1 MSKISRIR
9 ILNLGYNHDTIKIDD
24 QTFNF
29 GGESTLISLRNGGG
43 KSVLVQMIMSQFV
56 NKSFRDLGDRQFKS
70 YFTSNRPTFIMTEW
84 QLDNNVTRFLS
95 GMMVRKN
102 QKEDNDAEELEMYT
116 FTGSYSHGCRYD
128 IDNIPI
134 VKQEGNKKIL
144 KGFVECKNLLENI
157 SKDKNGD
164 FRLYD
169 MGSSYG
175 RRQYF
180 GTLRQYQ
187 INNKEWESIIRKVN
201 QKESGLSE
209 LFSNSKDEKDLVEN
223 WFLRP
228 IEDKL
233 NQEKNRID
241 EFRKL
246 TFQFIEQYRS
256 NQSKIERKALI
267 EKYFEDTKPLK
278 EDIDRYVKLDDD
290 RREHIARMSAYV
302 KKLNDTIEKLTVNLD
317 DKSSLLSV
325 IENDINQIIYEKIS
339 NDIYGHYDSK
349 AEVVLER
356 TEQEVEI
363 TRLKQVEDKLTR
375 QLCVYDCNKL
385 YLELKDIKAE
395 KAEIEGKIEI
405 LLRDAENSRIQI
417 EKIGHALYNYY
428 SSEMEKNIHIC
439 DNNDNNV
446 CETESIL
453 NNLTTD
459 KDNIERL
466 IREKSTEKG
475 SLQNS
480 VSSYDDVEETFNRQ
494 FLCNIKRNIL
504 GLYEEGIL
512 EVKKKEMDE
521 ERQQENNKLS
531 RLYKKKNE
539 LDIKVKK
546 LSQEEVD
553 IVAELSDVK
562 HEISEQINVLTDL
575 EQQKNYRIRVIKYA
589 GLKESDLDRTDTIT
603 SSLANKIQELEI
615 DKKKLIMSQ
624 SELEKQYAQLKEGKT
639 IELPDNVRSYC
650 ERNDIHFVYG
660 MEWLNKNG
668 RTKEDNTKLVE
679 NNPFIPYSI
688 IMDRSVFERI
698 RATDEKVYTSF
709 PIPIIIRDELEKTFD
724 TVKDNITT
732 YGNVHFFIMFNN
744 HLLDKAEL
752 DKMLF
757 EIQDNINNLVVQIQ
771 LKNSD
776 IEVFNK
782 YRMEIENQT
791 FSTELYKATEKKIN
805 EIKEQQVHLKQRQM
819 QIMSENDLLSEENEE
834 NNRCIQKSEKL
845 ITKYNIRT
853 EEYNKLC
860 DKYKNYNMNLNSL
873 IRVENELQDLE
884 KKNKSID
891 NEIDEARDKL
901 INLKS
906 KKNKLKDIINSNKIK
921 IEAFSSYKDY
931 DSAGTD
937 SNIIP
942 EELEAKFNALTKEV
956 SYSLEELNSRLKKLT
971 VRMTTKEKDLA
982 KKNNRHIAE
991 EEYKKVYYSEE
1002 QYDQLEEQI
1011 DKTRNNLNAA
1021 IEHNDK
1027 LAGVLAGINK
1037 DIEYN
1042 YKQLVEKTG
1051 YKELLPKEL
1060 ITDAE
1065 FDKRINLKR
1074 HDSSVIKKE
1083 IESLES
1089 RKNELSG
1096 KLSGVSEY
1104 SDIKS
1109 EVTRDKMSEIL
1120 NDIPDLMTID
1130 KSELDRYQ
1138 AEIRRK
1144 LAGVKERLS
1153 KEQNNISEIIRNIG
1167 GKNEYQDVY
1176 FKKTFES
1183 LLLQVGNPHNLSLQY
1198 DVNKSTYESQ
1208 LEKLIVDLANIDS
1221 EQKNVEEM
1229 FLEYIKNVNAN
1240 IAMID
1245 KNSTI
1250 NVRGRNIK
1258 MLRIQVPDWEGEK
1271 EHYKIQLHEFFERVV
1286 RHGIET
1292 IENNK
1297 NLAEY
1302 LGSIISTNNL
1312 YDDVIGIGNI
1322 KIKLYKIEA
1331 EKEVPISW
1339 TEVSSNSGG
1348 EGFLSAFVILT
1359 CLLSYMRRDENDL
1372 FSTAEEGKV
1381 LIMDNPFAQTYSVHL
1396 LKPLME
1402 MAKKTNT
1409 QLICLSGLGG
1419 DSIYNRF
1426 DNIYVLKLVDSN
1438 IRKGVQRVEGEHI
1451 KGEEV
1456 KKMVL
1461 SDFKTEQ
1468 ISLFDMVEEE

>member
-24 QTFNF
+24 ETFDF

-84 QLDNNVTRFLS
+84 QLDNNITRFIS

-116 FTGSYSHGCRYD
+116 FTGSYSAACCYD
-128 IDNIPI
+128 IDNIPV
-134 VKQEGNKKIL
+134 VKQEENRRIL
-144 KGFVECKNLLENI
+144 KGFVECRNLLDNI

-180 GTLRQYQ
+180 ATLRQYQ

-209 LFSNSKDEKDLVEN
+209 LFSNSKDEKELVVN

-256 NQSKIERKALI
+256 NQSKIEKKSLV

-278 EDIDRYVKLDDD
+278 DDIDRYVALYEDKC
-290 RREHIARMSAYV
+290 EYTAKMAAYV
-302 KKLNDTIEKLTVNLD
+302 KKLNDTISDLTSGIEEKNN
-317 DKSSLLSV
+317 SLAD
-325 IENDINQIIYEKIS
+325 IKNIINQIIYEKIS
-339 NDIYGHYDSK
+339 YEIYHYYDSK
-349 AEVVLER
+349 EEVVSER
-356 TEQEVEI
+356 TQQEAEI
-363 TRLKQVEDKLTR
+363 TRLSYVNDKLAR
-375 QLCVYDCNKL
+375 QKCVYDCNKL
-385 YLELKDIKAE
+385 YLELKDIKTE
-395 KAEIEGKIEI
+395 KAEVEEKIDI
-405 LLRDAENSRIQI
+405 LLKDSENNRAEI
-417 EKIGHALYNYY
+417 EKIGHALYEHY
-428 SSEMEKNIHIC
+428 SLAVKNSIQKNEI
-439 DNNDNNV
+439 NDNSISD
-446 CETESIL
+446 TENAL
-453 NNLTTD
+453 NKYIND
-459 KDNIERL
+459 KKDNEKI
-466 IREKSTEKG
+466 IRQKSTETG

-480 VSSYDDVEETFNRQ
+480 VDSYNDAEEKFNTR
-494 FLCNIKRNIL
+494 FHCDIKRNIL
-504 GLYEEGIL
+504 GLYEEGTL
-512 EVKKKEMDE
+512 EVRKKEFDE
-521 ERQQENNKLS
+521 EKQEESNRLS

-539 LDIKVKK
+539 LDIKTKM

-553 IVAELSDVK
+553 IAGKLSDVK
-562 HEISEQINVLTDL
+562 HEISDQNNLLMDY
-575 EQQKNYRIRVIKYA
+575 EQQKSYRLRVIKYA
-589 GLKESDLDRTDTIT
+589 GLKESDIDRTDIIIN
-603 SSLANKIQELEI
+603 SLANKLQELEI
-615 DKKKLIMSQ
+615 DKKKLIMAQ
-624 SELEKQYAQLKEGKT
+624 SGLEKQHEQLKEGKT
-639 IELPDNVRSYC
+639 IELPDNVINYC
-650 ERNDIHFVYG
+650 MQNDIRYVYG
-660 MEWLNKNG
+660 MEWLNKNS
-668 RTKEDNTKLVE
+668 RKLDDKARLVE
-679 NNPFIPYSI
+679 NNPFIPYSV
-688 IMDRSVFERI
+688 IMEKTAFERMRNI
-698 RATDEKVYTSF
+698 DEKLYTSF
-709 PIPIIIRDELEKTFD
+709 PIPIIIKEDLEKT
-724 TVKDNITT
+724 TGTINGNITT

-744 HLLDKAEL
+744 RLLDKAEL
-752 DKMLF
+752 DKMLE
-757 EIQDNINNLVVQIQ
+757 EIQDRISNLTDKLQAKNN
-771 LKNSD
+771 D
-776 IEVFNK
+776 IETYNK
-782 YRMEIENQT
+782 YRIGIEEQT
-791 FSTELYKATEKKIN
+791 FSMDAVASAKKKVSECN
-805 EIKEQQVHLKQRQM
+805 EEEAQLKQRQA
-819 QIMSENDLLSEENEE
+819 QIRSEKDSISAEYEE
-834 NNRCIQKSEKL
+834 NNRSIRSSENI
-845 ITKYNIRT
+845 ITNYNIRSD
-853 EEYNKLC
+853 EFDKLC
-860 DKYKNYNMNLNSL
+860 EKYKLYNMNLKSL
-873 IRVENELQDLE
+873 IRLQNELKELE
-884 KKNKSID
+884 NKNRSFD
-891 NEIDEARDKL
+891 NEIATNRDEL
-901 INLKS
+901 MNLKS
-906 KKNKLKDIINSNKIK
+906 KRAKLKEIIDSNKIK
-921 IEAFSSYKDY
+921 TEEFKIYKENNCTE
-931 DSAGTD
+931 SD
-937 SNIIP
+937 SNIVP
-942 EELEAKFNALTKEV
+942 EEYEAKYYALTKVV
-956 SYSLEELNSRLKKLT
+956 SDSFDELNGRLKKLT
-971 VRMTTKEKDLA
+971 VRVTTKEKDLA
-982 KKNNRHIAE
+982 KKNYKHIAE
-991 EEYKKVYYSEE
+991 EEYKNIYCSEE

-1011 DKTRNNLNAA
+1011 KKNGVSLNAA
-1021 IEHNDK
+1021 IESNDK

-1037 DIEYN
+1037 DIEYGFRRLN
-1042 YKQLVEKTG
+1042 EQTG
-1051 YKELLPKEL
+1051 YKELLPKET
-1060 ITDAE
+1060 IVDTE
-1065 FDKRINLKR
+1065 FDKRINLRK
-1074 HDSSVIKKE
+1074 HDIGIIRKE
-1083 IESLES
+1083 IGNLEA

-1104 SDIKS
+1104 ADVKIY
-1109 EVTRDKMSEIL
+1109 VIQDKMSEIF
-1120 NDIPDLMTID
+1120 NDIPDLMTIE
-1130 KSELDRYQ
+1130 KTELDRYQ
-1138 AEIRRK
+1138 ADMRRK
-1144 LAGVKERLS
+1144 LSSIKEQLS
-1153 KEQNNISEIIRNIG
+1153 KEQNDISEMIRNIA
-1167 GKNEYQDVY
+1167 GKNEYQDAY

-1183 LLLQVGNPHNLSLQY
+1183 LLVQVGNPQNLSKQY
-1198 DVNKSTYESQ
+1198 AINRATYESQ
-1208 LEKLIVDLANIDS
+1208 LEKLIIDLANIDS

-1240 IAMID
+1240 IAMVD

-1258 MLRIQVPDWEGEK
+1258 MLRIQVPDWESEK

-1302 LGSIISTNNL
+1302 IGSIISTKNL

-1339 TEVSSNSGG
+1339 AEVSSNSGG

-1359 CLLSYMRRDENDL
+1359 CLLSCMRRDENDL

-1381 LIMDNPFAQTYSVHL
+1381 LIMDNPFAQTYSAHL

-1468 ISLFDMVEEE
+1468 MDLFEMVEE

>member
-24 QTFNF
+24 ETFDF

-84 QLDNNVTRFLS
+84 QLDNNITRFIS

-116 FTGSYSHGCRYD
+116 FTGSYSAACCYD
-128 IDNIPI
+128 IDNIPV
-134 VKQEGNKKIL
+134 VKQEENRRIL
-144 KGFVECKNLLENI
+144 KGFVECRNLLDNI

-180 GTLRQYQ
+180 ATLRQYQ

-209 LFSNSKDEKDLVEN
+209 LFSNSKDEKELVVN

-256 NQSKIERKALI
+256 NQSKIEKKSLV

-278 EDIDRYVKLDDD
+278 DDIDRYVALYEDKC
-290 RREHIARMSAYV
+290 EYTAKMAAYV
-302 KKLNDTIEKLTVNLD
+302 KKLNDTISDLTSGIEEKNN
-317 DKSSLLSV
+317 SLAD
-325 IENDINQIIYEKIS
+325 IKNIINQIIYEKIS
-339 NDIYGHYDSK
+339 YEIYHYYDSK
-349 AEVVLER
+349 EEVVSER
-356 TEQEVEI
+356 TQQEAEI
-363 TRLKQVEDKLTR
+363 TRLSYVNDKLAR
-375 QLCVYDCNKL
+375 QKCVYDCNKL
-385 YLELKDIKAE
+385 YLELKDIKTE
-395 KAEIEGKIEI
+395 KAEVEEKIDI
-405 LLRDAENSRIQI
+405 LLKDSENNRAEI
-417 EKIGHALYNYY
+417 EKIGHALYEHY
-428 SSEMEKNIHIC
+428 SLAVKNSIQKNEI
-439 DNNDNNV
+439 NDNSISD
-446 CETESIL
+446 TENAL
-453 NNLTTD
+453 NKYIND
-459 KDNIERL
+459 KKDNEKI
-466 IREKSTEKG
+466 IRQKSTETG

-480 VSSYDDVEETFNRQ
+480 VDSYNDAEEKFNTR
-494 FLCNIKRNIL
+494 FHCDIKRNIL
-504 GLYEEGIL
+504 GLYEEGTL
-512 EVKKKEMDE
+512 EVRKKEFDE
-521 ERQQENNKLS
+521 EKQEESNRLS

-539 LDIKVKK
+539 LDIKTKM

-553 IVAELSDVK
+553 IAGKLSDVK
-562 HEISEQINVLTDL
+562 HEISDQNNLLMDY
-575 EQQKNYRIRVIKYA
+575 EQQKSYRLRVIKYA
-589 GLKESDLDRTDTIT
+589 GLKESDIDRTDIIIN
-603 SSLANKIQELEI
+603 SLANKLQELEI
-615 DKKKLIMSQ
+615 DKKKLIMAQ
-624 SELEKQYAQLKEGKT
+624 SGLEKQHEQLKEGKT
-639 IELPDNVRSYC
+639 IELPDNVINYC
-650 ERNDIHFVYG
+650 MQNDIRYVYG
-660 MEWLNKNG
+660 MEWLNKNS
-668 RTKEDNTKLVE
+668 RKLDDKARLVE
-679 NNPFIPYSI
+679 NNPFIPYSV
-688 IMDRSVFERI
+688 IMEKTAFERMRNI
-698 RATDEKVYTSF
+698 DEKLYTSF
-709 PIPIIIRDELEKTFD
+709 PIPIIIKEDLEKT
-724 TVKDNITT
+724 TGTINGNITT

-744 HLLDKAEL
+744 RLLDKAEL
-752 DKMLF
+752 DKMLE
-757 EIQDNINNLVVQIQ
+757 EIQDRISNLTDKLQAKNN
-771 LKNSD
+771 D
-776 IEVFNK
+776 IETYNK
-782 YRMEIENQT
+782 YRIGIEEQT
-791 FSTELYKATEKKIN
+791 FSMDAVASAKKKVSECN
-805 EIKEQQVHLKQRQM
+805 EEEAQLKQRQA
-819 QIMSENDLLSEENEE
+819 QIRSEKDSISAEYEE
-834 NNRCIQKSEKL
+834 NNRSIRSSENI
-845 ITKYNIRT
+845 ITNYNIRSD
-853 EEYNKLC
+853 EFDKLC
-860 DKYKNYNMNLNSL
+860 EKYKLYNMNLKSL
-873 IRVENELQDLE
+873 IRLQNELKELE
-884 KKNKSID
+884 NKNRSFD
-891 NEIDEARDKL
+891 NEIATNRDEL
-901 INLKS
+901 MNLKS
-906 KKNKLKDIINSNKIK
+906 KRAKLKEIIDSNKIK
-921 IEAFSSYKDY
+921 TEEFKIYKENNCTE
-931 DSAGTD
+931 SD
-937 SNIIP
+937 SNIVP
-942 EELEAKFNALTKEV
+942 EEYEAKYYALTKVV
-956 SYSLEELNSRLKKLT
+956 SDSFDELNGRLKKLT
-971 VRMTTKEKDLA
+971 VRVTTKEKDLA
-982 KKNNRHIAE
+982 KKNYKHIAE
-991 EEYKKVYYSEE
+991 EEYKNIYCSEE

-1011 DKTRNNLNAA
+1011 KKNGVSLNAA
-1021 IEHNDK
+1021 IESNDK

-1037 DIEYN
+1037 DIEYGFRRLN
-1042 YKQLVEKTG
+1042 EQTG
-1051 YKELLPKEL
+1051 YKELLPKET
-1060 ITDAE
+1060 IVDTE
-1065 FDKRINLKR
+1065 FDKRINLRK
-1074 HDSSVIKKE
+1074 HDIGIIRKE
-1083 IESLES
+1083 IGNLEA

-1104 SDIKS
+1104 ADVKIY
-1109 EVTRDKMSEIL
+1109 VIQDKMSEIF
-1120 NDIPDLMTID
+1120 NDIPDLMTIE
-1130 KSELDRYQ
+1130 KTELDRYQ
-1138 AEIRRK
+1138 ADMRRK
-1144 LAGVKERLS
+1144 LSSIKEQLS
-1153 KEQNNISEIIRNIG
+1153 KEQNDISEMIRNIA
-1167 GKNEYQDVY
+1167 GKNEYQDAY

-1183 LLLQVGNPHNLSLQY
+1183 LLVQVGNPQNLSKQY
-1198 DVNKSTYESQ
+1198 AINRATYESQ
-1208 LEKLIVDLANIDS
+1208 LEKLIIDLANIDS

-1240 IAMID
+1240 IAMVD

-1258 MLRIQVPDWEGEK
+1258 MLRIQVPDWESEK

-1302 LGSIISTNNL
+1302 IGSIISTKNL

-1339 TEVSSNSGG
+1339 AEVSSNSGG

-1381 LIMDNPFAQTYSVHL
+1381 LIMDNPFAQTYSAHL

-1468 ISLFDMVEEE
+1468 MDLFEMVEE

>member
-24 QTFNF
+24 ETFDF

-84 QLDNNVTRFLS
+84 QLDNNITRFIS

-116 FTGSYSHGCRYD
+116 FTGSYSAACCYD
-128 IDNIPI
+128 IDNIPV
-134 VKQEGNKKIL
+134 VKQEGNRRIL
-144 KGFVECKNLLENI
+144 KGFVECRNLLDNI

-180 GTLRQYQ
+180 ATLRQYQ

-209 LFSNSKDEKDLVEN
+209 LFSNSKDEKELVVN

-256 NQSKIERKALI
+256 NQSKIEKKSLV

-278 EDIDRYVKLDDD
+278 DDIDRYVALYEDKC
-290 RREHIARMSAYV
+290 EYTAKMAAYV
-302 KKLNDTIEKLTVNLD
+302 KKLNDTISDLTSGIEEKNN
-317 DKSSLLSV
+317 SLAD
-325 IENDINQIIYEKIS
+325 IKNIINQIIYEKIS
-339 NDIYGHYDSK
+339 YEIYHYYDSK
-349 AEVVLER
+349 DEVVSER
-356 TEQEVEI
+356 TQQEAEI
-363 TRLKQVEDKLTR
+363 TRLSYVNDKLAR
-375 QLCVYDCNKL
+375 QKCVYDCNKL
-385 YLELKDIKAE
+385 YLELKDIKTE
-395 KAEIEGKIEI
+395 KAEVEEKIDI
-405 LLRDAENSRIQI
+405 LLKDSENNRVEI
-417 EKIGHALYNYY
+417 EKIGHALYEHY
-428 SSEMEKNIHIC
+428 SLAVKNSIQKNEI
-439 DNNDNNV
+439 NDNSISD
-446 CETESIL
+446 TENAL
-453 NNLTTD
+453 NKYIND
-459 KDNIERL
+459 KKDNEKL
-466 IREKSTEKG
+466 IRQKSTETG

-480 VSSYDDVEETFNRQ
+480 VDSYNDAEETFNTR
-494 FLCNIKRNIL
+494 FHCDIKRNIL
-504 GLYEEGIL
+504 GLYEEGTL
-512 EVKKKEMDE
+512 EVRKKEFDE
-521 ERQQENNKLS
+521 EKQEESNRLS

-539 LDIKVKK
+539 LDIKTKI

-553 IVAELSDVK
+553 IAGKLSDVK
-562 HEISEQINVLTDL
+562 HEISDQNNLLMDY
-575 EQQKNYRIRVIKYA
+575 EQQKSYRLRVIKYA
-589 GLKESDLDRTDTIT
+589 GLKESDIDRTDIIIN
-603 SSLANKIQELEI
+603 SLANKLQELEI
-615 DKKKLIMSQ
+615 DKKKLIMAQ
-624 SELEKQYAQLKEGKT
+624 SGLEKQHEQLKEGKT
-639 IELPDNVRSYC
+639 IELPDNVRNYC
-650 ERNDIHFVYG
+650 MQNDIRYVYG
-660 MEWLNKNG
+660 MEWLNKNS
-668 RTKEDNTKLVE
+668 RKLDDKARLVE
-679 NNPFIPYSI
+679 NNPFIPYSV
-688 IMDRSVFERI
+688 IMEKTAFERMRNI
-698 RATDEKVYTSF
+698 DEKLYTSF
-709 PIPIIIRDELEKTFD
+709 PIPIIIKEDLEKTTG
-724 TVKDNITT
+724 TVNGNITT

-752 DKMLF
+752 DKMLE
-757 EIQDNINNLVVQIQ
+757 EIQDRISNLTDKLQAKNN
-771 LKNSD
+771 D
-776 IEVFNK
+776 IETYNK
-782 YRMEIENQT
+782 YRIGIEEQT
-791 FSTELYKATEKKIN
+791 FSMDAVASAKKKVSECN
-805 EIKEQQVHLKQRQM
+805 EEEAQLKQRQA
-819 QIMSENDLLSEENEE
+819 QIRSEKDSISAEYEE
-834 NNRCIQKSEKL
+834 NNRSIRSSENI
-845 ITKYNIRT
+845 ITNYNIRSD
-853 EEYNKLC
+853 EFDKLC
-860 DKYKNYNMNLNSL
+860 EKYKLYNMNLKSL
-873 IRVENELQDLE
+873 IRLQNELKELE
-884 KKNKSID
+884 NKNRSFD
-891 NEIDEARDKL
+891 NEIATNRDEL
-901 INLKS
+901 MNLKS
-906 KKNKLKDIINSNKIK
+906 KRAKLKEIIDSNKIK
-921 IEAFSSYKDY
+921 TEEFKIYKGNNY
-931 DSAGTD
+931 TESD
-937 SNIIP
+937 SNIVP
-942 EELEAKFNALTKEV
+942 EEYEAKYYALTKVV
-956 SYSLEELNSRLKKLT
+956 SDSIDELNGRLKKLT
-971 VRMTTKEKDLA
+971 VRVTTKEKDLA
-982 KKNNRHIAE
+982 KKNDKHIAE
-991 EEYKKVYYSEE
+991 EEYKNIYCSEE

-1011 DKTRNNLNAA
+1011 KKNGVSLNAA
-1021 IEHNDK
+1021 IESNDK

-1037 DIEYN
+1037 DIEYGFRRLN
-1042 YKQLVEKTG
+1042 EQTG
-1051 YKELLPKEL
+1051 YKELLPKET
-1060 ITDAE
+1060 IVDTE
-1065 FDKRINLKR
+1065 FDKKINLRK
-1074 HDSSVIKKE
+1074 HDIGIIRKE
-1083 IESLES
+1083 IGNLEA

-1104 SDIKS
+1104 ADVKIY
-1109 EVTRDKMSEIL
+1109 VTQDKMSEIF
-1120 NDIPDLMTID
+1120 NDIPDLMTIE
-1130 KSELDRYQ
+1130 KTELDRYQ
-1138 AEIRRK
+1138 ADMRRK
-1144 LAGVKERLS
+1144 LSSIKEQLS
-1153 KEQNNISEIIRNIG
+1153 KEQNDISEMIRNIAS
-1167 GKNEYQDVY
+1167 KNEYQDAY

-1183 LLLQVGNPHNLSLQY
+1183 LLVQVGNPQNLSKQY
-1198 DVNKSTYESQ
+1198 AINRATYESQ
-1208 LEKLIVDLANIDS
+1208 LEKLIIDLANIDS

-1258 MLRIQVPDWEGEK
+1258 MLRIQVPDWESEK

-1302 LGSIISTNNL
+1302 IGSIISTKNL

-1339 TEVSSNSGG
+1339 AEVSSNSGG

-1372 FSTAEEGKV
+1372 FSAAEEGKV
-1381 LIMDNPFAQTYSVHL
+1381 LIMDNPFAQTYSAHL

-1438 IRKGVQRVEGEHI
+1438 IRKGVKRVEGEHI

-1468 ISLFDMVEEE
+1468 MDLFEMVEE

>member
-24 QTFNF
+24 ETFDF

-84 QLDNNVTRFLS
+84 QLDNNITRFIS

-116 FTGSYSHGCRYD
+116 FTGSYSAACCYD
-128 IDNIPI
+128 IDNIPV
-134 VKQEGNKKIL
+134 VKQEENRRIL
-144 KGFVECKNLLENI
+144 KGFVECRNLLDNI

-180 GTLRQYQ
+180 ATLRQYQ

-209 LFSNSKDEKDLVEN
+209 LFSNSKDEKELVVN

-256 NQSKIERKALI
+256 NQSKIEKKSLV

-278 EDIDRYVKLDDD
+278 DDIDRYVALYEDKC
-290 RREHIARMSAYV
+290 EYTAKMAAYV
-302 KKLNDTIEKLTVNLD
+302 KKLNDTISDLTSGIEEKNN
-317 DKSSLLSV
+317 SLAD
-325 IENDINQIIYEKIS
+325 IKNIINQIIYEKIS
-339 NDIYGHYDSK
+339 YEIYHYYDSK
-349 AEVVLER
+349 EEVVSER
-356 TEQEVEI
+356 TQQEAEI
-363 TRLKQVEDKLTR
+363 TRLSYVNDKLAR
-375 QLCVYDCNKL
+375 QKCVYDCNKL
-385 YLELKDIKAE
+385 YLELKDIKTE
-395 KAEIEGKIEI
+395 KAEVEEKIDI
-405 LLRDAENSRIQI
+405 LLKDSENNRAEI
-417 EKIGHALYNYY
+417 EKIGHALYEHY
-428 SSEMEKNIHIC
+428 SLAVKNSIQKNEI
-439 DNNDNNV
+439 NDNSISD
-446 CETESIL
+446 TENAL
-453 NNLTTD
+453 NKYIND
-459 KDNIERL
+459 KKDNEKI
-466 IREKSTEKG
+466 IRQKSTETG

-480 VSSYDDVEETFNRQ
+480 VDSYNDAEEKFNTR
-494 FLCNIKRNIL
+494 FHCDIKRNIL
-504 GLYEEGIL
+504 GLYEEGTL
-512 EVKKKEMDE
+512 EVRKKEFDE
-521 ERQQENNKLS
+521 EKQEESNRLS

-539 LDIKVKK
+539 LDIKTKM

-553 IVAELSDVK
+553 IAGKLSDVK
-562 HEISEQINVLTDL
+562 HEISDQNNLLMDY
-575 EQQKNYRIRVIKYA
+575 EQQKSYRLRVIKYA
-589 GLKESDLDRTDTIT
+589 GLKESDIDRTDIIIN
-603 SSLANKIQELEI
+603 SLANKLQELEI
-615 DKKKLIMSQ
+615 DKKKLIMAQ
-624 SELEKQYAQLKEGKT
+624 SGLEKQHEQLKEGKT
-639 IELPDNVRSYC
+639 IELPDNVINYC
-650 ERNDIHFVYG
+650 MQNDIRYVYG
-660 MEWLNKNG
+660 MEWLNKNS
-668 RTKEDNTKLVE
+668 RKLDDKARLVE
-679 NNPFIPYSI
+679 NNPFIPYSV
-688 IMDRSVFERI
+688 IMEKTAFERMRNI
-698 RATDEKVYTSF
+698 DEKLYTSF
-709 PIPIIIRDELEKTFD
+709 PIPIIIKEDLEKT
-724 TVKDNITT
+724 TGTINGNITT

-744 HLLDKAEL
+744 RLLDKAEL
-752 DKMLF
+752 DKMLE
-757 EIQDNINNLVVQIQ
+757 EIQDRISNLTDKLQAKNN
-771 LKNSD
+771 D
-776 IEVFNK
+776 IETYNK
-782 YRMEIENQT
+782 YRIGIEEQT
-791 FSTELYKATEKKIN
+791 FSMDAVASAKKKVSECN
-805 EIKEQQVHLKQRQM
+805 EEEAQLKQRQA
-819 QIMSENDLLSEENEE
+819 QIRSEKDSISAEYEE
-834 NNRCIQKSEKL
+834 NNRSIRSSENI
-845 ITKYNIRT
+845 ITNYNIRSD
-853 EEYNKLC
+853 EFDKLC
-860 DKYKNYNMNLNSL
+860 EKYKLYNMNLKSL
-873 IRVENELQDLE
+873 IRLQNELKELE
-884 KKNKSID
+884 NKNRSFD
-891 NEIDEARDKL
+891 NEIATNRDEL
-901 INLKS
+901 MNLKS
-906 KKNKLKDIINSNKIK
+906 KRAKLKEIIDSNKIK
-921 IEAFSSYKDY
+921 TEEFKIYKENNCTE
-931 DSAGTD
+931 SD
-937 SNIIP
+937 SNIVP
-942 EELEAKFNALTKEV
+942 EEYEAKYYALTKVV
-956 SYSLEELNSRLKKLT
+956 SDSFDELNGRLKKLT
-971 VRMTTKEKDLA
+971 VRVTTKEKDLA
-982 KKNNRHIAE
+982 KKNYKHIAE
-991 EEYKKVYYSEE
+991 EEYKNIYCSEE

-1011 DKTRNNLNAA
+1011 KKNGVSLNAA
-1021 IEHNDK
+1021 IESNDK

-1037 DIEYN
+1037 DIEYGFRRLN
-1042 YKQLVEKTG
+1042 EQTG
-1051 YKELLPKEL
+1051 YKELLPKET
-1060 ITDAE
+1060 IVDTE
-1065 FDKRINLKR
+1065 FDKRINLRK
-1074 HDSSVIKKE
+1074 HDIGIIRKE
-1083 IESLES
+1083 IGNLEA

-1104 SDIKS
+1104 ADVKIY
-1109 EVTRDKMSEIL
+1109 VIQDKMSEIF
-1120 NDIPDLMTID
+1120 NDIPDLMTIE
-1130 KSELDRYQ
+1130 KTELDRYQ
-1138 AEIRRK
+1138 ADMRRK
-1144 LAGVKERLS
+1144 LSSIKEQLS
-1153 KEQNNISEIIRNIG
+1153 KEQNDILEMIRNIA
-1167 GKNEYQDVY
+1167 GKNEYQDAY

-1183 LLLQVGNPHNLSLQY
+1183 LLVQVGNPQNLSKQY
-1198 DVNKSTYESQ
+1198 AINRATYESQ
-1208 LEKLIVDLANIDS
+1208 LEKLIIDLANIDS

-1240 IAMID
+1240 IAMVD

-1258 MLRIQVPDWEGEK
+1258 MLRIQVPDWESEK

-1302 LGSIISTNNL
+1302 IGSIISTKNL

-1339 TEVSSNSGG
+1339 AEVSSNSGG

-1381 LIMDNPFAQTYSVHL
+1381 LIMDNPFAQTYSAHL

-1468 ISLFDMVEEE
+1468 MDLFEMVEE

>member
-24 QTFNF
+24 ETFDF

-56 NKSFRDLGDRQFKS
+56 NKSFRNLGDRQFKS

-84 QLDNNVTRFLS
+84 QLDNNITRFIS

-116 FTGSYSHGCRYD
+116 FTGSYSAACCYD
-128 IDNIPI
+128 IDNIPV
-134 VKQEGNKKIL
+134 VKQEGNRRIL
-144 KGFVECKNLLENI
+144 KGFVESRNLLDNI

-180 GTLRQYQ
+180 ATLRQYQ

-209 LFSNSKDEKDLVEN
+209 LFSNSKDEKELVVN

-256 NQSKIERKALI
+256 NQSKIEKKSLV

-278 EDIDRYVKLDDD
+278 DDIDRYVALYEDKC
-290 RREHIARMSAYV
+290 EYAAKMAAYV
-302 KKLNDTIEKLTVNLD
+302 KKLNDTISDLTSGIEEKNN
-317 DKSSLLSV
+317 SLAD
-325 IENDINQIIYEKIS
+325 IKNIINQIIYEKIS
-339 NDIYGHYDSK
+339 YEIYHYYDSK
-349 AEVVLER
+349 DEVVSER
-356 TEQEVEI
+356 TQQETEI
-363 TRLKQVEDKLTR
+363 IRLSYVNDKLAR
-375 QLCVYDCNKL
+375 QKCVYDCNKL
-385 YLELKDIKAE
+385 YLELKDIKTE
-395 KAEIEGKIEI
+395 KAEVEEKIDI
-405 LLRDAENSRIQI
+405 LLKDSENNRAEI
-417 EKIGHALYNYY
+417 EKIGHALYEHY
-428 SSEMEKNIHIC
+428 SLAVKNSIQKNEI
-439 DNNDNNV
+439 NDNSISD
-446 CETESIL
+446 TENAL
-453 NNLTTD
+453 NKYIND
-459 KDNIERL
+459 KKDNEKL
-466 IREKSTEKG
+466 IRQKSTETG

-480 VSSYDDVEETFNRQ
+480 VDSYNDAEETFNTR
-494 FLCNIKRNIL
+494 FHCDIKRNIL
-504 GLYEEGIL
+504 GLYEEGTL
-512 EVKKKEMDE
+512 EVRKKEFDE
-521 ERQQENNKLS
+521 EKQEESNRLS

-539 LDIKVKK
+539 LDIKTKM

-553 IVAELSDVK
+553 IAGKLSDVK
-562 HEISEQINVLTDL
+562 HEISDQNNLLMDY
-575 EQQKNYRIRVIKYA
+575 EQQKSYRLRVIKYA
-589 GLKESDLDRTDTIT
+589 GLKESDINRTDIIIN
-603 SSLANKIQELEI
+603 SLANKLQELEI
-615 DKKKLIMSQ
+615 DKKKLIMAQ
-624 SELEKQYAQLKEGKT
+624 SGLEKQHEQLKEGKT
-639 IELPDNVRSYC
+639 IELPDNVRNYC
-650 ERNDIHFVYG
+650 MQNDIRYVYG
-660 MEWLNKNG
+660 MEWLNKNS
-668 RTKEDNTKLVE
+668 RKLDDKARLVE
-679 NNPFIPYSI
+679 NNPFIPYSV
-688 IMDRSVFERI
+688 IMEKTAFERMRNI
-698 RATDEKVYTSF
+698 DEKLYTSF
-709 PIPIIIRDELEKTFD
+709 PIPIIIKEDLEKTTG
-724 TVKDNITT
+724 TVNGNITT

-752 DKMLF
+752 DKMLE
-757 EIQDNINNLVVQIQ
+757 EIQDRISNLTDKLQAKNN
-771 LKNSD
+771 D
-776 IEVFNK
+776 IETYNK
-782 YRMEIENQT
+782 YRIGIEEQT
-791 FSTELYKATEKKIN
+791 FSMDAVASAKKKVSECN
-805 EIKEQQVHLKQRQM
+805 EEEAQLKQRQA
-819 QIMSENDLLSEENEE
+819 QIRSEKDSISAEYEE
-834 NNRCIQKSEKL
+834 NNRSIRSSENI
-845 ITKYNIRT
+845 ITNYNMRS
-853 EEYNKLC
+853 EEFDKLC
-860 DKYKNYNMNLNSL
+860 EKYKLYNMNLKSL
-873 IRVENELQDLE
+873 IRLQNELKELE
-884 KKNKSID
+884 NKNRSFD
-891 NEIDEARDKL
+891 NEIATNRDEL
-901 INLKS
+901 MNLKS
-906 KKNKLKDIINSNKIK
+906 KRAKLKEIIDSNKIK
-921 IEAFSSYKDY
+921 TEEFKIYKENNCTE
-931 DSAGTD
+931 SD
-937 SNIIP
+937 SNIVP
-942 EELEAKFNALTKEV
+942 EEYEAKYYALTKVV
-956 SYSLEELNSRLKKLT
+956 SDSIDELNGRLKRLT
-971 VRMTTKEKDLA
+971 VRVTTKEKDLA
-982 KKNNRHIAE
+982 KKNDKHIAE
-991 EEYKKVYYSEE
+991 EEYKNIYCLEE

-1011 DKTRNNLNAA
+1011 KKNGVSLNAA
-1021 IEHNDK
+1021 IESNDK

-1037 DIEYN
+1037 DIEYGFRRLN
-1042 YKQLVEKTG
+1042 EQTG
-1051 YKELLPKEL
+1051 YKELLPKET
-1060 ITDAE
+1060 IVDTE
-1065 FDKRINLKR
+1065 FDKRINLRK
-1074 HDSSVIKKE
+1074 HDIGIIRKE
-1083 IESLES
+1083 IGNLEA

-1104 SDIKS
+1104 ADVKIY
-1109 EVTRDKMSEIL
+1109 VAQDKMSEIF
-1120 NDIPDLMTID
+1120 NDIPDLMTIE
-1130 KSELDRYQ
+1130 KTELDRYQ
-1138 AEIRRK
+1138 ADMRRK
-1144 LAGVKERLS
+1144 LSSIKEQLS
-1153 KEQNNISEIIRNIG
+1153 KEQNDISEMIRNIA
-1167 GKNEYQDVY
+1167 GKNEYQDAY

-1183 LLLQVGNPHNLSLQY
+1183 LLVQVGNPQNLSKQY
-1198 DVNKSTYESQ
+1198 AINRATYESQ
-1208 LEKLIVDLANIDS
+1208 LEKLIIDLANIDS

-1258 MLRIQVPDWEGEK
+1258 MLRIQVPDWESEK

-1302 LGSIISTNNL
+1302 IGSIISTKNL

-1339 TEVSSNSGG
+1339 AEVSSNSGG

-1372 FSTAEEGKV
+1372 FSAAEEGKV
-1381 LIMDNPFAQTYSVHL
+1381 LIMDNPFAQTYSAHL

-1468 ISLFDMVEEE
+1468 MDLFEMVEE

>member
-24 QTFNF
+24 ETFDF

-56 NKSFRDLGDRQFKS
+56 NKSFRDLGDRQFKN

-84 QLDNNVTRFLS
+84 QLDNNITRFIS

-116 FTGSYSHGCRYD
+116 FTGSYSAACCYD
-128 IDNIPI
+128 IDNIPV
-134 VKQEGNKKIL
+134 VKQEENRRIL
-144 KGFVECKNLLENI
+144 KGFVECRNLLDNI

-180 GTLRQYQ
+180 ATLRQYQ

-209 LFSNSKDEKDLVEN
+209 LFSNSKNEKELVVN

-256 NQSKIERKALI
+256 NQSKIEKKSLV

-278 EDIDRYVKLDDD
+278 DDIDRYVALYEDKC
-290 RREHIARMSAYV
+290 EYTAKMAAYV
-302 KKLNDTIEKLTVNLD
+302 KKLNDTISDLTSGIEEKNN
-317 DKSSLLSV
+317 SLAD
-325 IENDINQIIYEKIS
+325 IKNIINQIIYEKIS
-339 NDIYGHYDSK
+339 YEIYHYYDSK
-349 AEVVLER
+349 DEVVSER
-356 TEQEVEI
+356 TQQEAEI
-363 TRLKQVEDKLTR
+363 TRLSYVNDKLAR
-375 QLCVYDCNKL
+375 QKCVYDCNKL
-385 YLELKDIKAE
+385 YLELKDIKTE
-395 KAEIEGKIEI
+395 KVEVEEKIDI
-405 LLRDAENSRIQI
+405 LLKDSENNRAEI
-417 EKIGHALYNYY
+417 EKIGHALYEHY
-428 SSEMEKNIHIC
+428 SLAVKNSIQKNEI
-439 DNNDNNV
+439 NDNSISD
-446 CETESIL
+446 TENAL
-453 NNLTTD
+453 NKYIND
-459 KDNIERL
+459 KKDNEKI
-466 IREKSTEKG
+466 IRQKSTETG

-480 VSSYDDVEETFNRQ
+480 VDSYNDAEETFNTR
-494 FLCNIKRNIL
+494 FHCDIKRNIL
-504 GLYEEGIL
+504 GLYEEGTL
-512 EVKKKEMDE
+512 EVRKKEFDE
-521 ERQQENNKLS
+521 EKQEESNRLS

-539 LDIKVKK
+539 LDIKTKM

-553 IVAELSDVK
+553 IAGKLSDVK
-562 HEISEQINVLTDL
+562 HEISDQNNLLMDY
-575 EQQKNYRIRVIKYA
+575 EQQKSYRLRVIKYA
-589 GLKESDLDRTDTIT
+589 GLKESDIDRTDIIIN
-603 SSLANKIQELEI
+603 SLANKLQELEI
-615 DKKKLIMSQ
+615 DKKKLIMAQ
-624 SELEKQYAQLKEGKT
+624 SGLEKQHEQLKEGKT
-639 IELPDNVRSYC
+639 IELPDNVRNYC
-650 ERNDIHFVYG
+650 MQNDIRYVYG
-660 MEWLNKNG
+660 MEWLNKNS
-668 RTKEDNTKLVE
+668 RKLDDKARLVE
-679 NNPFIPYSI
+679 NNPFIPYSV
-688 IMDRSVFERI
+688 IMEKTAFERMRNI
-698 RATDEKVYTSF
+698 DEKLYTSF
-709 PIPIIIRDELEKTFD
+709 PIPIIIKEDLEKTTG
-724 TVKDNITT
+724 TVNGNITT

-744 HLLDKAEL
+744 RLLDKAEL
-752 DKMLF
+752 DKMLE
-757 EIQDNINNLVVQIQ
+757 EIQDRISNLTDKLQAKNN
-771 LKNSD
+771 D
-776 IEVFNK
+776 IETYNK
-782 YRMEIENQT
+782 YRIGIEEQT
-791 FSTELYKATEKKIN
+791 FSMDAVATAKKKVSECN
-805 EIKEQQVHLKQRQM
+805 EEEAQLKQRQA
-819 QIMSENDLLSEENEE
+819 QIRSEKDSISAEYEE
-834 NNRCIQKSEKL
+834 NNRSIRSSENI
-845 ITKYNIRT
+845 ITNYNIRSD
-853 EEYNKLC
+853 EFDKLC
-860 DKYKNYNMNLNSL
+860 EKYKLYNMNLKSL
-873 IRVENELQDLE
+873 IRLQNELKELE
-884 KKNKSID
+884 NKNRSFD
-891 NEIDEARDKL
+891 NEIATNRDEL
-901 INLKS
+901 MNLKS
-906 KKNKLKDIINSNKIK
+906 KRAKLKEIIDSNKIK
-921 IEAFSSYKDY
+921 TEEFKIYKENNCTE
-931 DSAGTD
+931 SD
-937 SNIIP
+937 SNIVP
-942 EELEAKFNALTKEV
+942 EEYEAKYYALTKVV
-956 SYSLEELNSRLKKLT
+956 SDSIDELNGRLKKLT
-971 VRMTTKEKDLA
+971 VRVTTKEKDLA
-982 KKNNRHIAE
+982 KKNYKHIAE
-991 EEYKKVYYSEE
+991 EEYKNIYCSEE

-1011 DKTRNNLNAA
+1011 KKNGVSLNAA
-1021 IEHNDK
+1021 IESNDK

-1037 DIEYN
+1037 DIEYGFRRLN
-1042 YKQLVEKTG
+1042 EQTG
-1051 YKELLPKEL
+1051 YKELLLKET
-1060 ITDAE
+1060 IVDTE
-1065 FDKRINLKR
+1065 FDKRINLRK
-1074 HDSSVIKKE
+1074 HDIGIIRKE
-1083 IESLES
+1083 IGNLEA

-1104 SDIKS
+1104 ADVKIY
-1109 EVTRDKMSEIL
+1109 VTQDKMSEIF
-1120 NDIPDLMTID
+1120 NDIPDLMTIE
-1130 KSELDRYQ
+1130 KTELDRYQ
-1138 AEIRRK
+1138 ADMRRK
-1144 LAGVKERLS
+1144 LSSIKEQLS
-1153 KEQNNISEIIRNIG
+1153 KEQNDISEMIRNIA
-1167 GKNEYQDVY
+1167 GKNEYQDAY

-1183 LLLQVGNPHNLSLQY
+1183 LLVQVGNPQNLSKQY
-1198 DVNKSTYESQ
+1198 AINRATYESQ
-1208 LEKLIVDLANIDS
+1208 LEKLIIDLANIDS

-1258 MLRIQVPDWEGEK
+1258 MLRIQVPDWESEK

-1302 LGSIISTNNL
+1302 IGSIISTKNL

-1339 TEVSSNSGG
+1339 AEVSSNSGG

-1372 FSTAEEGKV
+1372 FSAAEEGKV
-1381 LIMDNPFAQTYSVHL
+1381 LIMDNTFAQTYSAHL

-1468 ISLFDMVEEE
+1468 MDLFEMVEE

>member
-24 QTFNF
+24 ETFDF

-84 QLDNNVTRFLS
+84 QLDNNITRFIS

-116 FTGSYSHGCRYD
+116 FTGSYSDACRYD
-128 IDNIPI
+128 IDNIPV
-134 VKQEGNKKIL
+134 VKQDGNRRIL
-144 KGFVECKNLLENI
+144 KGFVECKNLLEDI

-180 GTLRQYQ
+180 ATLRQYQ

-209 LFSNSKDEKDLVEN
+209 LFSNSKDEKELVEN

-256 NQSKIERKALI
+256 NQSKIEKKSLI

-278 EDIDRYVKLDDD
+278 DDIDRYVTLYEDKC
-290 RREHIARMSAYV
+290 EYTAKMSAYV
-302 KKLNDTIEKLTVNLD
+302 KKLNDTI
-317 DKSSLLSV
+317 SSLATSIEEKNIKLAD
-325 IENDINQIIYEKIS
+325 IENIINQIIYEKIS
-339 NDIYGHYDSK
+339 YEIYHYYDSK
-349 AEVVLER
+349 DEVVSER
-356 TEQEVEI
+356 TQQEAEI
-363 TRLKQVEDKLTR
+363 TRLSYVNDKLAR
-375 QLCVYDCNKL
+375 QQCVYDCNKL
-385 YLELKDIKAE
+385 YLELKDIKTE
-395 KAEIEGKIEI
+395 KAEVEEKIDI
-405 LLRDAENSRIQI
+405 LLKDSENNRTQI
-417 EKIGHALYNYY
+417 EKIGHILYEHYFL
-428 SSEMEKNIHIC
+428 EVKNSIQKNEINNNIIADAENVLNKHI
-439 DNNDNNV
+439 N
-446 CETESIL
+446 
-453 NNLTTD
+453 D
-459 KDNIERL
+459 KDDNEKL
-466 IREKSTEKG
+466 IREKSTETG
-475 SLQNS
+475 RLQNS
-480 VSSYDDVEETFNRQ
+480 VDSYNDVEETFNTRFQ
-494 FLCNIKRNIL
+494 CNIKRNIL
-504 GLYEEGIL
+504 GLYEDGTL
-512 EVKKKEMDE
+512 EVRKKEFDE
-521 ERQQENNKLS
+521 EKQEENNRLS

-539 LDIKVKK
+539 LDIKAKM

-553 IVAELSDVK
+553 IAGKLSDVK
-562 HEISEQINVLTDL
+562 HEISEQNNLLIDY
-575 EQQKNYRIRVIKYA
+575 EQQKNYRLRVIKYA
-589 GLKESDLDRTDTIT
+589 GLKESDIDRTDIIIN
-603 SSLANKIQELEI
+603 SLTNKIQELET
-615 DKKKLIMSQ
+615 DKKKLIMAQ
-624 SELEKQYAQLKEGKT
+624 SRLEKQYAQLKEGKT
-639 IELPDNVRSYC
+639 IELPDNVSNYC
-650 ERNDIHFVYG
+650 KQNDIMYVYG

-668 RTKEDNTKLVE
+668 RKLDDNARLVE
-679 NNPFIPYSI
+679 NNPFIPYSV
-688 IMDRSVFERI
+688 IMEKNAFERI
-698 RATDEKVYTSF
+698 RNIDEKLYTSF
-709 PIPIIIRDELEKTFD
+709 PIPIIIKEDLEKTAG
-724 TVKDNITT
+724 TVNGNITT

-744 HLLDKAEL
+744 HLLDRAEL
-752 DKMLF
+752 EKMLE
-757 EIQDNINNLVVQIQ
+757 EIQIRISNLANQMQ
-771 LKNSD
+771 AKNSD
-776 IEVFNK
+776 IETFNK
-782 YRMEIENQT
+782 YRIGIEGQT
-791 FSTELYKATEKKIN
+791 FSMEAVASAQKKVSECN
-805 EIKEQQVHLKQRQM
+805 EQEILLKQRQA
-819 QIMSENDLLSEENEE
+819 QIRGEKDALSAEYEE
-834 NNRCIQKSEKL
+834 NNRSIRRSENV
-845 ITKYNIRT
+845 ITNYNIRSD
-853 EEYNKLC
+853 EFDKLC
-860 DKYKNYNMNLNSL
+860 EKYKLYNMNLRSL
-873 IRVENELQDLE
+873 IRLKDELKELE
-884 KKNKSID
+884 NKSRNFD
-891 NEIDEARDKL
+891 NEIAAKRDEL
-901 INLKS
+901 MNLKS
-906 KKNKLKDIINSNKIK
+906 KRAKLKEIIDRNKIK
-921 IEAFSSYKDY
+921 TEEFKIYKE
-931 DSAGTD
+931 SNCAESD
-937 SNIIP
+937 SNIVP
-942 EELEAKFNALTKEV
+942 EEYEAKYYALTKVV
-956 SYSLEELNSRLKKLT
+956 SDSLDELNGRLKKLT
-971 VRMTTKEKDLA
+971 IRVTTKEKELA
-982 KKNNRHIAE
+982 KKNDKHIAE
-991 EEYKKVYYSEE
+991 EEYKNVYCSEE

-1011 DKTRNNLNAA
+1011 KKNGVSLNAA
-1021 IEHNDK
+1021 IESNDK

-1037 DIEYN
+1037 DIEYGFRRLN
-1042 YKQLVEKTG
+1042 EQTG
-1051 YKELLPKEL
+1051 YKELLPKET
-1060 ITDAE
+1060 IVDTE
-1065 FDKRINLKR
+1065 FDKRINLSR
-1074 HDSSVIKKE
+1074 HDISIIKKE
-1083 IESLES
+1083 IGNLEA
-1089 RKNELSG
+1089 RMNELSG

-1104 SDIKS
+1104 TDIKIYI
-1109 EVTRDKMSEIL
+1109 TQDRMTEIFK
-1120 NDIPDLMTID
+1120 DIPDLMTIE
-1130 KSELDRYQ
+1130 KTELDRYQ
-1138 AEIRRK
+1138 ADLRRK
-1144 LAGVKERLS
+1144 LSSVKEQLS
-1153 KEQNNISEIIRNIG
+1153 KEQNDISEIIRNIA
-1167 GKNEYQDVY
+1167 GKNEYQDAY

-1183 LLLQVGNPHNLSLQY
+1183 LLVQVGNPQNLSKQY
-1198 DVNKSTYESQ
+1198 AVNRTTYESQ
-1208 LEKLIVDLANIDS
+1208 LEKLIIDLANIDS

-1258 MLRIQVPDWEGEK
+1258 MLRIQVSDWEGEK

-1286 RHGIET
+1286 RQGIET
-1292 IENNK
+1292 IENNN

-1302 LGSIISTNNL
+1302 IGSIISTKNL

-1339 TEVSSNSGG
+1339 AEVSSNSGG

-1372 FSTAEEGKV
+1372 FQTAEEGKV
-1381 LIMDNPFAQTYSVHL
+1381 LIMDNPFAQTYSAHL

-1409 QLICLSGLGG
+1409 QLICLSGIGG

-1426 DNIYVLKLVDSN
+1426 DNIYVLKLIDSN

-1468 ISLFDMVEEE
+1468 IDLFEMVEE

>member
-24 QTFNF
+24 ETFDF

-84 QLDNNVTRFLS
+84 QLDNNITRFIS

-116 FTGSYSHGCRYD
+116 FTGSYSAACCYD
-128 IDNIPI
+128 IDNIPV
-134 VKQEGNKKIL
+134 VKQEGNRRIL
-144 KGFVECKNLLENI
+144 KGFVECRNLLDNI

-180 GTLRQYQ
+180 ATLRQYQ

-209 LFSNSKDEKDLVEN
+209 LFSNSKDEKELVVN

-233 NQEKNRID
+233 NHEKNRID

-256 NQSKIERKALI
+256 NQSKIEKKSLV

-278 EDIDRYVKLDDD
+278 DDIDRYVALYEDKC
-290 RREHIARMSAYV
+290 EYTAKMAAYV
-302 KKLNDTIEKLTVNLD
+302 KKLNDTISDLTSGIEEKNN
-317 DKSSLLSV
+317 SLAD
-325 IENDINQIIYEKIS
+325 IKNIINQIIYEKIS
-339 NDIYGHYDSK
+339 YEIYHYYDSK
-349 AEVVLER
+349 DEVVSER
-356 TEQEVEI
+356 TQQEAEI
-363 TRLKQVEDKLTR
+363 TRLSYVNDKLAR
-375 QLCVYDCNKL
+375 QKCVYDCNKL
-385 YLELKDIKAE
+385 YLELKDIKTE
-395 KAEIEGKIEI
+395 KAEVEEKIDI
-405 LLRDAENSRIQI
+405 LLKDSENNRAEI
-417 EKIGHALYNYY
+417 EKIGHALYEHY
-428 SSEMEKNIHIC
+428 SLAVKNSIQKNEI
-439 DNNDNNV
+439 NDNSISD
-446 CETESIL
+446 TENAL
-453 NNLTTD
+453 NKYIND
-459 KDNIERL
+459 KKDNEKI
-466 IREKSTEKG
+466 IRQKSTETG

-480 VSSYDDVEETFNRQ
+480 VDSYNDAEETFNTR
-494 FLCNIKRNIL
+494 FHCDIKRNIL
-504 GLYEEGIL
+504 GLYEEGTL
-512 EVKKKEMDE
+512 EVRKKEFDE
-521 ERQQENNKLS
+521 EKQEESNRLS

-539 LDIKVKK
+539 LDIKTKM

-553 IVAELSDVK
+553 IAGKLSDVK
-562 HEISEQINVLTDL
+562 HEISDQNNLLMDY
-575 EQQKNYRIRVIKYA
+575 EQQKSYRLRVIKYA
-589 GLKESDLDRTDTIT
+589 GLKESDIDRTDIIIN
-603 SSLANKIQELEI
+603 SLANKLQELEI
-615 DKKKLIMSQ
+615 DKKKLIMAQ
-624 SELEKQYAQLKEGKT
+624 SGLEKQHEQLKEGKT
-639 IELPDNVRSYC
+639 IELPDNVRNYC
-650 ERNDIHFVYG
+650 MQNDIRYVYG
-660 MEWLNKNG
+660 MEWLNKNS
-668 RTKEDNTKLVE
+668 RKLDDKARLVE
-679 NNPFIPYSI
+679 NNPFIPYSV
-688 IMDRSVFERI
+688 IMEKTAFERMRNI
-698 RATDEKVYTSF
+698 DEKLYTSF
-709 PIPIIIRDELEKTFD
+709 PIPIIIKEDLEKTTG
-724 TVKDNITT
+724 TVNGNITT

-752 DKMLF
+752 DKMLE
-757 EIQDNINNLVVQIQ
+757 EIQDRISNLTDKLQAKNN
-771 LKNSD
+771 D
-776 IEVFNK
+776 IETYNK
-782 YRMEIENQT
+782 YRIGIEEQT
-791 FSTELYKATEKKIN
+791 FSMDAVASAKKKVSECN
-805 EIKEQQVHLKQRQM
+805 EEEAQLKQRQA
-819 QIMSENDLLSEENEE
+819 QIRSEKDSISAEYEE
-834 NNRCIQKSEKL
+834 NNRSIRSSENI
-845 ITKYNIRT
+845 ITNYNIRSD
-853 EEYNKLC
+853 EFDKLC
-860 DKYKNYNMNLNSL
+860 EKYKLYNMNLKSL
-873 IRVENELQDLE
+873 IRLQNELKELE
-884 KKNKSID
+884 NKNRSFD
-891 NEIDEARDKL
+891 NEIATNRDEL
-901 INLKS
+901 MNLKS
-906 KKNKLKDIINSNKIK
+906 KRAKLKEIIDSNKIK
-921 IEAFSSYKDY
+921 IEEFKIYKENNCTE
-931 DSAGTD
+931 SD
-937 SNIIP
+937 SNIVP
-942 EELEAKFNALTKEV
+942 EEYEAKYYALTKVV
-956 SYSLEELNSRLKKLT
+956 SDSIDELNGRLKKLT
-971 VRMTTKEKDLA
+971 VRVTTKEKDLA
-982 KKNNRHIAE
+982 KKNDKHIAE
-991 EEYKKVYYSEE
+991 EEYKNIYCSEE

-1011 DKTRNNLNAA
+1011 KKNGVSLNAA
-1021 IEHNDK
+1021 IESNDK

-1037 DIEYN
+1037 DIEYGFRRLN
-1042 YKQLVEKTG
+1042 EQTG
-1051 YKELLPKEL
+1051 YKELLPKET
-1060 ITDAE
+1060 IVDTE
-1065 FDKRINLKR
+1065 FDKRINLRK
-1074 HDSSVIKKE
+1074 HDIGIIRKE
-1083 IESLES
+1083 IGNLEA

-1104 SDIKS
+1104 ADVKIY
-1109 EVTRDKMSEIL
+1109 VTQDKMSEIF
-1120 NDIPDLMTID
+1120 NDIPDLMTIE
-1130 KSELDRYQ
+1130 KTELDRYQ
-1138 AEIRRK
+1138 ADMRRK
-1144 LAGVKERLS
+1144 LSSIKEQLS
-1153 KEQNNISEIIRNIG
+1153 KEQNDISEMIRNIA
-1167 GKNEYQDVY
+1167 GKNEYQDAY

-1183 LLLQVGNPHNLSLQY
+1183 LLVQVGNPQNLSKQY
-1198 DVNKSTYESQ
+1198 AINRATYESQ
-1208 LEKLIVDLANIDS
+1208 LEKLIIDLANIDS

-1258 MLRIQVPDWEGEK
+1258 MLRIQVPDWESEK

-1302 LGSIISTNNL
+1302 IGSIISTKNL

-1339 TEVSSNSGG
+1339 AEVSSNSGG

-1372 FSTAEEGKV
+1372 FSAAEEGKV
-1381 LIMDNPFAQTYSVHL
+1381 LIMDNPFAQTYSAHL

-1468 ISLFDMVEEE
+1468 MDLFEMVEE

>member
-24 QTFNF
+24 ETFDF

-84 QLDNNVTRFLS
+84 QLDNNITRFIS

-116 FTGSYSHGCRYD
+116 FTGSYSAACCYD
-128 IDNIPI
+128 IDNIPV
-134 VKQEGNKKIL
+134 VKQEGNRRIL
-144 KGFVECKNLLENI
+144 KGFVECRNLLDNI

-180 GTLRQYQ
+180 ATLRQYQ

-209 LFSNSKDEKDLVEN
+209 LFSNSKDEKELVVN

-256 NQSKIERKALI
+256 NQSKIEKKSLV

-278 EDIDRYVKLDDD
+278 DDIDRYVALYEDKC
-290 RREHIARMSAYV
+290 EYTAKMAAYV
-302 KKLNDTIEKLTVNLD
+302 KKLNDTISDLTSGIEEKNN
-317 DKSSLLSV
+317 SLAD
-325 IENDINQIIYEKIS
+325 IKNIINQIIYEKIS
-339 NDIYGHYDSK
+339 YEIYHYYDSK
-349 AEVVLER
+349 DEVVSER
-356 TEQEVEI
+356 TQQEAEI
-363 TRLKQVEDKLTR
+363 TRLSYVNDKLAR
-375 QLCVYDCNKL
+375 QKCVYDCNKL
-385 YLELKDIKAE
+385 YLELKDIKTE
-395 KAEIEGKIEI
+395 KAEVEEKIDI
-405 LLRDAENSRIQI
+405 LLKDSENNRAEI
-417 EKIGHALYNYY
+417 EKIGHALYEHY
-428 SSEMEKNIHIC
+428 SLAVKNSIQKNEI
-439 DNNDNNV
+439 NDNSISD
-446 CETESIL
+446 TENAL
-453 NNLTTD
+453 NKYIND
-459 KDNIERL
+459 KKDNEKI
-466 IREKSTEKG
+466 IRQKSTETG

-480 VSSYDDVEETFNRQ
+480 VDSYNDAEETFNTR
-494 FLCNIKRNIL
+494 FHCDIKRNIL
-504 GLYEEGIL
+504 GLYEEGTL
-512 EVKKKEMDE
+512 EVRKKEFDE
-521 ERQQENNKLS
+521 EKQEESNRLS

-539 LDIKVKK
+539 LDIKTKM

-553 IVAELSDVK
+553 IAGKLSDVK
-562 HEISEQINVLTDL
+562 HEISDQNNLLMDY
-575 EQQKNYRIRVIKYA
+575 EQQKSYRLRVIKYA
-589 GLKESDLDRTDTIT
+589 GLKESDIDRTDTIIN
-603 SSLANKIQELEI
+603 SLANKLQELEI
-615 DKKKLIMSQ
+615 DKKKLIMAQ
-624 SELEKQYAQLKEGKT
+624 SGLEKQHEQLKEGKT
-639 IELPDNVRSYC
+639 IELPDNVRNYC
-650 ERNDIHFVYG
+650 MQNDIRYVYG
-660 MEWLNKNG
+660 MEWLNKNS
-668 RTKEDNTKLVE
+668 RKLDDKDRLVE
-679 NNPFIPYSI
+679 NNPFIPYSV
-688 IMDRSVFERI
+688 IMEKTAFERMRNI
-698 RATDEKVYTSF
+698 DEKLYTSF
-709 PIPIIIRDELEKTFD
+709 PIPIIIKEDLEKTTG
-724 TVKDNITT
+724 TVNGNITT

-752 DKMLF
+752 DKMLE
-757 EIQDNINNLVVQIQ
+757 EIQDRISNLTDKLQAKNN
-771 LKNSD
+771 D
-776 IEVFNK
+776 IETYNK
-782 YRMEIENQT
+782 YRIGIEEQT
-791 FSTELYKATEKKIN
+791 FSMDAVASAKKKVSECN
-805 EIKEQQVHLKQRQM
+805 EEEAHLKQRQA
-819 QIMSENDLLSEENEE
+819 QIRSEKDSISAEYEE
-834 NNRCIQKSEKL
+834 NNRSIRSSENI
-845 ITKYNIRT
+845 ITNYNIRSD
-853 EEYNKLC
+853 EFDKLC
-860 DKYKNYNMNLNSL
+860 EKYKLYNMNLKSL
-873 IRVENELQDLE
+873 IRLQNELKELE
-884 KKNKSID
+884 NKNRSFD
-891 NEIDEARDKL
+891 NEIATNRDEL
-901 INLKS
+901 MNLKS
-906 KKNKLKDIINSNKIK
+906 KRAKLKEIIDSNKIK
-921 IEAFSSYKDY
+921 TEEFKIYKENNCTE
-931 DSAGTD
+931 SD
-937 SNIIP
+937 SNIVP
-942 EELEAKFNALTKEV
+942 EEYEAKYYALTKVV
-956 SYSLEELNSRLKKLT
+956 SDSIDELNGRLKKLT
-971 VRMTTKEKDLA
+971 VRVTTKEKDLA
-982 KKNNRHIAE
+982 KKNDKHIAE
-991 EEYKKVYYSEE
+991 EEYKNIYCSEE

-1011 DKTRNNLNAA
+1011 KKNGVSLNAA
-1021 IEHNDK
+1021 IESNDK

-1037 DIEYN
+1037 DIEYGFRRLN
-1042 YKQLVEKTG
+1042 EQTG
-1051 YKELLPKEL
+1051 YKELLPKET
-1060 ITDAE
+1060 IVDTE
-1065 FDKRINLKR
+1065 FDKRINLRK
-1074 HDSSVIKKE
+1074 HDIGIIRKE
-1083 IESLES
+1083 IGNLEA

-1104 SDIKS
+1104 ADVKIY
-1109 EVTRDKMSEIL
+1109 VTQDKMSEIF
-1120 NDIPDLMTID
+1120 NDIPDLMTIE
-1130 KSELDRYQ
+1130 KTELDRYQ
-1138 AEIRRK
+1138 ADMRRK
-1144 LAGVKERLS
+1144 LSSIKEQLS
-1153 KEQNNISEIIRNIG
+1153 KEQNDISEMIRNIA
-1167 GKNEYQDVY
+1167 GKNEYQDAY

-1183 LLLQVGNPHNLSLQY
+1183 LLVQVGNPQNLSKQY
-1198 DVNKSTYESQ
+1198 AINRATYESQ
-1208 LEKLIVDLANIDS
+1208 LEKLIIDLANIDS

-1258 MLRIQVPDWEGEK
+1258 MLRIQVPDWESEK

-1286 RHGIET
+1286 RHGIEI

-1302 LGSIISTNNL
+1302 IGSIISTKNL

-1339 TEVSSNSGG
+1339 AEVSSNSGG

-1372 FSTAEEGKV
+1372 FSAAEEGKV
-1381 LIMDNPFAQTYSVHL
+1381 LIMDNPFAQTYSAHL

-1468 ISLFDMVEEE
+1468 MDLFEMVEE

>member
-24 QTFNF
+24 ETFDF

-84 QLDNNVTRFLS
+84 QLDNNITRFIS

-116 FTGSYSHGCRYD
+116 FTGSYSAACCYD
-128 IDNIPI
+128 IDNIPV
-134 VKQEGNKKIL
+134 VKQEGNRRIL
-144 KGFVECKNLLENI
+144 KGFVECRNLLDNI

-180 GTLRQYQ
+180 ATLRQYQ

-209 LFSNSKDEKDLVEN
+209 LFSNSKDEKELVVN

-256 NQSKIERKALI
+256 NQSKIEKKSLV

-278 EDIDRYVKLDDD
+278 DDIDRYVALYEDKC
-290 RREHIARMSAYV
+290 EYTAKMAAYV
-302 KKLNDTIEKLTVNLD
+302 KKLNDTISDLTSGIEEKNN
-317 DKSSLLSV
+317 SLAD
-325 IENDINQIIYEKIS
+325 IKNIINQIIYEKIS
-339 NDIYGHYDSK
+339 YEIYHYYDSK
-349 AEVVLER
+349 DEVVSER
-356 TEQEVEI
+356 TQQEAEI
-363 TRLKQVEDKLTR
+363 TRLSYVNDKLAR
-375 QLCVYDCNKL
+375 QKCVYDCNKL
-385 YLELKDIKAE
+385 YLELKDIKTE
-395 KAEIEGKIEI
+395 KAEVEEKIDI
-405 LLRDAENSRIQI
+405 LLKDSENNRAEI
-417 EKIGHALYNYY
+417 EKIGHALYEHY
-428 SSEMEKNIHIC
+428 SLAVKNSIQKNEI
-439 DNNDNNV
+439 NDNSISD
-446 CETESIL
+446 TENAL
-453 NNLTTD
+453 NKYIND
-459 KDNIERL
+459 KKDNEKL
-466 IREKSTEKG
+466 IRQKSTETG

-480 VSSYDDVEETFNRQ
+480 VDSYNDAEETFNTR
-494 FLCNIKRNIL
+494 FHCDIKRNIL
-504 GLYEEGIL
+504 GLYEEGTL
-512 EVKKKEMDE
+512 EVRKKEFDE
-521 ERQQENNKLS
+521 EKQEESNRLS

-539 LDIKVKK
+539 LDIKTKM

-553 IVAELSDVK
+553 IAGKLSDVK
-562 HEISEQINVLTDL
+562 HEISDQNNLLMDY
-575 EQQKNYRIRVIKYA
+575 EQQKSYRLRVIKYA
-589 GLKESDLDRTDTIT
+589 GLKESDIDRTDIIIN
-603 SSLANKIQELEI
+603 SLANKLQELEI
-615 DKKKLIMSQ
+615 DKKKLIMAQ
-624 SELEKQYAQLKEGKT
+624 SGLEKQHEQLKEGKT
-639 IELPDNVRSYC
+639 IELPDNVRNYC
-650 ERNDIHFVYG
+650 MQNDIRYVYG
-660 MEWLNKNG
+660 MEWLNKNS
-668 RTKEDNTKLVE
+668 RKLDDKARLVE
-679 NNPFIPYSI
+679 NNPFIPYSV
-688 IMDRSVFERI
+688 IMEKTAFERMRNI
-698 RATDEKVYTSF
+698 DEKLYTSF
-709 PIPIIIRDELEKTFD
+709 PIPIIIKEDLEKTTG
-724 TVKDNITT
+724 TVNGNITT

-752 DKMLF
+752 DKMLE
-757 EIQDNINNLVVQIQ
+757 EIQDRISNLTDKLQAKNN
-771 LKNSD
+771 D
-776 IEVFNK
+776 IETYNK
-782 YRMEIENQT
+782 YRIGIEEQT
-791 FSTELYKATEKKIN
+791 FSMDAVASAKKKVSECN
-805 EIKEQQVHLKQRQM
+805 EEEAQLKQRQV
-819 QIMSENDLLSEENEE
+819 QIRSEKDSISAEYEE
-834 NNRCIQKSEKL
+834 NNRSIRSSENI
-845 ITKYNIRT
+845 ITNYNIRSD
-853 EEYNKLC
+853 EFDKLC
-860 DKYKNYNMNLNSL
+860 EKYKLYNMNLKSL
-873 IRVENELQDLE
+873 IRLQNELKELE
-884 KKNKSID
+884 NKNRSFD
-891 NEIDEARDKL
+891 NEIATNRDEL
-901 INLKS
+901 MNLKS
-906 KKNKLKDIINSNKIK
+906 KRAKLKEIIDSNKIK
-921 IEAFSSYKDY
+921 TEEFKIYKENNCTE
-931 DSAGTD
+931 SD
-937 SNIIP
+937 SNIVP
-942 EELEAKFNALTKEV
+942 EEYEAKYYALTKVV
-956 SYSLEELNSRLKKLT
+956 SDSIDELNGRLKKLT
-971 VRMTTKEKDLA
+971 VRVTTKEKDLA
-982 KKNNRHIAE
+982 KKNDKHIAE
-991 EEYKKVYYSEE
+991 EEYKNIYCSEE

-1011 DKTRNNLNAA
+1011 KKNGVSLNAA
-1021 IEHNDK
+1021 IESNDK

-1037 DIEYN
+1037 DIEYGFRRLN
-1042 YKQLVEKTG
+1042 EQTG
-1051 YKELLPKEL
+1051 YKELLPKET
-1060 ITDAE
+1060 IVDTE
-1065 FDKRINLKR
+1065 FDKRINLRK
-1074 HDSSVIKKE
+1074 HDIGIIRKE
-1083 IESLES
+1083 IGNLEA

-1104 SDIKS
+1104 ADVKIY
-1109 EVTRDKMSEIL
+1109 VTQDKMSEIF
-1120 NDIPDLMTID
+1120 NDIPDLMTIE
-1130 KSELDRYQ
+1130 KTELDRYQ
-1138 AEIRRK
+1138 AGMRRK
-1144 LAGVKERLS
+1144 LSSIKEQLS
-1153 KEQNNISEIIRNIG
+1153 KEQNDISEMIRNIA
-1167 GKNEYQDVY
+1167 GKNEYQDAY

-1183 LLLQVGNPHNLSLQY
+1183 LLVQVGNPQNLSKQY
-1198 DVNKSTYESQ
+1198 AINRATYESQ
-1208 LEKLIVDLANIDS
+1208 LEKLIIDLANIDS

-1258 MLRIQVPDWEGEK
+1258 MLRIQVPDWESEK

-1302 LGSIISTNNL
+1302 IGSIISTKNL

-1339 TEVSSNSGG
+1339 AEVSSNSGG

-1372 FSTAEEGKV
+1372 FSAAEEGKV
-1381 LIMDNPFAQTYSVHL
+1381 LIMDNPFAQTYSAHL

-1468 ISLFDMVEEE
+1468 MDLFEMVEE

>member
-24 QTFNF
+24 ETFDF

-84 QLDNNVTRFLS
+84 QLDNNITRFIS

-102 QKEDNDAEELEMYT
+102 QKEDNDAEELGMYT
-116 FTGSYSHGCRYD
+116 FTGSYSAACCYD
-128 IDNIPI
+128 IDNIPV
-134 VKQEGNKKIL
+134 VKQEENRRIL
-144 KGFVECKNLLENI
+144 KGFVECRNLLDNI

-180 GTLRQYQ
+180 ATLRQYQ

-209 LFSNSKDEKDLVEN
+209 LFSNSKDEKELVVN

-256 NQSKIERKALI
+256 NQSKIEKKSLV

-278 EDIDRYVKLDDD
+278 DDIDRYVALYEDKC
-290 RREHIARMSAYV
+290 EYTAKMAAYV
-302 KKLNDTIEKLTVNLD
+302 KKLNDTISDLTSGIEEKNN
-317 DKSSLLSV
+317 SLAD
-325 IENDINQIIYEKIS
+325 IKNIINQIIYEKIS
-339 NDIYGHYDSK
+339 YEIYHYYDSK
-349 AEVVLER
+349 EEVVSER
-356 TEQEVEI
+356 TQQEAEI
-363 TRLKQVEDKLTR
+363 TRLSYVNDKLAR
-375 QLCVYDCNKL
+375 QKCVYDCNKL
-385 YLELKDIKAE
+385 YLELKDIKTE
-395 KAEIEGKIEI
+395 KAEVEEKIDI
-405 LLRDAENSRIQI
+405 LLKDSENNRAEI
-417 EKIGHALYNYY
+417 EKIGHALYEHY
-428 SSEMEKNIHIC
+428 SLAVKNSIQKNEI
-439 DNNDNNV
+439 NDNSISD
-446 CETESIL
+446 TENAL
-453 NNLTTD
+453 NKYIND
-459 KDNIERL
+459 KKDNEKI
-466 IREKSTEKG
+466 IRQKSTETG

-480 VSSYDDVEETFNRQ
+480 VDSYNDAEEKFNTR
-494 FLCNIKRNIL
+494 FHCDIKRNIL
-504 GLYEEGIL
+504 GLYEEGTL
-512 EVKKKEMDE
+512 EVRKKEFDE
-521 ERQQENNKLS
+521 EKQEESNRLS

-539 LDIKVKK
+539 LDIKTKM

-553 IVAELSDVK
+553 IAGKLSDVK
-562 HEISEQINVLTDL
+562 HEISDQNNLLMDY
-575 EQQKNYRIRVIKYA
+575 EQQKSYRLRVIKYA
-589 GLKESDLDRTDTIT
+589 GLKESDIDRTDIIIN
-603 SSLANKIQELEI
+603 SLANKLQELEI
-615 DKKKLIMSQ
+615 DKKKLIMAQ
-624 SELEKQYAQLKEGKT
+624 SGLEKQHEQLKEGKT
-639 IELPDNVRSYC
+639 IELPDNVINYC
-650 ERNDIHFVYG
+650 MQNDIRYVYG
-660 MEWLNKNG
+660 MEWLNKNS
-668 RTKEDNTKLVE
+668 RKLDDKARLVE
-679 NNPFIPYSI
+679 NNPFIPYSV
-688 IMDRSVFERI
+688 IMEKTAFERMRNI
-698 RATDEKVYTSF
+698 DEKLYTSF
-709 PIPIIIRDELEKTFD
+709 PIPIIIKEDLEKT
-724 TVKDNITT
+724 TGTINGNITT

-744 HLLDKAEL
+744 RLLDKAEL
-752 DKMLF
+752 DKMLE
-757 EIQDNINNLVVQIQ
+757 EIQDRISNLTDKLQAKNN
-771 LKNSD
+771 D
-776 IEVFNK
+776 IETYNK
-782 YRMEIENQT
+782 YRIGIEEQT
-791 FSTELYKATEKKIN
+791 FSMDAVASAKKKVSECN
-805 EIKEQQVHLKQRQM
+805 EEEAQLKQRQA
-819 QIMSENDLLSEENEE
+819 QIRSEKDSISAEYEE
-834 NNRCIQKSEKL
+834 NNRSIRSSENI
-845 ITKYNIRT
+845 ITNYNIRSD
-853 EEYNKLC
+853 EFDKLC
-860 DKYKNYNMNLNSL
+860 EKYKLYNMNLKSL
-873 IRVENELQDLE
+873 IRLQNELKELE
-884 KKNKSID
+884 NKNRSFD
-891 NEIDEARDKL
+891 NEIATNRDEL
-901 INLKS
+901 MNLKS
-906 KKNKLKDIINSNKIK
+906 KRAKLKEIIDSNKIK
-921 IEAFSSYKDY
+921 TEEFKIYKENNCTE
-931 DSAGTD
+931 SD
-937 SNIIP
+937 SNIVP
-942 EELEAKFNALTKEV
+942 EEYEAKYYALTKVV
-956 SYSLEELNSRLKKLT
+956 SDSFDELNGRLKKLT
-971 VRMTTKEKDLA
+971 VRVTTKEKDLA
-982 KKNNRHIAE
+982 KKNYKHIAE
-991 EEYKKVYYSEE
+991 EEYKNIYCSEE

-1011 DKTRNNLNAA
+1011 KKNGVSLNAA
-1021 IEHNDK
+1021 IESNDK

-1037 DIEYN
+1037 DIEYGFRRLN
-1042 YKQLVEKTG
+1042 EQTG
-1051 YKELLPKEL
+1051 YKELLPKET
-1060 ITDAE
+1060 IVDTE
-1065 FDKRINLKR
+1065 FDKRINLRK
-1074 HDSSVIKKE
+1074 HDIGIIRKE
-1083 IESLES
+1083 IGNLEA

-1104 SDIKS
+1104 ADVKIY
-1109 EVTRDKMSEIL
+1109 VIQDKMSEIF
-1120 NDIPDLMTID
+1120 NDIPDLMTIE
-1130 KSELDRYQ
+1130 KTELDRYQ
-1138 AEIRRK
+1138 ADMRRK
-1144 LAGVKERLS
+1144 LSSIKEQLS
-1153 KEQNNISEIIRNIG
+1153 KEQNDISEMIRNIA
-1167 GKNEYQDVY
+1167 GKNEYQDAY

-1183 LLLQVGNPHNLSLQY
+1183 LLVQVGNPQNLSKQY
-1198 DVNKSTYESQ
+1198 AINRATYESQ
-1208 LEKLIVDLANIDS
+1208 LEKLIIDLANIDS

-1240 IAMID
+1240 IAMVD

-1258 MLRIQVPDWEGEK
+1258 MLRIQVPDWESEK

-1302 LGSIISTNNL
+1302 IGSIISTKNL

-1339 TEVSSNSGG
+1339 AEVSSNSGG

-1381 LIMDNPFAQTYSVHL
+1381 LIMDNPFAQTYSAHL

-1468 ISLFDMVEEE
+1468 MDLFEMVEE

>member
-24 QTFNF
+24 ETFDF

-84 QLDNNVTRFLS
+84 QLDNNITRFIS

-116 FTGSYSHGCRYD
+116 FTGSYSAACCYD
-128 IDNIPI
+128 IDNIPV
-134 VKQEGNKKIL
+134 VKQEENRRIL
-144 KGFVECKNLLENI
+144 KGFVECRNLLDNI

-180 GTLRQYQ
+180 ATLRQYQ

-209 LFSNSKDEKDLVEN
+209 LFSNSKDEKELVVN

-256 NQSKIERKALI
+256 NQSKIEKKSLV

-278 EDIDRYVKLDDD
+278 DDIDRYVALYEDKC
-290 RREHIARMSAYV
+290 EYTAKMAAYV
-302 KKLNDTIEKLTVNLD
+302 KKLNDTISDLTSGIEEKNN
-317 DKSSLLSV
+317 SLAD
-325 IENDINQIIYEKIS
+325 IKNIINQIIYEKIS
-339 NDIYGHYDSK
+339 YEIYHYYDSK
-349 AEVVLER
+349 EEVVSER
-356 TEQEVEI
+356 TQQEAEI
-363 TRLKQVEDKLTR
+363 TRLSYVNDKLAR
-375 QLCVYDCNKL
+375 QKCVYDCNKL
-385 YLELKDIKAE
+385 YLELKDIKTE
-395 KAEIEGKIEI
+395 KAEVEEKIDI
-405 LLRDAENSRIQI
+405 LLKDSENNRAEI
-417 EKIGHALYNYY
+417 EKIGHALYEHY
-428 SSEMEKNIHIC
+428 SLAVKNSIQKNEI
-439 DNNDNNV
+439 NDNSISD
-446 CETESIL
+446 TENAL
-453 NNLTTD
+453 NKYIND
-459 KDNIERL
+459 KKDNEKI
-466 IREKSTEKG
+466 IRQKSTETG

-480 VSSYDDVEETFNRQ
+480 VDSYNDAEEKFNTR
-494 FLCNIKRNIL
+494 FHCDIKRNIL
-504 GLYEEGIL
+504 GLYEEGTL
-512 EVKKKEMDE
+512 EVRKKEFDE
-521 ERQQENNKLS
+521 EKQEESNRLS

-539 LDIKVKK
+539 LDIKTKM

-553 IVAELSDVK
+553 IAGKLSDVK
-562 HEISEQINVLTDL
+562 HEISDQNNLLMDY
-575 EQQKNYRIRVIKYA
+575 EQQKSYRLRVIKYA
-589 GLKESDLDRTDTIT
+589 GLKESDIDRTDIIIN
-603 SSLANKIQELEI
+603 SLANKLQELEI
-615 DKKKLIMSQ
+615 DKKKLIMAQ
-624 SELEKQYAQLKEGKT
+624 SGLEKQHEQLKEGKT
-639 IELPDNVRSYC
+639 IELPDNVINYC
-650 ERNDIHFVYG
+650 MQNDIRYVYG
-660 MEWLNKNG
+660 MEWLNKNS
-668 RTKEDNTKLVE
+668 RKLDDKARLVE
-679 NNPFIPYSI
+679 NNPFIPYSV
-688 IMDRSVFERI
+688 IMEKTAFERMRNI
-698 RATDEKVYTSF
+698 DEKLYTSF
-709 PIPIIIRDELEKTFD
+709 PIPIIIKEDLEKT
-724 TVKDNITT
+724 TGTINGNITT

-744 HLLDKAEL
+744 RLLDKAEL
-752 DKMLF
+752 DKMLE
-757 EIQDNINNLVVQIQ
+757 EIQDRISNLTDKLQAKNN
-771 LKNSD
+771 D
-776 IEVFNK
+776 IETYNK
-782 YRMEIENQT
+782 YRIGIEEQT
-791 FSTELYKATEKKIN
+791 FSMDAVASAKKKVSECN
-805 EIKEQQVHLKQRQM
+805 EEEAQLKQRQA
-819 QIMSENDLLSEENEE
+819 QIRSEKDSISAEYEE
-834 NNRCIQKSEKL
+834 NNRSIRSSENI
-845 ITKYNIRT
+845 ITNYNIRSD
-853 EEYNKLC
+853 EFDKLC
-860 DKYKNYNMNLNSL
+860 EKYKLYNMNLKSL
-873 IRVENELQDLE
+873 IRLQNELKELE
-884 KKNKSID
+884 NKNRSFD
-891 NEIDEARDKL
+891 NEIATNRDEL
-901 INLKS
+901 MNLKS
-906 KKNKLKDIINSNKIK
+906 KRAKLKEIIDSNKIK
-921 IEAFSSYKDY
+921 TEEFKIYKENNCTE
-931 DSAGTD
+931 SD
-937 SNIIP
+937 SNIVP
-942 EELEAKFNALTKEV
+942 EEYEAKYYALTKVV
-956 SYSLEELNSRLKKLT
+956 SDSFDELNGRLKKLT
-971 VRMTTKEKDLA
+971 VRVTTKEKDLA
-982 KKNNRHIAE
+982 KKNYKHIAE
-991 EEYKKVYYSEE
+991 EEYKNIYCSEE

-1011 DKTRNNLNAA
+1011 KKNGVSLNVA
-1021 IEHNDK
+1021 IESNDK

-1037 DIEYN
+1037 DIEYGFRRLN
-1042 YKQLVEKTG
+1042 EQTG
-1051 YKELLPKEL
+1051 YKELLPKET
-1060 ITDAE
+1060 IVDTE
-1065 FDKRINLKR
+1065 FDKRINLRK
-1074 HDSSVIKKE
+1074 HDIGIIRKE
-1083 IESLES
+1083 IGNLEA

-1104 SDIKS
+1104 ADVKIY
-1109 EVTRDKMSEIL
+1109 VIQDKMSEIF
-1120 NDIPDLMTID
+1120 NDIPDLMTIE
-1130 KSELDRYQ
+1130 KTELDRYQ
-1138 AEIRRK
+1138 ADMRRK
-1144 LAGVKERLS
+1144 LSSIKEQLS
-1153 KEQNNISEIIRNIG
+1153 KEQNDISEMIRNIA
-1167 GKNEYQDVY
+1167 GKNEYQDAY

-1183 LLLQVGNPHNLSLQY
+1183 LLVQVGNPQNLSKQY
-1198 DVNKSTYESQ
+1198 AINRATYESQ
-1208 LEKLIVDLANIDS
+1208 LEKLIIDLANIDS

-1240 IAMID
+1240 IAMVD

-1258 MLRIQVPDWEGEK
+1258 MLRIQVPDWESEK

-1302 LGSIISTNNL
+1302 IGSIISTKNL

-1339 TEVSSNSGG
+1339 AEVSSNSGG

-1381 LIMDNPFAQTYSVHL
+1381 LIMDNPFAQTYSAHL

-1468 ISLFDMVEEE
+1468 MDLFEMVEE

>member
-24 QTFNF
+24 ETFDF

-84 QLDNNVTRFLS
+84 QLDNNITRFIS

-116 FTGSYSHGCRYD
+116 FTGSYSAACCYD
-128 IDNIPI
+128 IDNIPV
-134 VKQEGNKKIL
+134 VKQEENRRIL
-144 KGFVECKNLLENI
+144 KGFVECRNLLDNI

-180 GTLRQYQ
+180 ATLRQYQ

-209 LFSNSKDEKDLVEN
+209 LFSNSKDEKELVVN

-256 NQSKIERKALI
+256 NQSKIEKKSLV

-278 EDIDRYVKLDDD
+278 DDIDRYVALYEDKC
-290 RREHIARMSAYV
+290 EYTAKMAAYV
-302 KKLNDTIEKLTVNLD
+302 KKLNDTISDLTSGIEEKNN
-317 DKSSLLSV
+317 SLAD
-325 IENDINQIIYEKIS
+325 IKNIINQIIYEKIS
-339 NDIYGHYDSK
+339 YEIYHYYDSK
-349 AEVVLER
+349 EEVVSER
-356 TEQEVEI
+356 TQQEAEI
-363 TRLKQVEDKLTR
+363 TRLSYVNDKLAR
-375 QLCVYDCNKL
+375 QKCVYDCNKL
-385 YLELKDIKAE
+385 YLELKDIKTE
-395 KAEIEGKIEI
+395 KAEVEEKIDI
-405 LLRDAENSRIQI
+405 LLKDSENNRAEI
-417 EKIGHALYNYY
+417 EKIGHALYEHY
-428 SSEMEKNIHIC
+428 SLAVKNSIQKNEI
-439 DNNDNNV
+439 NDNSISD
-446 CETESIL
+446 TENAL
-453 NNLTTD
+453 NKYIND
-459 KDNIERL
+459 KKDNEKI
-466 IREKSTEKG
+466 IRQKSTETG

-480 VSSYDDVEETFNRQ
+480 VDSYNDAEEKFNTR
-494 FLCNIKRNIL
+494 FHCDIKRNIL
-504 GLYEEGIL
+504 GLYEEGTL
-512 EVKKKEMDE
+512 EVRKKEFDE
-521 ERQQENNKLS
+521 EKQEESNRLS

-539 LDIKVKK
+539 LDIKTKM

-553 IVAELSDVK
+553 IAGKLSDVK
-562 HEISEQINVLTDL
+562 HEISDQNNLLMDY
-575 EQQKNYRIRVIKYA
+575 EQQKSYRLRVIKYA
-589 GLKESDLDRTDTIT
+589 GLKESDIDRTDIIIN
-603 SSLANKIQELEI
+603 SLANKLQELEI
-615 DKKKLIMSQ
+615 DKKKLIMAQ
-624 SELEKQYAQLKEGKT
+624 SGLEKQHEQLKEGKT
-639 IELPDNVRSYC
+639 IELPDNVINYC
-650 ERNDIHFVYG
+650 MQNDIRYVYG
-660 MEWLNKNG
+660 MEWLNKNS
-668 RTKEDNTKLVE
+668 RKLDDKARLVE
-679 NNPFIPYSI
+679 NNPFIPYSV
-688 IMDRSVFERI
+688 IMEKTAFERMRNI
-698 RATDEKVYTSF
+698 DEKLYTSF
-709 PIPIIIRDELEKTFD
+709 PIPIIIKEDLEKT
-724 TVKDNITT
+724 TGTINGNITT
-732 YGNVHFFIMFNN
+732 YSNVHFFIMFNN
-744 HLLDKAEL
+744 RLLDKAEL
-752 DKMLF
+752 DKMLE
-757 EIQDNINNLVVQIQ
+757 EIQDRISNLTDKLQAKNN
-771 LKNSD
+771 D
-776 IEVFNK
+776 IETYNK
-782 YRMEIENQT
+782 YRIGIEEQT
-791 FSTELYKATEKKIN
+791 FSMDAVASAKKKVSECN
-805 EIKEQQVHLKQRQM
+805 EEEAQLKQRQA
-819 QIMSENDLLSEENEE
+819 QIRSEKDSISAEYEE
-834 NNRCIQKSEKL
+834 NNRSIRSSENI
-845 ITKYNIRT
+845 ITNYNIRSD
-853 EEYNKLC
+853 EFDKLC
-860 DKYKNYNMNLNSL
+860 EKYKLYNMNLKSL
-873 IRVENELQDLE
+873 IRLQNELKELE
-884 KKNKSID
+884 NKNRSFD
-891 NEIDEARDKL
+891 NEIATNRDEL
-901 INLKS
+901 MNLKS
-906 KKNKLKDIINSNKIK
+906 KRAKLKEIIDSNKIK
-921 IEAFSSYKDY
+921 TEEFKIYKENNCTE
-931 DSAGTD
+931 SD
-937 SNIIP
+937 SNIVP
-942 EELEAKFNALTKEV
+942 EEYEAKYYALTKVV
-956 SYSLEELNSRLKKLT
+956 SDSFDELNGRLKKLT
-971 VRMTTKEKDLA
+971 VRVTTKEKDLA
-982 KKNNRHIAE
+982 KKNYKHIAE
-991 EEYKKVYYSEE
+991 EEYKNIYCSEE

-1011 DKTRNNLNAA
+1011 KKNGVSLNAA
-1021 IEHNDK
+1021 IESNDK

-1037 DIEYN
+1037 DIEYGFRRLN
-1042 YKQLVEKTG
+1042 EQTG
-1051 YKELLPKEL
+1051 YKELLPKET
-1060 ITDAE
+1060 IVDTE
-1065 FDKRINLKR
+1065 FDKRINLRK
-1074 HDSSVIKKE
+1074 HDIGIIRKE
-1083 IESLES
+1083 IGNLEA

-1104 SDIKS
+1104 ADVKIY
-1109 EVTRDKMSEIL
+1109 VIQDKMSEIF
-1120 NDIPDLMTID
+1120 NDIPDLMTIE
-1130 KSELDRYQ
+1130 KTELDRYQ
-1138 AEIRRK
+1138 ADMRRK
-1144 LAGVKERLS
+1144 LSSIKEQLS
-1153 KEQNNISEIIRNIG
+1153 KEQNDISEMIRNIA
-1167 GKNEYQDVY
+1167 GKNEYQDAY

-1183 LLLQVGNPHNLSLQY
+1183 LLVQVGNPQNLSKQY
-1198 DVNKSTYESQ
+1198 AINRATYESQ
-1208 LEKLIVDLANIDS
+1208 LEKLIIDLANIDS

-1240 IAMID
+1240 IAMVD

-1258 MLRIQVPDWEGEK
+1258 MLRIQVPDWESEK

-1302 LGSIISTNNL
+1302 IGSIISTKNL

-1339 TEVSSNSGG
+1339 AEVSSNSGG

-1381 LIMDNPFAQTYSVHL
+1381 LIMDNPFAQTYSAHL

-1468 ISLFDMVEEE
+1468 MDLFEMVEE

>member
-24 QTFNF
+24 ETFDF

-56 NKSFRDLGDRQFKS
+56 NKSFRDLG
-70 YFTSNRPTFIMTEW
+70 NRPTFIMTEW
-84 QLDNNVTRFLS
+84 QLDNNITRFIS

-116 FTGSYSHGCRYD
+116 FTGSYSAACCYD
-128 IDNIPI
+128 IDNIPV
-134 VKQEGNKKIL
+134 VKQEENRRIL
-144 KGFVECKNLLENI
+144 KGFVECRNLLDNI

-180 GTLRQYQ
+180 ATLRQYQ

-209 LFSNSKDEKDLVEN
+209 LFSNSKDEKELVVN

-256 NQSKIERKALI
+256 NQSKIEKKSLV

-278 EDIDRYVKLDDD
+278 DDIDRYVALYEDKC
-290 RREHIARMSAYV
+290 EYTAKMAAYV
-302 KKLNDTIEKLTVNLD
+302 KKLNDTISDLTSGIEEKNN
-317 DKSSLLSV
+317 SLAD
-325 IENDINQIIYEKIS
+325 IKNIINQIIYEKIS
-339 NDIYGHYDSK
+339 YEIYHYYDSK
-349 AEVVLER
+349 EEVVSER
-356 TEQEVEI
+356 TQQEAEI
-363 TRLKQVEDKLTR
+363 TRLSYVNDKLAR
-375 QLCVYDCNKL
+375 QKCVYDCNKL
-385 YLELKDIKAE
+385 YLELKDIKTE
-395 KAEIEGKIEI
+395 KAEVEEKIDI
-405 LLRDAENSRIQI
+405 LLKDSENNRAEI
-417 EKIGHALYNYY
+417 EKIGHALYEHY
-428 SSEMEKNIHIC
+428 SLAVKNSIQKNEI
-439 DNNDNNV
+439 NDNSISD
-446 CETESIL
+446 TENAL
-453 NNLTTD
+453 NKYIND
-459 KDNIERL
+459 KKDNEKI
-466 IREKSTEKG
+466 IRQKSTETG

-480 VSSYDDVEETFNRQ
+480 VDSYNDAEEKFNTR
-494 FLCNIKRNIL
+494 FHCDIKRNIL
-504 GLYEEGIL
+504 GLYEEGTL
-512 EVKKKEMDE
+512 EVRKKEFDE
-521 ERQQENNKLS
+521 EKQEESNRLS

-539 LDIKVKK
+539 LDIKTKM

-553 IVAELSDVK
+553 IAGKLSDVK
-562 HEISEQINVLTDL
+562 HEISDQNNLLMDY
-575 EQQKNYRIRVIKYA
+575 EQQKSYRLRVIKYA
-589 GLKESDLDRTDTIT
+589 GLKESDIDRTDIIIN
-603 SSLANKIQELEI
+603 SLANKLQELEI
-615 DKKKLIMSQ
+615 DKKKLIMAQ
-624 SELEKQYAQLKEGKT
+624 SGLEKQHEQLKEGKT
-639 IELPDNVRSYC
+639 IELPDNVINYC
-650 ERNDIHFVYG
+650 MQNDIRYVYG
-660 MEWLNKNG
+660 MEWLNKNS
-668 RTKEDNTKLVE
+668 RKLDDKARLVE
-679 NNPFIPYSI
+679 NNPFIPYSV
-688 IMDRSVFERI
+688 IMEKTAFERMRNI
-698 RATDEKVYTSF
+698 DEKLYTSF
-709 PIPIIIRDELEKTFD
+709 PIPIIIKEDLEKT
-724 TVKDNITT
+724 TGTINGNITT

-744 HLLDKAEL
+744 RLLDKAEL
-752 DKMLF
+752 DKMLE
-757 EIQDNINNLVVQIQ
+757 EIQDRISNLTDKLQAKNN
-771 LKNSD
+771 D
-776 IEVFNK
+776 IETYNK
-782 YRMEIENQT
+782 YRIGIEEQT
-791 FSTELYKATEKKIN
+791 FSMDAVASAKKKVSECN
-805 EIKEQQVHLKQRQM
+805 EEEAQLKQRQA
-819 QIMSENDLLSEENEE
+819 QIRSEKDSISAEYEE
-834 NNRCIQKSEKL
+834 NNRSIRSSENI
-845 ITKYNIRT
+845 ITNYNIRSD
-853 EEYNKLC
+853 EFDKLC
-860 DKYKNYNMNLNSL
+860 EKYKLYNMNLKSL
-873 IRVENELQDLE
+873 IRLQNELKELE
-884 KKNKSID
+884 NKNRSFD
-891 NEIDEARDKL
+891 NEIATNRDEL
-901 INLKS
+901 MNLKS
-906 KKNKLKDIINSNKIK
+906 KRAKLKEIIDSNKIK
-921 IEAFSSYKDY
+921 TEEFKIYKENNCTE
-931 DSAGTD
+931 SD
-937 SNIIP
+937 SNIVP
-942 EELEAKFNALTKEV
+942 EEYEAKYYALTKVV
-956 SYSLEELNSRLKKLT
+956 SDSFDELNGRLKKLT
-971 VRMTTKEKDLA
+971 VRVTTKEKDLA
-982 KKNNRHIAE
+982 KKNYKHIAE
-991 EEYKKVYYSEE
+991 EEYKNIYCSEE

-1011 DKTRNNLNAA
+1011 KKNGVSLNAA
-1021 IEHNDK
+1021 IESNDK

-1037 DIEYN
+1037 DIEYGFRRLN
-1042 YKQLVEKTG
+1042 EQTG
-1051 YKELLPKEL
+1051 YKELLPKET
-1060 ITDAE
+1060 IVDTE
-1065 FDKRINLKR
+1065 FDKRINLRK
-1074 HDSSVIKKE
+1074 HDIGIIRKE
-1083 IESLES
+1083 IGNLEA

-1104 SDIKS
+1104 ADVKIY
-1109 EVTRDKMSEIL
+1109 VIQDKMSEIF
-1120 NDIPDLMTID
+1120 NDIPDLMTIE
-1130 KSELDRYQ
+1130 KTELDRYQ
-1138 AEIRRK
+1138 ADMRRK
-1144 LAGVKERLS
+1144 LSSIKEQLS
-1153 KEQNNISEIIRNIG
+1153 KEQNDISEMIRNIA
-1167 GKNEYQDVY
+1167 GKNEYQDAY

-1183 LLLQVGNPHNLSLQY
+1183 LLVQVGNPQNLSKQY
-1198 DVNKSTYESQ
+1198 AINRATYESQ
-1208 LEKLIVDLANIDS
+1208 LEKLIIDLANIDS

-1240 IAMID
+1240 IAMVD

-1258 MLRIQVPDWEGEK
+1258 MLRIQVPDWESEK

-1302 LGSIISTNNL
+1302 IGSIISTKNL

-1339 TEVSSNSGG
+1339 AEVSSNSGG

-1381 LIMDNPFAQTYSVHL
+1381 LIMDNPFAQTYSAHL

-1468 ISLFDMVEEE
+1468 MDLFEMVEE

>member
-24 QTFNF
+24 ETFDF

-84 QLDNNVTRFLS
+84 QLDNNITRFIS

-116 FTGSYSHGCRYD
+116 FTGSYSAACCYD
-128 IDNIPI
+128 IDNIPV
-134 VKQEGNKKIL
+134 VKQEGNRRIL
-144 KGFVECKNLLENI
+144 KGFVECRNLLDNI

-180 GTLRQYQ
+180 ATLRQYQ

-209 LFSNSKDEKDLVEN
+209 LFSNSKDEKELVVN

-256 NQSKIERKALI
+256 NQSKIEKKSLV

-278 EDIDRYVKLDDD
+278 DDIDRYVALYEDKC
-290 RREHIARMSAYV
+290 EYTAKMAAYV
-302 KKLNDTIEKLTVNLD
+302 KKLNDTISDLTSGIEEKNN
-317 DKSSLLSV
+317 SLAD
-325 IENDINQIIYEKIS
+325 IKNIINQIIYEKIS
-339 NDIYGHYDSK
+339 YEIYHYYDSK
-349 AEVVLER
+349 DEVVSER
-356 TEQEVEI
+356 TQQEAEI
-363 TRLKQVEDKLTR
+363 TRLSYVNDKLAR
-375 QLCVYDCNKL
+375 QKCVYDCNKL
-385 YLELKDIKAE
+385 YLELKDIKTE
-395 KAEIEGKIEI
+395 KAEVEEKIDI
-405 LLRDAENSRIQI
+405 LLKDSENNRAEI
-417 EKIGHALYNYY
+417 EKIGHALYEHY
-428 SSEMEKNIHIC
+428 SLAVKNSIQKNEI
-439 DNNDNNV
+439 NDNSISD
-446 CETESIL
+446 TENAL
-453 NNLTTD
+453 NKYIND
-459 KDNIERL
+459 KKDNEKI
-466 IREKSTEKG
+466 IRQKSTETG

-480 VSSYDDVEETFNRQ
+480 VDSYNDAEETFNTR
-494 FLCNIKRNIL
+494 FHCDIKRNIL
-504 GLYEEGIL
+504 GLYEEGTL
-512 EVKKKEMDE
+512 EVRKKEFDE
-521 ERQQENNKLS
+521 EKQEESNRLS

-539 LDIKVKK
+539 LDIKTKM

-553 IVAELSDVK
+553 IAGKLSDVK
-562 HEISEQINVLTDL
+562 HEISDQNNLLMDY
-575 EQQKNYRIRVIKYA
+575 EQQKSYRLRVIRYA
-589 GLKESDLDRTDTIT
+589 GLKESDIDRTDIIIN
-603 SSLANKIQELEI
+603 SLANKLQELEI
-615 DKKKLIMSQ
+615 DKKKLIMAQ
-624 SELEKQYAQLKEGKT
+624 SGLEKQHEQLKEGKT
-639 IELPDNVRSYC
+639 IELPDNVRNYC
-650 ERNDIHFVYG
+650 MQNDIRYVYG
-660 MEWLNKNG
+660 MEWLNKNS
-668 RTKEDNTKLVE
+668 RKLDDKARLVE
-679 NNPFIPYSI
+679 NNPFIPYSV
-688 IMDRSVFERI
+688 IMEKTAFERMRNI
-698 RATDEKVYTSF
+698 DEKLYTSF
-709 PIPIIIRDELEKTFD
+709 PIPIIIKEDLEKTTG
-724 TVKDNITT
+724 TVNGNITT

-752 DKMLF
+752 DKMLE
-757 EIQDNINNLVVQIQ
+757 EIQDRISNLTDKLQAKNN
-771 LKNSD
+771 D
-776 IEVFNK
+776 IETYNK
-782 YRMEIENQT
+782 YRIGIEEQT
-791 FSTELYKATEKKIN
+791 FSMDAVASAKKKVSECN
-805 EIKEQQVHLKQRQM
+805 EEEAQLKQRQA
-819 QIMSENDLLSEENEE
+819 QIRSEKDSISAEYEE
-834 NNRCIQKSEKL
+834 NNRRIRSSENI
-845 ITKYNIRT
+845 ITNYNIRSD
-853 EEYNKLC
+853 EFDKLC
-860 DKYKNYNMNLNSL
+860 EKYKLYNMNLKSL
-873 IRVENELQDLE
+873 IRLQNELKELE
-884 KKNKSID
+884 NKNRSFD
-891 NEIDEARDKL
+891 NEIATNRDEL
-901 INLKS
+901 MNLKS
-906 KKNKLKDIINSNKIK
+906 KRAKLKEIIDSNKIK
-921 IEAFSSYKDY
+921 TEEFKIYKENNCTE
-931 DSAGTD
+931 SD
-937 SNIIP
+937 SNIVP
-942 EELEAKFNALTKEV
+942 EEYEAKYYALTKVV
-956 SYSLEELNSRLKKLT
+956 SDSFDELNGRLKKLT
-971 VRMTTKEKDLA
+971 VRVTTKEKDLA
-982 KKNNRHIAE
+982 KKNYKHIAE
-991 EEYKKVYYSEE
+991 EEYKNIYCSEE

-1011 DKTRNNLNAA
+1011 KKNGVSLNAA
-1021 IEHNDK
+1021 IESNDK

-1037 DIEYN
+1037 DIEYGFRRLN
-1042 YKQLVEKTG
+1042 EQTG
-1051 YKELLPKEL
+1051 YKELLPKET
-1060 ITDAE
+1060 IVDTE
-1065 FDKRINLKR
+1065 FDKRINLRK
-1074 HDSSVIKKE
+1074 HDIGIIRKE
-1083 IESLES
+1083 IGNLEA

-1104 SDIKS
+1104 ADVKIY
-1109 EVTRDKMSEIL
+1109 VTQDKMSEIF
-1120 NDIPDLMTID
+1120 NDIPDLMTIE
-1130 KSELDRYQ
+1130 KTELDRYQ
-1138 AEIRRK
+1138 ADMRRK
-1144 LAGVKERLS
+1144 LSSIKEQLS
-1153 KEQNNISEIIRNIG
+1153 KEQNDISEMIRNIA
-1167 GKNEYQDVY
+1167 GKNEYQDAY

-1183 LLLQVGNPHNLSLQY
+1183 LLVQVGNPQNLSKQY
-1198 DVNKSTYESQ
+1198 AINRATYESQ
-1208 LEKLIVDLANIDS
+1208 LEKLIIDLANIDS

-1258 MLRIQVPDWEGEK
+1258 MLRIQVPDWESEK

-1302 LGSIISTNNL
+1302 IGSIISTKNL

-1339 TEVSSNSGG
+1339 AEVSSNSGG

-1372 FSTAEEGKV
+1372 FSAAEEGKV
-1381 LIMDNPFAQTYSVHL
+1381 LIMDNPFAQTYSAHL

-1468 ISLFDMVEEE
+1468 MDLFEMVEE

>member
-24 QTFNF
+24 ETFDF

-84 QLDNNVTRFLS
+84 QLDNNITRFIS

-116 FTGSYSHGCRYD
+116 FTGSYSAACCYD
-128 IDNIPI
+128 IDNIPV
-134 VKQEGNKKIL
+134 VKQEENRRIL
-144 KGFVECKNLLENI
+144 KGFVECRNLLDNI

-180 GTLRQYQ
+180 ATLRQYQ

-209 LFSNSKDEKDLVEN
+209 LFSNSKDEKELVVN

-256 NQSKIERKALI
+256 NQSKIEKKSLV

-278 EDIDRYVKLDDD
+278 DDIDRYVALYEDKC
-290 RREHIARMSAYV
+290 EYTAKMAAYV
-302 KKLNDTIEKLTVNLD
+302 KKLNDTISDLTSGIEEKNN
-317 DKSSLLSV
+317 SLAD
-325 IENDINQIIYEKIS
+325 IKNIINQIIYEKIS
-339 NDIYGHYDSK
+339 YEIYHYYDSK
-349 AEVVLER
+349 EEVVSVR
-356 TEQEVEI
+356 TQQEAEI
-363 TRLKQVEDKLTR
+363 TRLSYVNDKLAR
-375 QLCVYDCNKL
+375 QKCVYDCNKL
-385 YLELKDIKAE
+385 YLELKDIKTE
-395 KAEIEGKIEI
+395 KAEVEEKIDI
-405 LLRDAENSRIQI
+405 LLKDSENNRAEI
-417 EKIGHALYNYY
+417 EKIGHALYEHY
-428 SSEMEKNIHIC
+428 SLAVKNSIQKNEI
-439 DNNDNNV
+439 NDNSISD
-446 CETESIL
+446 TENAL
-453 NNLTTD
+453 NKYIND
-459 KDNIERL
+459 KKDNEKI
-466 IREKSTEKG
+466 IRQKSTETG

-480 VSSYDDVEETFNRQ
+480 VDSYNDAEEKFNTR
-494 FLCNIKRNIL
+494 FHCDIKRNIL
-504 GLYEEGIL
+504 GLYEEGTL
-512 EVKKKEMDE
+512 EVRKKEFDE
-521 ERQQENNKLS
+521 EKQEESNRLS

-539 LDIKVKK
+539 LDIKTKM

-553 IVAELSDVK
+553 IAGKLSDVK
-562 HEISEQINVLTDL
+562 HEISDQNNLLMDY
-575 EQQKNYRIRVIKYA
+575 EQQKSYRLRVIKYA
-589 GLKESDLDRTDTIT
+589 GLKESDIDRTDIIIN
-603 SSLANKIQELEI
+603 SLANKLQELEI
-615 DKKKLIMSQ
+615 DKKKLIMAQ
-624 SELEKQYAQLKEGKT
+624 SGLEKQHEQLKEGKT
-639 IELPDNVRSYC
+639 IELPDNVINYC
-650 ERNDIHFVYG
+650 MQNDIRYVYG
-660 MEWLNKNG
+660 MEWLNKNS
-668 RTKEDNTKLVE
+668 RKLDDKARLVE
-679 NNPFIPYSI
+679 NNPFIPYSV
-688 IMDRSVFERI
+688 IMEKTAFERMRNI
-698 RATDEKVYTSF
+698 DEKLYTSF
-709 PIPIIIRDELEKTFD
+709 PIPIIIKEDLEKT
-724 TVKDNITT
+724 TGTINGNITT

-744 HLLDKAEL
+744 RLLDKAEL
-752 DKMLF
+752 DKMLE
-757 EIQDNINNLVVQIQ
+757 EIQDRISNLTDKLQAKNN
-771 LKNSD
+771 D
-776 IEVFNK
+776 IETYNK
-782 YRMEIENQT
+782 YRIGIEEQT
-791 FSTELYKATEKKIN
+791 FSMDAVASAKKKVSECN
-805 EIKEQQVHLKQRQM
+805 EEEAQLKQRQA
-819 QIMSENDLLSEENEE
+819 QIRSEKDSISAEYEE
-834 NNRCIQKSEKL
+834 NNRSIRSSENI
-845 ITKYNIRT
+845 ITNYNIRSD
-853 EEYNKLC
+853 EFDKLC
-860 DKYKNYNMNLNSL
+860 EKYKLYNMNLKSL
-873 IRVENELQDLE
+873 IRLQNELKELE
-884 KKNKSID
+884 NKNRSFD
-891 NEIDEARDKL
+891 NEIATNRDEL
-901 INLKS
+901 MNLKS
-906 KKNKLKDIINSNKIK
+906 KRAKLKEIIDSNKIK
-921 IEAFSSYKDY
+921 TEEFKIYKENNCTE
-931 DSAGTD
+931 SD
-937 SNIIP
+937 SNIVP
-942 EELEAKFNALTKEV
+942 EEYEAKYYALTKVV
-956 SYSLEELNSRLKKLT
+956 SDSFDELNGRLKKLT
-971 VRMTTKEKDLA
+971 VRVTTKEKDLA
-982 KKNNRHIAE
+982 KKNYKHIAE
-991 EEYKKVYYSEE
+991 EEYKNIYCSEE

-1011 DKTRNNLNAA
+1011 KKNGVSLNAA
-1021 IEHNDK
+1021 IESNDK

-1037 DIEYN
+1037 DIEYGFRRLN
-1042 YKQLVEKTG
+1042 EQTG
-1051 YKELLPKEL
+1051 YKELLPKET
-1060 ITDAE
+1060 IVDTE
-1065 FDKRINLKR
+1065 FDKRINLRK
-1074 HDSSVIKKE
+1074 HDIGIIRKE
-1083 IESLES
+1083 IGNLEA

-1104 SDIKS
+1104 ADVKIY
-1109 EVTRDKMSEIL
+1109 VIQDKMSEIF
-1120 NDIPDLMTID
+1120 NDIPDLMTIE
-1130 KSELDRYQ
+1130 KTELDRYQ
-1138 AEIRRK
+1138 ADMRRK
-1144 LAGVKERLS
+1144 LSSIKEQLS
-1153 KEQNNISEIIRNIG
+1153 KEQNDISEMIRNIA
-1167 GKNEYQDVY
+1167 GKNEYQDAY

-1183 LLLQVGNPHNLSLQY
+1183 LLVQVGNPQNLSKQY
-1198 DVNKSTYESQ
+1198 AINRATYESQ
-1208 LEKLIVDLANIDS
+1208 LEKLIIDLANIDS

-1240 IAMID
+1240 IAMVD

-1258 MLRIQVPDWEGEK
+1258 MLRIQVPDWESEK

-1302 LGSIISTNNL
+1302 IGSIISTKNL

-1339 TEVSSNSGG
+1339 AEVSSNSGG

-1381 LIMDNPFAQTYSVHL
+1381 LIMDNPFAQTYSAHL

-1468 ISLFDMVEEE
+1468 MDLFEMVEE

>member
-24 QTFNF
+24 ETFDF

-84 QLDNNVTRFLS
+84 QLDNNITRFIS

-116 FTGSYSHGCRYD
+116 FTGSYSAACCYD
-128 IDNIPI
+128 IDNIPV
-134 VKQEGNKKIL
+134 VKQEENRRIL
-144 KGFVECKNLLENI
+144 KGFVECRNLLDNI

-180 GTLRQYQ
+180 ATLRQYQ

-209 LFSNSKDEKDLVEN
+209 LFSNSKDEKELVVN

-256 NQSKIERKALI
+256 NQSKIEKKSLV

-278 EDIDRYVKLDDD
+278 DDIDRYVALYEDKC
-290 RREHIARMSAYV
+290 EYTAKMAAYV
-302 KKLNDTIEKLTVNLD
+302 KKLNDTISDLTSGIEEKNN
-317 DKSSLLSV
+317 SLAD
-325 IENDINQIIYEKIS
+325 IKNIINQIIYEKIS
-339 NDIYGHYDSK
+339 YEIYHYYDSK
-349 AEVVLER
+349 EEVVSER
-356 TEQEVEI
+356 TQQEAEI
-363 TRLKQVEDKLTR
+363 TRLSYVNDKLAR
-375 QLCVYDCNKL
+375 QKCVYDCNKL
-385 YLELKDIKAE
+385 YLELKDIKTE
-395 KAEIEGKIEI
+395 KAEVEEKIDI
-405 LLRDAENSRIQI
+405 LLKDSENNRAEI
-417 EKIGHALYNYY
+417 EKIGHALYEHY
-428 SSEMEKNIHIC
+428 SLAVKNSIQKNEI
-439 DNNDNNV
+439 NDNSISD
-446 CETESIL
+446 TENAL
-453 NNLTTD
+453 NKYIND
-459 KDNIERL
+459 KKDNEKI
-466 IREKSTEKG
+466 IRQKSTETG

-480 VSSYDDVEETFNRQ
+480 VDSYNDAEEKFNTR
-494 FLCNIKRNIL
+494 FHCDIKRNIL
-504 GLYEEGIL
+504 GLYEEGTL
-512 EVKKKEMDE
+512 EVRKKEFDE
-521 ERQQENNKLS
+521 EKQEESNRLS

-539 LDIKVKK
+539 LDIKTKM

-553 IVAELSDVK
+553 IAGKLSDVK
-562 HEISEQINVLTDL
+562 HEISDQNNLLMDY
-575 EQQKNYRIRVIKYA
+575 EQQKSYRLRVIKYA
-589 GLKESDLDRTDTIT
+589 GLKESDIDRTDIIIN
-603 SSLANKIQELEI
+603 SLANKLQELEI
-615 DKKKLIMSQ
+615 DKKKLIMAQ
-624 SELEKQYAQLKEGKT
+624 SGLEKQHEQLKEGKT
-639 IELPDNVRSYC
+639 IELPDNVINYC
-650 ERNDIHFVYG
+650 MQNDIRYVYG
-660 MEWLNKNG
+660 MEWLNKNS
-668 RTKEDNTKLVE
+668 RKLDDKARLVE
-679 NNPFIPYSI
+679 NNPFIPYSV
-688 IMDRSVFERI
+688 IMEKTAFERMRNI
-698 RATDEKVYTSF
+698 DEKLYTSF
-709 PIPIIIRDELEKTFD
+709 PIPIIIKEDLEKT
-724 TVKDNITT
+724 TGTINGNITT

-744 HLLDKAEL
+744 RLLDKAEL
-752 DKMLF
+752 DKMLE
-757 EIQDNINNLVVQIQ
+757 EIQDRISNLTDKLQAKNN
-771 LKNSD
+771 D
-776 IEVFNK
+776 IETYNK
-782 YRMEIENQT
+782 YRIGIEEQT
-791 FSTELYKATEKKIN
+791 FSMDAVASAKKKVSECN
-805 EIKEQQVHLKQRQM
+805 EEEAQLKQRQA
-819 QIMSENDLLSEENEE
+819 QIRSEKDSISAEYEE
-834 NNRCIQKSEKL
+834 NNRSIRSSENI
-845 ITKYNIRT
+845 ITNYNIRSD
-853 EEYNKLC
+853 EFDKLC
-860 DKYKNYNMNLNSL
+860 EKYKLYNMNLKSL
-873 IRVENELQDLE
+873 IRLQNELKELE
-884 KKNKSID
+884 NKNRSFD
-891 NEIDEARDKL
+891 NEIATNRDEL
-901 INLKS
+901 MNLKS
-906 KKNKLKDIINSNKIK
+906 KRAKLKEIIDSNKIK
-921 IEAFSSYKDY
+921 TEEFKIYKENNCTE
-931 DSAGTD
+931 SD
-937 SNIIP
+937 SNIVP
-942 EELEAKFNALTKEV
+942 EEYEAKYYALTKVV
-956 SYSLEELNSRLKKLT
+956 SDSFDELNGRLKKLT
-971 VRMTTKEKDLA
+971 VRVTTKEKDLA
-982 KKNNRHIAE
+982 KINYKHIAE
-991 EEYKKVYYSEE
+991 EEYKNIYCSEE

-1011 DKTRNNLNAA
+1011 KKNGVSLNAA
-1021 IEHNDK
+1021 IESNDK

-1037 DIEYN
+1037 DIEYGFRRLN
-1042 YKQLVEKTG
+1042 EQTG
-1051 YKELLPKEL
+1051 YKELLPKET
-1060 ITDAE
+1060 IVDTE
-1065 FDKRINLKR
+1065 FDKRINLRK
-1074 HDSSVIKKE
+1074 HDIGIIRKE
-1083 IESLES
+1083 IGNLEA

-1104 SDIKS
+1104 ADVKIY
-1109 EVTRDKMSEIL
+1109 VIQDKMSEIF
-1120 NDIPDLMTID
+1120 NDIPDLMTIE
-1130 KSELDRYQ
+1130 KTELDRYQ
-1138 AEIRRK
+1138 ADMRRK
-1144 LAGVKERLS
+1144 LSSIKEQLS
-1153 KEQNNISEIIRNIG
+1153 KEQNDISEMIRNIA
-1167 GKNEYQDVY
+1167 GKNEYQDAY

-1183 LLLQVGNPHNLSLQY
+1183 LLVQVGNPQNLSKQY
-1198 DVNKSTYESQ
+1198 AINRATYESQ
-1208 LEKLIVDLANIDS
+1208 LEKLIIDLANIDS

-1240 IAMID
+1240 IAMVD

-1258 MLRIQVPDWEGEK
+1258 MLRIQVPDWESEK

-1302 LGSIISTNNL
+1302 IGSIISTKNL

-1339 TEVSSNSGG
+1339 AEVSSNSGG

-1381 LIMDNPFAQTYSVHL
+1381 LIMDNPFAQTYSAHL

-1468 ISLFDMVEEE
+1468 MDLFEMVEE

>member
-24 QTFNF
+24 ETFDF

-84 QLDNNVTRFLS
+84 QLDNNITRFIS

-116 FTGSYSHGCRYD
+116 FTGSYSAACCYD
-128 IDNIPI
+128 IDNIPV
-134 VKQEGNKKIL
+134 VKQEENRRIL
-144 KGFVECKNLLENI
+144 KGFVECRNLLDNI

-180 GTLRQYQ
+180 ATLRQYQ

-209 LFSNSKDEKDLVEN
+209 LFSNSKDEKELVVN

-256 NQSKIERKALI
+256 NQSKIEKKSLV

-278 EDIDRYVKLDDD
+278 DDIDRYVALYEDKC
-290 RREHIARMSAYV
+290 EYTAKMAAYV
-302 KKLNDTIEKLTVNLD
+302 KKLNDTISDLTSGIEEKNN
-317 DKSSLLSV
+317 SLAD
-325 IENDINQIIYEKIS
+325 IKNIINQIIYEKIS
-339 NDIYGHYDSK
+339 YEIYHYYDSK
-349 AEVVLER
+349 EEVVSER
-356 TEQEVEI
+356 TQQEAEI
-363 TRLKQVEDKLTR
+363 TRLSYVNDKLAR
-375 QLCVYDCNKL
+375 QKCVYDCNKL
-385 YLELKDIKAE
+385 YLELKDIKTE
-395 KAEIEGKIEI
+395 KAEVEEKIDI
-405 LLRDAENSRIQI
+405 LLKDSENNRAEI
-417 EKIGHALYNYY
+417 EKIGHALYEHY
-428 SSEMEKNIHIC
+428 SLAVKNSIKKNEI
-439 DNNDNNV
+439 NDNSISD
-446 CETESIL
+446 TENAL
-453 NNLTTD
+453 NKYIND
-459 KDNIERL
+459 KKDNEKL
-466 IREKSTEKG
+466 IRQKSTETG

-480 VSSYDDVEETFNRQ
+480 VDSYNDAEETFNTR
-494 FLCNIKRNIL
+494 FHCDIKRNIL
-504 GLYEEGIL
+504 GLYEEGTL
-512 EVKKKEMDE
+512 EVRKKEFDE
-521 ERQQENNKLS
+521 EKQEESNRLS

-539 LDIKVKK
+539 LDIKTKM

-553 IVAELSDVK
+553 IAGKLSDVK
-562 HEISEQINVLTDL
+562 HEISDQNNLLMDY
-575 EQQKNYRIRVIKYA
+575 EQQKSYRLRVIKYA
-589 GLKESDLDRTDTIT
+589 GLKESDIDRTDIIIN
-603 SSLANKIQELEI
+603 SLANKLQELEI
-615 DKKKLIMSQ
+615 DKKKLIMAQ
-624 SELEKQYAQLKEGKT
+624 SGLEKQHEQLKEGKT
-639 IELPDNVRSYC
+639 IELPDNVRNYC
-650 ERNDIHFVYG
+650 MQNDIRYVYG
-660 MEWLNKNG
+660 MEWLNKNS
-668 RTKEDNTKLVE
+668 RKLDDKARLVE
-679 NNPFIPYSI
+679 NNPFIPYSV
-688 IMDRSVFERI
+688 IMEKTAFERMRNI
-698 RATDEKVYTSF
+698 DEKLYTSF
-709 PIPIIIRDELEKTFD
+709 PIPIIIKEDLEKTTG
-724 TVKDNITT
+724 TVNGNITT

-744 HLLDKAEL
+744 HLLDKSEL
-752 DKMLF
+752 DKMLE
-757 EIQDNINNLVVQIQ
+757 EIQDRISNLTDKLQAKNN
-771 LKNSD
+771 D
-776 IEVFNK
+776 IETYNK
-782 YRMEIENQT
+782 YRIGIEEQT
-791 FSTELYKATEKKIN
+791 FSMDAVASAKKKVSECN
-805 EIKEQQVHLKQRQM
+805 EEEAQLKQRQA
-819 QIMSENDLLSEENEE
+819 QIRSEKDSISAEYEE
-834 NNRCIQKSEKL
+834 NNRSIRSSENI
-845 ITKYNIRT
+845 ITNYNIRSD
-853 EEYNKLC
+853 EFDKLC
-860 DKYKNYNMNLNSL
+860 EKYKLYNMNLKSL
-873 IRVENELQDLE
+873 IRLQNELKELE
-884 KKNKSID
+884 NKNRSFD
-891 NEIDEARDKL
+891 NEIATNRDEL
-901 INLKS
+901 MNLKS
-906 KKNKLKDIINSNKIK
+906 KRAKLKEIIDSNKIK
-921 IEAFSSYKDY
+921 TEEFKIYKENNCTE
-931 DSAGTD
+931 SD
-937 SNIIP
+937 SNIVP
-942 EELEAKFNALTKEV
+942 EEYEAKYYALTKVV
-956 SYSLEELNSRLKKLT
+956 SDSIDELNGRLKKLT
-971 VRMTTKEKDLA
+971 VRVTTKEKDLA
-982 KKNNRHIAE
+982 KKNDKHIAE
-991 EEYKKVYYSEE
+991 EEYKNIYCSEE

-1011 DKTRNNLNAA
+1011 KKNGVSLNAA
-1021 IEHNDK
+1021 IESNDK

-1037 DIEYN
+1037 DIEYGFRRLN
-1042 YKQLVEKTG
+1042 EQTG
-1051 YKELLPKEL
+1051 YKELLPKET
-1060 ITDAE
+1060 IVDTE
-1065 FDKRINLKR
+1065 FDKRINLRK
-1074 HDSSVIKKE
+1074 HDMGVIRKE
-1083 IESLES
+1083 IGNLEA

-1104 SDIKS
+1104 ADVKIY
-1109 EVTRDKMSEIL
+1109 VTQDKMSEIF
-1120 NDIPDLMTID
+1120 NDIPDLMTIE
-1130 KSELDRYQ
+1130 KTELDRYQ
-1138 AEIRRK
+1138 ADMRRK
-1144 LAGVKERLS
+1144 LSSIKEQLS
-1153 KEQNNISEIIRNIG
+1153 KEQNDISEMIRNIA
-1167 GKNEYQDVY
+1167 GKNEYQDAY

-1183 LLLQVGNPHNLSLQY
+1183 LLVQVGNPQNLSKQY
-1198 DVNKSTYESQ
+1198 AINRATYESQ
-1208 LEKLIVDLANIDS
+1208 LEKLIIDLANIDS

-1258 MLRIQVPDWEGEK
+1258 MLRIQVPDWESEK

-1302 LGSIISTNNL
+1302 IGSIISTKNL

-1339 TEVSSNSGG
+1339 AEVSSNSGG

-1372 FSTAEEGKV
+1372 FSAAEEGKV
-1381 LIMDNPFAQTYSVHL
+1381 LIMDNPFAQTYSAHL

-1468 ISLFDMVEEE
+1468 MDLFEMVEE

>member
-24 QTFNF
+24 ETFDF

-84 QLDNNVTRFLS
+84 QLDNNITRFIS

-116 FTGSYSHGCRYD
+116 FTGSYSAACCYD
-128 IDNIPI
+128 IDNIPV
-134 VKQEGNKKIL
+134 VKQEENRRIL
-144 KGFVECKNLLENI
+144 KGFVECRNLLDNI

-180 GTLRQYQ
+180 ATLRQYQ

-209 LFSNSKDEKDLVEN
+209 LFSNSKDEKELVVN

-256 NQSKIERKALI
+256 NQSKIEKKSLV

-278 EDIDRYVKLDDD
+278 DDIDRYVALYEDKC
-290 RREHIARMSAYV
+290 EYTAKMAAYV
-302 KKLNDTIEKLTVNLD
+302 KKLNDTISDLTSGIEEKNN
-317 DKSSLLSV
+317 SLAD
-325 IENDINQIIYEKIS
+325 IKNIINQIIYEKIS
-339 NDIYGHYDSK
+339 YEIYHYYDSK
-349 AEVVLER
+349 EEVVSER
-356 TEQEVEI
+356 TQQEAEI
-363 TRLKQVEDKLTR
+363 TRLSYVNDKLAR
-375 QLCVYDCNKL
+375 QKCVYDCNKL
-385 YLELKDIKAE
+385 YFELKDIKTE
-395 KAEIEGKIEI
+395 KAEVEEKIDI
-405 LLRDAENSRIQI
+405 LLKDSENNRAEI
-417 EKIGHALYNYY
+417 EKIGHALYEHY
-428 SSEMEKNIHIC
+428 SLAVKNSIQKNEI
-439 DNNDNNV
+439 NDNSISD
-446 CETESIL
+446 TENAL
-453 NNLTTD
+453 NKYIND
-459 KDNIERL
+459 KKDNEKI
-466 IREKSTEKG
+466 IRQKSTETG

-480 VSSYDDVEETFNRQ
+480 VDSYNDAEEKFNTR
-494 FLCNIKRNIL
+494 FHCDIKRNIL
-504 GLYEEGIL
+504 GLYEEGTL
-512 EVKKKEMDE
+512 EVRKKEFDE
-521 ERQQENNKLS
+521 EKQEESNRLS

-539 LDIKVKK
+539 LDIKTKM

-553 IVAELSDVK
+553 IAGKLSDVK
-562 HEISEQINVLTDL
+562 HEISDQNNLLMDY
-575 EQQKNYRIRVIKYA
+575 EQQKSYRLRVIKYA
-589 GLKESDLDRTDTIT
+589 GLKESDIDRTDIIIN
-603 SSLANKIQELEI
+603 SLANKLQELEI
-615 DKKKLIMSQ
+615 DKKKLIMAQ
-624 SELEKQYAQLKEGKT
+624 SGLEKQHEQLKEGKT
-639 IELPDNVRSYC
+639 IELPDNVINYC
-650 ERNDIHFVYG
+650 MQNDIRYVYG
-660 MEWLNKNG
+660 MEWLNKNS
-668 RTKEDNTKLVE
+668 RKLDDKARLVE
-679 NNPFIPYSI
+679 NNPFIPYSV
-688 IMDRSVFERI
+688 IMEKTAFERMRNI
-698 RATDEKVYTSF
+698 DEKLYTSF
-709 PIPIIIRDELEKTFD
+709 PIPIIIKEDLEKT
-724 TVKDNITT
+724 TGTINGNITT

-744 HLLDKAEL
+744 RLLDKAEL
-752 DKMLF
+752 DKMLE
-757 EIQDNINNLVVQIQ
+757 EIQDRISNLTDKLQAKNN
-771 LKNSD
+771 D
-776 IEVFNK
+776 IETYNK
-782 YRMEIENQT
+782 YRIGIEEQT
-791 FSTELYKATEKKIN
+791 FSMDAVASAKKKVSECN
-805 EIKEQQVHLKQRQM
+805 EEEAQLKQRQA
-819 QIMSENDLLSEENEE
+819 QIRSEKDSISAEYEE
-834 NNRCIQKSEKL
+834 NNRSIRSSENI
-845 ITKYNIRT
+845 ITNYNIRSD
-853 EEYNKLC
+853 EFDKLC
-860 DKYKNYNMNLNSL
+860 EKYKLYNMNLKSL
-873 IRVENELQDLE
+873 IRLQNELKELE
-884 KKNKSID
+884 NKNRSFD
-891 NEIDEARDKL
+891 NEIATNRDEL
-901 INLKS
+901 MNLKS
-906 KKNKLKDIINSNKIK
+906 KRAKLKEIIDSNKIK
-921 IEAFSSYKDY
+921 TEEFKIYKENNCTE
-931 DSAGTD
+931 SD
-937 SNIIP
+937 SNIVP
-942 EELEAKFNALTKEV
+942 EEYEAKYYALTKVV
-956 SYSLEELNSRLKKLT
+956 SDSFDELNGRLKKLT
-971 VRMTTKEKDLA
+971 VRVTTKEKDLA
-982 KKNNRHIAE
+982 KKNYKHIAE
-991 EEYKKVYYSEE
+991 EEYKNIYCSEE

-1011 DKTRNNLNAA
+1011 KKNGVSLNAA
-1021 IEHNDK
+1021 IESNDK

-1037 DIEYN
+1037 DIEYGFRRLN
-1042 YKQLVEKTG
+1042 EQTG
-1051 YKELLPKEL
+1051 YKELLPKET
-1060 ITDAE
+1060 IVDTE
-1065 FDKRINLKR
+1065 FDKRINLRK
-1074 HDSSVIKKE
+1074 HDIGIIRKE
-1083 IESLES
+1083 IGNLEA

-1104 SDIKS
+1104 ADVKIY
-1109 EVTRDKMSEIL
+1109 VIQDKMSEIF
-1120 NDIPDLMTID
+1120 NDIPDLMTIE
-1130 KSELDRYQ
+1130 KTELDRYQ
-1138 AEIRRK
+1138 ADMRRK
-1144 LAGVKERLS
+1144 LSSIKEQLS
-1153 KEQNNISEIIRNIG
+1153 KEQNDISEMIRNIA
-1167 GKNEYQDVY
+1167 GKNEYQDAY

-1183 LLLQVGNPHNLSLQY
+1183 LLVQVGNPQNLSKQY
-1198 DVNKSTYESQ
+1198 AINRATYESQ
-1208 LEKLIVDLANIDS
+1208 LEKLIIDLANIDS

-1240 IAMID
+1240 IAMVD

-1258 MLRIQVPDWEGEK
+1258 MLRIQVPDWESEK

-1302 LGSIISTNNL
+1302 IGSIISTKNL

-1339 TEVSSNSGG
+1339 AEVSSNSGG

-1381 LIMDNPFAQTYSVHL
+1381 LIMDNPFAQTYSAHL

-1468 ISLFDMVEEE
+1468 MDLFEMVEE

>member
-24 QTFNF
+24 ETFDF

-56 NKSFRDLGDRQFKS
+56 NKSFRDLGDRQFKN

-84 QLDNNVTRFLS
+84 QLDNNITRFIS

-116 FTGSYSHGCRYD
+116 FTGSYSAACCYD
-128 IDNIPI
+128 IDNIPV
-134 VKQEGNKKIL
+134 VKQEENRRIL
-144 KGFVECKNLLENI
+144 KGFVECRNLLDNI

-180 GTLRQYQ
+180 ATLRQYQ

-209 LFSNSKDEKDLVEN
+209 LFSNSKNEKELVVN

-256 NQSKIERKALI
+256 NQSKIEKKSLV

-278 EDIDRYVKLDDD
+278 DDIDRYVALYEDKC
-290 RREHIARMSAYV
+290 EYTAKMAAYV
-302 KKLNDTIEKLTVNLD
+302 KKLNDTISDLTSGIEEKNN
-317 DKSSLLSV
+317 SLAD
-325 IENDINQIIYEKIS
+325 IKNIINQIIYEKIS
-339 NDIYGHYDSK
+339 YEIYHYYDSK
-349 AEVVLER
+349 DEVVSER
-356 TEQEVEI
+356 TQQEAEI
-363 TRLKQVEDKLTR
+363 TRLSYVNDKLAR
-375 QLCVYDCNKL
+375 QKCVYDCNKL
-385 YLELKDIKAE
+385 YLELKDIKTE
-395 KAEIEGKIEI
+395 KVEVEEKIDI
-405 LLRDAENSRIQI
+405 LLKDSENNRAEI
-417 EKIGHALYNYY
+417 EKIGHALYEHY
-428 SSEMEKNIHIC
+428 SLAVKNSIQKNEI
-439 DNNDNNV
+439 NDNSISD
-446 CETESIL
+446 TENAL
-453 NNLTTD
+453 NKYIND
-459 KDNIERL
+459 KKDNEKI
-466 IREKSTEKG
+466 IRQKSTETG

-480 VSSYDDVEETFNRQ
+480 VDSYNDAEETFNTR
-494 FLCNIKRNIL
+494 FHCDIKRNIL
-504 GLYEEGIL
+504 GLYEEGTL
-512 EVKKKEMDE
+512 EVRKKEFDE
-521 ERQQENNKLS
+521 EKQEESNRLS

-539 LDIKVKK
+539 LDIKTKM

-553 IVAELSDVK
+553 IAGKSSDVK
-562 HEISEQINVLTDL
+562 HEISDQNNLLMDY
-575 EQQKNYRIRVIKYA
+575 EQQKSYRLRVIKYA
-589 GLKESDLDRTDTIT
+589 GLKESDIDRTDIIIN
-603 SSLANKIQELEI
+603 SLANKLQELEI
-615 DKKKLIMSQ
+615 DKKKLIMAQ
-624 SELEKQYAQLKEGKT
+624 SGLEKQHEQLKEGKT
-639 IELPDNVRSYC
+639 IELPDNVRNYC
-650 ERNDIHFVYG
+650 MQNDIRYVYG
-660 MEWLNKNG
+660 MEWLNKNS
-668 RTKEDNTKLVE
+668 RKLDDKARLVE
-679 NNPFIPYSI
+679 NNPFIPYSV
-688 IMDRSVFERI
+688 IMEKTAFERMRNI
-698 RATDEKVYTSF
+698 DEKLYTSF
-709 PIPIIIRDELEKTFD
+709 PIPIIIKEDLEKTTG
-724 TVKDNITT
+724 TVNGNITT

-744 HLLDKAEL
+744 RLLDKAEL
-752 DKMLF
+752 DKMLE
-757 EIQDNINNLVVQIQ
+757 EIQDRISNLTDKLQAKNN
-771 LKNSD
+771 D
-776 IEVFNK
+776 IETYNK
-782 YRMEIENQT
+782 YRIGIEEQT
-791 FSTELYKATEKKIN
+791 FSMDAVATAKKKVSECN
-805 EIKEQQVHLKQRQM
+805 EEEAQLKQRQA
-819 QIMSENDLLSEENEE
+819 QIRSEKDSISAEYEE
-834 NNRCIQKSEKL
+834 NNRSIRSSENI
-845 ITKYNIRT
+845 ITNYNIRSD
-853 EEYNKLC
+853 EFDKLC
-860 DKYKNYNMNLNSL
+860 EKYKLYNMNLKSL
-873 IRVENELQDLE
+873 IRLQNELKELE
-884 KKNKSID
+884 NKNRSFD
-891 NEIDEARDKL
+891 NEIATNRDEL
-901 INLKS
+901 MNLKS
-906 KKNKLKDIINSNKIK
+906 KRAKLKEIIDSNKIK
-921 IEAFSSYKDY
+921 TEEFKIYKENNCTE
-931 DSAGTD
+931 SD
-937 SNIIP
+937 SNIVP
-942 EELEAKFNALTKEV
+942 EEYEAKYYALTKVV
-956 SYSLEELNSRLKKLT
+956 SDSIDELNGRLKKLT
-971 VRMTTKEKDLA
+971 VRVTTKEKDLA
-982 KKNNRHIAE
+982 KKNYKHIAE
-991 EEYKKVYYSEE
+991 EEYKNIYCSEE

-1011 DKTRNNLNAA
+1011 KKNGVSLNAA
-1021 IEHNDK
+1021 IESNDK

-1037 DIEYN
+1037 DIEYGFRRLN
-1042 YKQLVEKTG
+1042 EQTG
-1051 YKELLPKEL
+1051 YKELLLKET
-1060 ITDAE
+1060 IVDTE
-1065 FDKRINLKR
+1065 FDKRINLRK
-1074 HDSSVIKKE
+1074 HDIGIIRKE
-1083 IESLES
+1083 IGNLEA

-1104 SDIKS
+1104 ADVKIY
-1109 EVTRDKMSEIL
+1109 VTQDKMSEIF
-1120 NDIPDLMTID
+1120 NDIPDLMTIE
-1130 KSELDRYQ
+1130 KTELDRYQ
-1138 AEIRRK
+1138 ADMRRK
-1144 LAGVKERLS
+1144 LSSIKEQLS
-1153 KEQNNISEIIRNIG
+1153 KEQNDISEMIRNIA
-1167 GKNEYQDVY
+1167 GKNEHQDAY

-1183 LLLQVGNPHNLSLQY
+1183 LLVQVGNPQNLSKQY
-1198 DVNKSTYESQ
+1198 AINRATYESQ
-1208 LEKLIVDLANIDS
+1208 LEKLIIDLANIDS

-1258 MLRIQVPDWEGEK
+1258 MLRIQVPDWESEK

-1302 LGSIISTNNL
+1302 IGSIISTKNL

-1339 TEVSSNSGG
+1339 AEVSSNSGG

-1372 FSTAEEGKV
+1372 FSAAEEGKV
-1381 LIMDNPFAQTYSVHL
+1381 LIMDNPFAQTYSAHL

-1468 ISLFDMVEEE
+1468 MDLFEMVEE

>member
-1 MSKISRIR
+1 M
-9 ILNLGYNHDTIKIDD
+9 
-24 QTFNF
+24 
-29 GGESTLISLRNGGG
+29 
-43 KSVLVQMIMSQFV
+43 LVQMIMSQFV

-84 QLDNNVTRFLS
+84 QLDNNITRFIS

-116 FTGSYSHGCRYD
+116 FTGSYSAACCYD
-128 IDNIPI
+128 IDNIPV
-134 VKQEGNKKIL
+134 VKQEENRRIL
-144 KGFVECKNLLENI
+144 KGFVECRNLLDNI

-180 GTLRQYQ
+180 ATLRQYQ

-209 LFSNSKDEKDLVEN
+209 LFSNSKDEKELVVN

-256 NQSKIERKALI
+256 NQSKIEKKSLV

-278 EDIDRYVKLDDD
+278 DDIDRYVALYEDKC
-290 RREHIARMSAYV
+290 EYTAKMAAYV
-302 KKLNDTIEKLTVNLD
+302 KKLNDTISDLTSGIEEKNN
-317 DKSSLLSV
+317 SLAD
-325 IENDINQIIYEKIS
+325 IKNIINQIIYEKIS
-339 NDIYGHYDSK
+339 YEIYHYYDSK
-349 AEVVLER
+349 EEVVSER
-356 TEQEVEI
+356 TQQEAEI
-363 TRLKQVEDKLTR
+363 TRLSYVNDKLAR
-375 QLCVYDCNKL
+375 QKCVYDCNKL
-385 YLELKDIKAE
+385 YLELKDIKTE
-395 KAEIEGKIEI
+395 KAEVEEKIDI
-405 LLRDAENSRIQI
+405 LLKDSENNRAEI
-417 EKIGHALYNYY
+417 EKIGHALYEHY
-428 SSEMEKNIHIC
+428 SLAVKNSIQKNEI
-439 DNNDNNV
+439 NDNSISD
-446 CETESIL
+446 TENAL
-453 NNLTTD
+453 NKYIND
-459 KDNIERL
+459 KKDNEKI
-466 IREKSTEKG
+466 IRQKSTETG

-480 VSSYDDVEETFNRQ
+480 VDSYNDAEEKFNTR
-494 FLCNIKRNIL
+494 FHCDIKRNIL
-504 GLYEEGIL
+504 GLYEEGTL
-512 EVKKKEMDE
+512 EVRKKEFDE
-521 ERQQENNKLS
+521 EKQEESNRLS

-539 LDIKVKK
+539 LDIKTKM

-553 IVAELSDVK
+553 IAGKLSDVK
-562 HEISEQINVLTDL
+562 HEISDQNNLLMDY
-575 EQQKNYRIRVIKYA
+575 EQQKSYRLRVIKYA
-589 GLKESDLDRTDTIT
+589 GLKESDIDRTDIIIN
-603 SSLANKIQELEI
+603 SLANKLQELEI
-615 DKKKLIMSQ
+615 DKKKLIMAQ
-624 SELEKQYAQLKEGKT
+624 SGLEKQHEQLKEGKT
-639 IELPDNVRSYC
+639 IELPDNVINYC
-650 ERNDIHFVYG
+650 MQNDIRYVYG
-660 MEWLNKNG
+660 MEWLNKNS
-668 RTKEDNTKLVE
+668 RKLDDKARLVE
-679 NNPFIPYSI
+679 NNPFIPYSV
-688 IMDRSVFERI
+688 IMEKTAFERMRNI
-698 RATDEKVYTSF
+698 DEKLYTSF
-709 PIPIIIRDELEKTFD
+709 PIPIIIKEDLEKT
-724 TVKDNITT
+724 TGTINGNITT

-744 HLLDKAEL
+744 RLLDKAEL
-752 DKMLF
+752 DKMLE
-757 EIQDNINNLVVQIQ
+757 EIQDRISNLTDKLQAKNN
-771 LKNSD
+771 D
-776 IEVFNK
+776 IETYNK
-782 YRMEIENQT
+782 YRIGIEEQT
-791 FSTELYKATEKKIN
+791 FSMDAVASAKKKVSECN
-805 EIKEQQVHLKQRQM
+805 EEEAQLKQRQA
-819 QIMSENDLLSEENEE
+819 QIRSEKDSISAEYEE
-834 NNRCIQKSEKL
+834 NNRSIRSSENI
-845 ITKYNIRT
+845 ITNYNIRSD
-853 EEYNKLC
+853 EFDKLC
-860 DKYKNYNMNLNSL
+860 EKYKLYNMNLKSL
-873 IRVENELQDLE
+873 IRLQNELKELE
-884 KKNKSID
+884 NKNRSFD
-891 NEIDEARDKL
+891 NEIATNRDEL
-901 INLKS
+901 MNLKS
-906 KKNKLKDIINSNKIK
+906 KRAKLKEIIDSNKIK
-921 IEAFSSYKDY
+921 TEEFKIYKENNCTE
-931 DSAGTD
+931 SD
-937 SNIIP
+937 SNIVP
-942 EELEAKFNALTKEV
+942 EEYEAKYYALTKVV
-956 SYSLEELNSRLKKLT
+956 SDSFDELNGRLKKLT
-971 VRMTTKEKDLA
+971 VRVTTKEKDLA
-982 KKNNRHIAE
+982 KKNYKHIAE
-991 EEYKKVYYSEE
+991 EEYKNIYCSEE

-1011 DKTRNNLNAA
+1011 KKNGVSLNAA
-1021 IEHNDK
+1021 IESNDK

-1037 DIEYN
+1037 DIEYGFRRLN
-1042 YKQLVEKTG
+1042 EQTG
-1051 YKELLPKEL
+1051 YKELLPKET
-1060 ITDAE
+1060 IVDTE
-1065 FDKRINLKR
+1065 FDKRINLRK
-1074 HDSSVIKKE
+1074 HDIGIIRKE
-1083 IESLES
+1083 IGNLEA

-1104 SDIKS
+1104 ADVKIY
-1109 EVTRDKMSEIL
+1109 VIQDKMSEIF
-1120 NDIPDLMTID
+1120 NDIPDLMTIE
-1130 KSELDRYQ
+1130 KTELDRYQ
-1138 AEIRRK
+1138 ADMRRK
-1144 LAGVKERLS
+1144 LSSIKEQLS
-1153 KEQNNISEIIRNIG
+1153 KEQNDISEMIRNIA
-1167 GKNEYQDVY
+1167 GKNEYQDAY

-1183 LLLQVGNPHNLSLQY
+1183 LLVQVGNPQNLSKQY
-1198 DVNKSTYESQ
+1198 AINRATYESQ
-1208 LEKLIVDLANIDS
+1208 LEKLIIDLANIDS

-1240 IAMID
+1240 IAMVD

-1258 MLRIQVPDWEGEK
+1258 MLRIQVPDWESEK

-1302 LGSIISTNNL
+1302 IGSIISTKNL

-1339 TEVSSNSGG
+1339 AEVSSNSGG

-1381 LIMDNPFAQTYSVHL
+1381 LIMDNPFAQTYSAHL

-1468 ISLFDMVEEE
+1468 MDLFEMVEE

>member
-24 QTFNF
+24 ETFDF

-84 QLDNNVTRFLS
+84 QLDNNITRFIS

-116 FTGSYSHGCRYD
+116 FTGSYSAACCYD
-128 IDNIPI
+128 IDNIPV
-134 VKQEGNKKIL
+134 VKQEENRRIL
-144 KGFVECKNLLENI
+144 KGFVECRNLLDNI

-180 GTLRQYQ
+180 ATLRQYQ

-209 LFSNSKDEKDLVEN
+209 LFSNSKDEKELVVN

-256 NQSKIERKALI
+256 NQSKIEKKSLV

-278 EDIDRYVKLDDD
+278 DDIDRYVALYEDKC
-290 RREHIARMSAYV
+290 EYTAKMAAYV
-302 KKLNDTIEKLTVNLD
+302 KKLNDIISDLTSGIEEKNN
-317 DKSSLLSV
+317 SLAD
-325 IENDINQIIYEKIS
+325 IKNIINQIIYEKIS
-339 NDIYGHYDSK
+339 YEIYHYYDSK
-349 AEVVLER
+349 DEVVSER
-356 TEQEVEI
+356 TQQEAEI
-363 TRLKQVEDKLTR
+363 TRLSYVNDKLAR
-375 QLCVYDCNKL
+375 QKCVYDCNKL
-385 YLELKDIKAE
+385 YLELKDIKTE
-395 KAEIEGKIEI
+395 KAEVEEKIDI
-405 LLRDAENSRIQI
+405 LLKNSENNRAEI
-417 EKIGHALYNYY
+417 EKIGHALYEHY
-428 SSEMEKNIHIC
+428 SLAVKNSIQKNEI
-439 DNNDNNV
+439 NDNSISD
-446 CETESIL
+446 TENAL
-453 NNLTTD
+453 NKYIND
-459 KDNIERL
+459 KKDNEKL
-466 IREKSTEKG
+466 IRQKSTETG

-480 VSSYDDVEETFNRQ
+480 VDSYNDAEETFNTR
-494 FLCNIKRNIL
+494 FHCDIKRNIL
-504 GLYEEGIL
+504 GLYEEGTL
-512 EVKKKEMDE
+512 EVRKKEFDE
-521 ERQQENNKLS
+521 EKQEESNRLS

-539 LDIKVKK
+539 LDIKTKM

-553 IVAELSDVK
+553 IAGKLSDVK
-562 HEISEQINVLTDL
+562 HEISDQNNLLMDY
-575 EQQKNYRIRVIKYA
+575 EQQKSYRLRVIKYA
-589 GLKESDLDRTDTIT
+589 GLKESDIDRTDIIIN
-603 SSLANKIQELEI
+603 SLANKLQELEI
-615 DKKKLIMSQ
+615 DKKKLIMAQ
-624 SELEKQYAQLKEGKT
+624 SGFEKQHEQLKEGKT
-639 IELPDNVRSYC
+639 IELPDNVRNYC
-650 ERNDIHFVYG
+650 MQNDIRYVYG
-660 MEWLNKNG
+660 MEWLNKNS
-668 RTKEDNTKLVE
+668 RKLDDKARLVE
-679 NNPFIPYSI
+679 NNPFIPYSV
-688 IMDRSVFERI
+688 IMEKTAFERMRNI
-698 RATDEKVYTSF
+698 DEKLYTSF
-709 PIPIIIRDELEKTFD
+709 PIPIIIKEDLEKTTG
-724 TVKDNITT
+724 TVNGNITT

-752 DKMLF
+752 DKMLE
-757 EIQDNINNLVVQIQ
+757 EIQDRISNLTDKLQAKNN
-771 LKNSD
+771 D
-776 IEVFNK
+776 IETYNK
-782 YRMEIENQT
+782 YRIGIEEQT
-791 FSTELYKATEKKIN
+791 FSMDAVASAKKKVSECN
-805 EIKEQQVHLKQRQM
+805 EEEAQLKQRQA
-819 QIMSENDLLSEENEE
+819 QIRSEKNSISAEYEE
-834 NNRCIQKSEKL
+834 NNRSIRSSENI
-845 ITKYNIRT
+845 ITNYNIRSD
-853 EEYNKLC
+853 EFDKLC
-860 DKYKNYNMNLNSL
+860 EKYKLYNMNLKSL
-873 IRVENELQDLE
+873 IRLQNELKELE
-884 KKNKSID
+884 NKNRSFD
-891 NEIDEARDKL
+891 NEIATNRDEL
-901 INLKS
+901 MNLKS
-906 KKNKLKDIINSNKIK
+906 KRAKLKEIIDSNKIK
-921 IEAFSSYKDY
+921 TEEFKIYKENNCTE
-931 DSAGTD
+931 SD
-937 SNIIP
+937 SNIVP
-942 EELEAKFNALTKEV
+942 EEYEAKYYALTKVV
-956 SYSLEELNSRLKKLT
+956 SDSIDELNGRLKKLT
-971 VRMTTKEKDLA
+971 VRVTTKEKDLA
-982 KKNNRHIAE
+982 KKNYKHIAE
-991 EEYKKVYYSEE
+991 EEYKNIYCSEE
-1002 QYDQLEEQI
+1002 QYDRLEEQI
-1011 DKTRNNLNAA
+1011 KKNGVSLNAA
-1021 IEHNDK
+1021 IESNDK

-1037 DIEYN
+1037 DIEYGFRRLN
-1042 YKQLVEKTG
+1042 EQTG
-1051 YKELLPKEL
+1051 YKELLPKET
-1060 ITDAE
+1060 IVDTE
-1065 FDKRINLKR
+1065 FDKRINLRK
-1074 HDSSVIKKE
+1074 HDIGIIRKE
-1083 IESLES
+1083 IGNLEA

-1104 SDIKS
+1104 ADVKIY
-1109 EVTRDKMSEIL
+1109 VTQDKMSEIF
-1120 NDIPDLMTID
+1120 NDIPDLMTIE
-1130 KSELDRYQ
+1130 KTELDRYQ
-1138 AEIRRK
+1138 ADMRRK
-1144 LAGVKERLS
+1144 LSSIKEQLS
-1153 KEQNNISEIIRNIG
+1153 KEQNDISEMIRNIA
-1167 GKNEYQDVY
+1167 GKNEYQDAY

-1183 LLLQVGNPHNLSLQY
+1183 LLVQVGNPQNLSKQY
-1198 DVNKSTYESQ
+1198 AINRATYERQ
-1208 LEKLIVDLANIDS
+1208 LEKLIIDLANIDS

-1258 MLRIQVPDWEGEK
+1258 MLRIQVPDWESEK

-1302 LGSIISTNNL
+1302 IGSIISTKNL

-1339 TEVSSNSGG
+1339 AEVSSNSGG

-1372 FSTAEEGKV
+1372 FSAAEEGKV
-1381 LIMDNPFAQTYSVHL
+1381 LIMDNPFAQTYSAHL

-1468 ISLFDMVEEE
+1468 MDLFEMVEE

>member
-24 QTFNF
+24 ETFDF

-84 QLDNNVTRFLS
+84 QLDNNITRFIS

-116 FTGSYSHGCRYD
+116 FTGSYSAACCYD
-128 IDNIPI
+128 IDNIPV
-134 VKQEGNKKIL
+134 VKQEENRRIL
-144 KGFVECKNLLENI
+144 KGFVECRNLLDNI

-180 GTLRQYQ
+180 ATLRQYQ

-209 LFSNSKDEKDLVEN
+209 LFSNSKDEKELVVN

-256 NQSKIERKALI
+256 NQSKIEKKSLV

-278 EDIDRYVKLDDD
+278 DDIDRYVALYEDKC
-290 RREHIARMSAYV
+290 EYTAKMAAYV
-302 KKLNDTIEKLTVNLD
+302 KKLNDTISDLTSGIEEKNN
-317 DKSSLLSV
+317 SLAD
-325 IENDINQIIYEKIS
+325 IKNIINQIIYEKIS
-339 NDIYGHYDSK
+339 YEIYHYYDSK
-349 AEVVLER
+349 EEVVSER
-356 TEQEVEI
+356 TQQEAEI
-363 TRLKQVEDKLTR
+363 TRLSYVNDKLAR
-375 QLCVYDCNKL
+375 QKCVYDCNKL
-385 YLELKDIKAE
+385 YLELKDIKTE
-395 KAEIEGKIEI
+395 KAEVEEKIDI
-405 LLRDAENSRIQI
+405 LLKDSENNRAEI
-417 EKIGHALYNYY
+417 EKIGYALYEHYFLAV
-428 SSEMEKNIHIC
+428 KNSIKKNEI
-439 DNNDNNV
+439 NDNSISD
-446 CETESIL
+446 TENAL
-453 NNLTTD
+453 NKYIND
-459 KDNIERL
+459 KKDNEKL
-466 IREKSTEKG
+466 IRQKSTETG

-480 VSSYDDVEETFNRQ
+480 VDSYNDAEETFNTR
-494 FLCNIKRNIL
+494 FHCDIKRNIL
-504 GLYEEGIL
+504 GLYEEGTL
-512 EVKKKEMDE
+512 EVRKKEFDE
-521 ERQQENNKLS
+521 EKQEESNRLS

-539 LDIKVKK
+539 LDIKTKM

-553 IVAELSDVK
+553 IAGKLSDVK
-562 HEISEQINVLTDL
+562 HEISDQNNLLMDY
-575 EQQKNYRIRVIKYA
+575 EQQKSYRLRVIKYA
-589 GLKESDLDRTDTIT
+589 GLKESDIDRTDIIIN
-603 SSLANKIQELEI
+603 SLANKLQELEI
-615 DKKKLIMSQ
+615 DKKKLIMAQ
-624 SELEKQYAQLKEGKT
+624 SGLEKQHEQLKEGKT
-639 IELPDNVRSYC
+639 IELPDNVRNYC
-650 ERNDIHFVYG
+650 MQNDIRYVYG
-660 MEWLNKNG
+660 MEWLNKNS
-668 RTKEDNTKLVE
+668 RKLDDKARLVE
-679 NNPFIPYSI
+679 NNPFIPYSV
-688 IMDRSVFERI
+688 IMEKTAFERMRNI
-698 RATDEKVYTSF
+698 DEKLYTSF
-709 PIPIIIRDELEKTFD
+709 PIPIIIKEDLEKTTG
-724 TVKDNITT
+724 TVNGNITT

-744 HLLDKAEL
+744 HLLDKSEL
-752 DKMLF
+752 DKMLE
-757 EIQDNINNLVVQIQ
+757 EIQDRISNLTDKLQAKNN
-771 LKNSD
+771 D
-776 IEVFNK
+776 IETYNK
-782 YRMEIENQT
+782 YRIGIEEQT
-791 FSTELYKATEKKIN
+791 FSMDAVASAKKKVSECN
-805 EIKEQQVHLKQRQM
+805 EEEAQLKQRQA
-819 QIMSENDLLSEENEE
+819 QIRSEKDSISAEYEE
-834 NNRCIQKSEKL
+834 NNRSIRSSENI
-845 ITKYNIRT
+845 ITNYNIRSD
-853 EEYNKLC
+853 EFDKLC
-860 DKYKNYNMNLNSL
+860 EKYKLYNMNLKSL
-873 IRVENELQDLE
+873 IRLQNELKELE
-884 KKNKSID
+884 NKNRSFD
-891 NEIDEARDKL
+891 NEIATNRDEL
-901 INLKS
+901 MNLKS
-906 KKNKLKDIINSNKIK
+906 KRAKLKEIIDSNKIK
-921 IEAFSSYKDY
+921 TEEFKIYKENNCTE
-931 DSAGTD
+931 SD
-937 SNIIP
+937 SNIVP
-942 EELEAKFNALTKEV
+942 EEYEAKYYALTKVV
-956 SYSLEELNSRLKKLT
+956 SDSIDELNGRLKKLT
-971 VRMTTKEKDLA
+971 VRVTTKEKDLA
-982 KKNNRHIAE
+982 KKNDKHIAE
-991 EEYKKVYYSEE
+991 EEYKNIYCSEE

-1011 DKTRNNLNAA
+1011 KKNGVSLNAA
-1021 IEHNDK
+1021 IESNDK

-1037 DIEYN
+1037 DIEYGFRRLN
-1042 YKQLVEKTG
+1042 EQTG
-1051 YKELLPKEL
+1051 YKELLPKET
-1060 ITDAE
+1060 IVDTE
-1065 FDKRINLKR
+1065 FDKRINLRK
-1074 HDSSVIKKE
+1074 HDIGIIRKE
-1083 IESLES
+1083 IGNLEA

-1104 SDIKS
+1104 ADVKIY
-1109 EVTRDKMSEIL
+1109 VTQDKMSEIF
-1120 NDIPDLMTID
+1120 NDIPDLMTIE
-1130 KSELDRYQ
+1130 KTELDRYQ
-1138 AEIRRK
+1138 ADMRRK
-1144 LAGVKERLS
+1144 LSSIKEQLS
-1153 KEQNNISEIIRNIG
+1153 KEQNDISEMIRNIA
-1167 GKNEYQDVY
+1167 GKNEYQDAY

-1183 LLLQVGNPHNLSLQY
+1183 LLVQVGNPQNLSKQY
-1198 DVNKSTYESQ
+1198 AINRATYESQ
-1208 LEKLIVDLANIDS
+1208 LEKLIIDLANIDS

-1240 IAMID
+1240 IAMVD

-1258 MLRIQVPDWEGEK
+1258 MLRIQVPDWESEK

-1302 LGSIISTNNL
+1302 IGSIISTKNL

-1339 TEVSSNSGG
+1339 AEVSSNSGG

-1381 LIMDNPFAQTYSVHL
+1381 LIMDNPFAQTYSAHL

-1468 ISLFDMVEEE
+1468 MDLFEMVEE

>member
-24 QTFNF
+24 ETFDF

-84 QLDNNVTRFLS
+84 QLDNNITRFIS

-116 FTGSYSHGCRYD
+116 FTGSYSAACCYD
-128 IDNIPI
+128 IDNIPV
-134 VKQEGNKKIL
+134 VKQEENRRIL
-144 KGFVECKNLLENI
+144 KGFVECRNLLDNI

-180 GTLRQYQ
+180 ATLRQYQ

-209 LFSNSKDEKDLVEN
+209 LFSNSKDEKELVVN

-256 NQSKIERKALI
+256 NQSKIEKKSLV

-278 EDIDRYVKLDDD
+278 DDIDRYVALYEDKC
-290 RREHIARMSAYV
+290 EYTAKMAAYV
-302 KKLNDTIEKLTVNLD
+302 KKLNDTISDLTSGIEEKNN
-317 DKSSLLSV
+317 SLAD
-325 IENDINQIIYEKIS
+325 IKNIINQIIYEKIS
-339 NDIYGHYDSK
+339 YEIYHYYDSK
-349 AEVVLER
+349 EEVVSER
-356 TEQEVEI
+356 TQQEAEI
-363 TRLKQVEDKLTR
+363 TRLSYVNDKLAR
-375 QLCVYDCNKL
+375 QKCVYDCNKL
-385 YLELKDIKAE
+385 YLELKDIKTE
-395 KAEIEGKIEI
+395 KAEVEEKIDI
-405 LLRDAENSRIQI
+405 LLKDSENNRAEI
-417 EKIGHALYNYY
+417 EKIGHALYEHY
-428 SSEMEKNIHIC
+428 SLAVKNSIQKNEI
-439 DNNDNNV
+439 NDNSISD
-446 CETESIL
+446 TENAL
-453 NNLTTD
+453 NKYIND
-459 KDNIERL
+459 KKDNEKI
-466 IREKSTEKG
+466 IRQKSTETG

-480 VSSYDDVEETFNRQ
+480 VDSYNDAEEKFNTR
-494 FLCNIKRNIL
+494 FHCDIKRNIL
-504 GLYEEGIL
+504 GLYEEGTI
-512 EVKKKEMDE
+512 EVRKKEFDE
-521 ERQQENNKLS
+521 EKQEESNRLS

-539 LDIKVKK
+539 LDIKTKM

-553 IVAELSDVK
+553 IAGKLSDVK
-562 HEISEQINVLTDL
+562 HEISDQNNLLMDY
-575 EQQKNYRIRVIKYA
+575 EQQKSYRLRVIKYA
-589 GLKESDLDRTDTIT
+589 GLKESDIDRTDIIIN
-603 SSLANKIQELEI
+603 SLANKLQELEI
-615 DKKKLIMSQ
+615 DKKKLIMAQ
-624 SELEKQYAQLKEGKT
+624 SGLEKQHEQLKEGKT
-639 IELPDNVRSYC
+639 IELPDNVINYC
-650 ERNDIHFVYG
+650 MQNDIRYVYG
-660 MEWLNKNG
+660 MEWLNKNS
-668 RTKEDNTKLVE
+668 RKLDDKARLVE
-679 NNPFIPYSI
+679 NNPFIPYSV
-688 IMDRSVFERI
+688 IMEKTAFERMRNI
-698 RATDEKVYTSF
+698 DEKLYTSF
-709 PIPIIIRDELEKTFD
+709 PIPIIIKEDLEKT
-724 TVKDNITT
+724 TGTINGNITT

-744 HLLDKAEL
+744 RLLDKAEL
-752 DKMLF
+752 DKMLE
-757 EIQDNINNLVVQIQ
+757 EIQDRISNLTDKLQAKNN
-771 LKNSD
+771 D
-776 IEVFNK
+776 IETYNK
-782 YRMEIENQT
+782 YRIGIEEQT
-791 FSTELYKATEKKIN
+791 FSMDAVASAKKKVSECN
-805 EIKEQQVHLKQRQM
+805 EEEAQLKQRQA
-819 QIMSENDLLSEENEE
+819 QIRSEKDSISAEYEE
-834 NNRCIQKSEKL
+834 NNRSIRSSENI
-845 ITKYNIRT
+845 ITNYNIRSD
-853 EEYNKLC
+853 EFDKLC
-860 DKYKNYNMNLNSL
+860 EKYKLYNMNLKSL
-873 IRVENELQDLE
+873 IRLQNELKELE
-884 KKNKSID
+884 NKNRSFD
-891 NEIDEARDKL
+891 NEIATNRDEL
-901 INLKS
+901 MNLKS
-906 KKNKLKDIINSNKIK
+906 KRAKLKEIIDSNKIK
-921 IEAFSSYKDY
+921 TEEFKIYKENNCTE
-931 DSAGTD
+931 SD
-937 SNIIP
+937 SNIVP
-942 EELEAKFNALTKEV
+942 EEYEAKYYALTKVV
-956 SYSLEELNSRLKKLT
+956 SDSFDELNGRLKKLT
-971 VRMTTKEKDLA
+971 VRVTTKEKDLA
-982 KKNNRHIAE
+982 KKNYKHIAE
-991 EEYKKVYYSEE
+991 EEYKNIYCSEE

-1011 DKTRNNLNAA
+1011 KKNGVSLNAA
-1021 IEHNDK
+1021 IESNDK

-1037 DIEYN
+1037 DIEYGFRRLN
-1042 YKQLVEKTG
+1042 EQTG
-1051 YKELLPKEL
+1051 YKELLPKET
-1060 ITDAE
+1060 IVDTE
-1065 FDKRINLKR
+1065 FDKRINLRK
-1074 HDSSVIKKE
+1074 HDIGIIRKE
-1083 IESLES
+1083 IGNLEA

-1104 SDIKS
+1104 ADVKIY
-1109 EVTRDKMSEIL
+1109 VIQDKMSEIF
-1120 NDIPDLMTID
+1120 NDIPDLMTIE
-1130 KSELDRYQ
+1130 KTELDRYQ
-1138 AEIRRK
+1138 ADMRRK
-1144 LAGVKERLS
+1144 LSSIKEQLS
-1153 KEQNNISEIIRNIG
+1153 KEQNDISEMIRNIA
-1167 GKNEYQDVY
+1167 GKNEYQDAY

-1183 LLLQVGNPHNLSLQY
+1183 LLVQVGNPQNLSKQY
-1198 DVNKSTYESQ
+1198 AINRATYESQ
-1208 LEKLIVDLANIDS
+1208 LEKLIIDLANIDS

-1240 IAMID
+1240 IAMVD

-1258 MLRIQVPDWEGEK
+1258 MLRIQVPDWESEK

-1302 LGSIISTNNL
+1302 IGSIISTKNL

-1339 TEVSSNSGG
+1339 AEVSSNSGG

-1381 LIMDNPFAQTYSVHL
+1381 LIMDNPFAQTYSAHL

-1468 ISLFDMVEEE
+1468 MDLFEMVEE

>member
-24 QTFNF
+24 ETFDF

-56 NKSFRDLGDRQFKS
+56 NKSFRDLGDRQFKN

-84 QLDNNVTRFLS
+84 QLDNNITRFIS

-116 FTGSYSHGCRYD
+116 FTGSYSAACCYD
-128 IDNIPI
+128 IDNIPV
-134 VKQEGNKKIL
+134 VKQEENRRIL
-144 KGFVECKNLLENI
+144 KGFVECRNLLDNI

-180 GTLRQYQ
+180 ATLRQYQ

-209 LFSNSKDEKDLVEN
+209 LFSNSKNEKELVVN

-256 NQSKIERKALI
+256 NQSKIEKKSLV

-278 EDIDRYVKLDDD
+278 DDIDRYVALYEDKC
-290 RREHIARMSAYV
+290 EYTAKMAAYV
-302 KKLNDTIEKLTVNLD
+302 KKLNDTISDLTSGIEEKNN
-317 DKSSLLSV
+317 SLAD
-325 IENDINQIIYEKIS
+325 IKNIINQIIYEKIS
-339 NDIYGHYDSK
+339 YEIYHYYDSK
-349 AEVVLER
+349 DEVVSER
-356 TEQEVEI
+356 TQQEAEI
-363 TRLKQVEDKLTR
+363 TRLSYVNDKLAR
-375 QLCVYDCNKL
+375 QKCVYDCNKL
-385 YLELKDIKAE
+385 YLELKDIKTE
-395 KAEIEGKIEI
+395 KVEVEEKIDI
-405 LLRDAENSRIQI
+405 LLKDSENNRAEI
-417 EKIGHALYNYY
+417 EKIGHALYEHY
-428 SSEMEKNIHIC
+428 SLAVKNSIQKNEI
-439 DNNDNNV
+439 NDNSISD
-446 CETESIL
+446 TENAL
-453 NNLTTD
+453 NKYIND
-459 KDNIERL
+459 KKDNEKI
-466 IREKSTEKG
+466 IRQKSTETG

-480 VSSYDDVEETFNRQ
+480 VDSYNDAEETFNTR
-494 FLCNIKRNIL
+494 FHCDIKRNIL
-504 GLYEEGIL
+504 GLYEEGTL
-512 EVKKKEMDE
+512 EVRKKEFDE
-521 ERQQENNKLS
+521 EKQEESNRLS

-539 LDIKVKK
+539 LDIKTKM

-553 IVAELSDVK
+553 IAGKSSDVK
-562 HEISEQINVLTDL
+562 HEISDQNNLLMDY
-575 EQQKNYRIRVIKYA
+575 EQQKSYRLRVIKYA
-589 GLKESDLDRTDTIT
+589 GLKESDIDRTDIIIN
-603 SSLANKIQELEI
+603 SLANKLQELEI
-615 DKKKLIMSQ
+615 DKKKLIMAQ
-624 SELEKQYAQLKEGKT
+624 SGLEKQHEQLKEGKT
-639 IELPDNVRSYC
+639 IELPDNVRNYC
-650 ERNDIHFVYG
+650 MQNDIRYVYG
-660 MEWLNKNG
+660 MEWLNKNS
-668 RTKEDNTKLVE
+668 RKLDDKARLVE
-679 NNPFIPYSI
+679 NNPFIPYSV
-688 IMDRSVFERI
+688 IMEKTAFERMRNI
-698 RATDEKVYTSF
+698 DEKLYTSF
-709 PIPIIIRDELEKTFD
+709 PIPIIIKEDLEKKTG
-724 TVKDNITT
+724 TVNGNITT

-744 HLLDKAEL
+744 RLLDKAEL
-752 DKMLF
+752 DKMLE
-757 EIQDNINNLVVQIQ
+757 EIQDRISHLTDKLQAKNN
-771 LKNSD
+771 D
-776 IEVFNK
+776 IETYNK
-782 YRMEIENQT
+782 YRIGIEEQT
-791 FSTELYKATEKKIN
+791 FSMDAVATAKKKVSECN
-805 EIKEQQVHLKQRQM
+805 EEEAQLKQRQA
-819 QIMSENDLLSEENEE
+819 QIRSEKDSISAEYEE
-834 NNRCIQKSEKL
+834 NNRSIRSSENI
-845 ITKYNIRT
+845 ITNYNIRSD
-853 EEYNKLC
+853 EFDKLC
-860 DKYKNYNMNLNSL
+860 EKYKLYNMNLKSL
-873 IRVENELQDLE
+873 IRLQNELKELE
-884 KKNKSID
+884 NKNRSFD
-891 NEIDEARDKL
+891 NEIATNRDEL
-901 INLKS
+901 MNLKS
-906 KKNKLKDIINSNKIK
+906 KRAKLKEIIDSNKIK
-921 IEAFSSYKDY
+921 TEEFKIYKENNCTE
-931 DSAGTD
+931 SD
-937 SNIIP
+937 SNIVP
-942 EELEAKFNALTKEV
+942 EEYEAKYYALTKVV
-956 SYSLEELNSRLKKLT
+956 SDSIDELNGRLKKLT
-971 VRMTTKEKDLA
+971 VRVTTKEKDLA
-982 KKNNRHIAE
+982 KKNYKHIAE
-991 EEYKKVYYSEE
+991 EEYKNIYCSEE

-1011 DKTRNNLNAA
+1011 KKNGVSLNAA
-1021 IEHNDK
+1021 IESNDK

-1037 DIEYN
+1037 DIEYGFRRLN
-1042 YKQLVEKTG
+1042 EQTG
-1051 YKELLPKEL
+1051 YKELLLKET
-1060 ITDAE
+1060 IVDTE
-1065 FDKRINLKR
+1065 FDKRINLRK
-1074 HDSSVIKKE
+1074 HDIGIIRKE
-1083 IESLES
+1083 IGNLEA

-1104 SDIKS
+1104 ADVKIY
-1109 EVTRDKMSEIL
+1109 VTQDKMSEIF
-1120 NDIPDLMTID
+1120 NDIPDLMTIE
-1130 KSELDRYQ
+1130 KTELDRYQ
-1138 AEIRRK
+1138 ADMRRK
-1144 LAGVKERLS
+1144 LSSIKEQLS
-1153 KEQNNISEIIRNIG
+1153 KEQNDISEMIRNIA
-1167 GKNEYQDVY
+1167 GKNEYQDAY

-1183 LLLQVGNPHNLSLQY
+1183 LLVQVGNPQNLSKQY
-1198 DVNKSTYESQ
+1198 AINRATYESQ
-1208 LEKLIVDLANIDS
+1208 LEKLIIDLANIDS

-1258 MLRIQVPDWEGEK
+1258 MLRIQVPDWESEK

-1302 LGSIISTNNL
+1302 IGSIISTKNL

-1339 TEVSSNSGG
+1339 AEVSSNSGG

-1372 FSTAEEGKV
+1372 FSAAEEGKV
-1381 LIMDNPFAQTYSVHL
+1381 LIMDNPFAQTYSAHL

-1468 ISLFDMVEEE
+1468 MDLFEMVEE

>member
-24 QTFNF
+24 ETFDF

-84 QLDNNVTRFLS
+84 QLDNNITRFIS

-116 FTGSYSHGCRYD
+116 FTGSYSAACCYD
-128 IDNIPI
+128 IDNIPV
-134 VKQEGNKKIL
+134 VKQEGNRRIL
-144 KGFVECKNLLENI
+144 KGFVECRNLLDNI

-180 GTLRQYQ
+180 ATLRQYQ

-209 LFSNSKDEKDLVEN
+209 LFSNSKDEKELVVN

-246 TFQFIEQYRS
+246 TFQLIEQYRS
-256 NQSKIERKALI
+256 NQSKIEKKSLV

-278 EDIDRYVKLDDD
+278 DDIDRYVALYEDKC
-290 RREHIARMSAYV
+290 EYTAKMAAYV
-302 KKLNDTIEKLTVNLD
+302 KKLNDTISDLTSGIEEKNN
-317 DKSSLLSV
+317 SLAD
-325 IENDINQIIYEKIS
+325 IKNIINQIIYEKIS
-339 NDIYGHYDSK
+339 YEIYHYYDSK
-349 AEVVLER
+349 DEVVSER
-356 TEQEVEI
+356 TQQEAEI
-363 TRLKQVEDKLTR
+363 TRLSYVNDKLAR
-375 QLCVYDCNKL
+375 QKCVYDCNKL
-385 YLELKDIKAE
+385 YLELKDIKTE
-395 KAEIEGKIEI
+395 KAEVEEKIDI
-405 LLRDAENSRIQI
+405 LLKDSENNRAEI
-417 EKIGHALYNYY
+417 EKIGHALYEYY
-428 SSEMEKNIHIC
+428 SLAVKNSIQKNEI
-439 DNNDNNV
+439 NDNSISD
-446 CETESIL
+446 TENAL
-453 NNLTTD
+453 NKYIND
-459 KDNIERL
+459 KKDNEKL
-466 IREKSTEKG
+466 IRQKSTETG

-480 VSSYDDVEETFNRQ
+480 VDSYNDAEETFNTR
-494 FLCNIKRNIL
+494 FHCDIKRNIL
-504 GLYEEGIL
+504 GLYEEGTL
-512 EVKKKEMDE
+512 EVRKKEFDE
-521 ERQQENNKLS
+521 EKQEESNRLS

-539 LDIKVKK
+539 LDIKTKM

-553 IVAELSDVK
+553 IAGKLSDVK
-562 HEISEQINVLTDL
+562 HEISDQNNLLMDY
-575 EQQKNYRIRVIKYA
+575 EQQKSYRLRVIKYA
-589 GLKESDLDRTDTIT
+589 GLKESNIDRTDIIIN
-603 SSLANKIQELEI
+603 SLANKLQELEI
-615 DKKKLIMSQ
+615 DKKKLIMAQ
-624 SELEKQYAQLKEGKT
+624 SGLEKQHEQLKEGKT
-639 IELPDNVRSYC
+639 IELPDNVRNYC
-650 ERNDIHFVYG
+650 MQNDIRYVYG
-660 MEWLNKNG
+660 MEWLNKNS
-668 RTKEDNTKLVE
+668 RKLDDKARLVE
-679 NNPFIPYSI
+679 NNPFIPYSV
-688 IMDRSVFERI
+688 IMEKTAFERMRNI
-698 RATDEKVYTSF
+698 DEKLYTSF
-709 PIPIIIRDELEKTFD
+709 PIPIIIKEDLEKTTG
-724 TVKDNITT
+724 TVNGNITT

-752 DKMLF
+752 DKMLE
-757 EIQDNINNLVVQIQ
+757 EIQDRISNLTDKLQAKNN
-771 LKNSD
+771 D
-776 IEVFNK
+776 IETYNK
-782 YRMEIENQT
+782 YRIGIEEQT
-791 FSTELYKATEKKIN
+791 FSMDAVASAKKKVSECN
-805 EIKEQQVHLKQRQM
+805 EEEAQLKQRQA
-819 QIMSENDLLSEENEE
+819 QIRSEKDSISAEYEE
-834 NNRCIQKSEKL
+834 NNRSIRSSENI
-845 ITKYNIRT
+845 ITNYNIRSD
-853 EEYNKLC
+853 EFDKLC
-860 DKYKNYNMNLNSL
+860 EKYKLYNMNLKSL
-873 IRVENELQDLE
+873 IRLQNELKELE
-884 KKNKSID
+884 NKNRSFD
-891 NEIDEARDKL
+891 NEIATNRDEL
-901 INLKS
+901 MNLKS
-906 KKNKLKDIINSNKIK
+906 KRAKLKEIIDSNKIK
-921 IEAFSSYKDY
+921 TEEFKIYKENNCTE
-931 DSAGTD
+931 SD
-937 SNIIP
+937 SNIVP
-942 EELEAKFNALTKEV
+942 EEYEAKYYALTKVV
-956 SYSLEELNSRLKKLT
+956 SDSIDELNGRLKKLT
-971 VRMTTKEKDLA
+971 VRVTTKEKDLA
-982 KKNNRHIAE
+982 KKNDKHIAE
-991 EEYKKVYYSEE
+991 EEYKNIYCSEE

-1011 DKTRNNLNAA
+1011 KKNGVSLNAA
-1021 IEHNDK
+1021 IESNDK

-1037 DIEYN
+1037 DIEYGFRRLN
-1042 YKQLVEKTG
+1042 EQTG
-1051 YKELLPKEL
+1051 YKELLPKET
-1060 ITDAE
+1060 IVDTE
-1065 FDKRINLKR
+1065 FDKRINLRK
-1074 HDSSVIKKE
+1074 HDIGIITKE
-1083 IESLES
+1083 IGNLEA

-1104 SDIKS
+1104 ADVKIY
-1109 EVTRDKMSEIL
+1109 VTQDKMSEIF
-1120 NDIPDLMTID
+1120 NDIPDLMTIE
-1130 KSELDRYQ
+1130 KTELDRYQ
-1138 AEIRRK
+1138 ADMRRK
-1144 LAGVKERLS
+1144 LSSIKEQLS
-1153 KEQNNISEIIRNIG
+1153 KEQNDISEMIRNIA
-1167 GKNEYQDVY
+1167 GKNEYQDAY

-1183 LLLQVGNPHNLSLQY
+1183 LLVQVGNPQNLSKQY
-1198 DVNKSTYESQ
+1198 AINRATYESQ
-1208 LEKLIVDLANIDS
+1208 LEKLIIDLANIDS

-1258 MLRIQVPDWEGEK
+1258 MLRIQVPDWESEK

-1302 LGSIISTNNL
+1302 IGSIISTKNL

-1339 TEVSSNSGG
+1339 AEVSSNSGG

-1372 FSTAEEGKV
+1372 FSAAEEGKV
-1381 LIMDNPFAQTYSVHL
+1381 LIMDNPFAQTYSAHL

-1419 DSIYNRF
+1419 DPIYNRF

-1468 ISLFDMVEEE
+1468 MDLFEMVEE

>member
-24 QTFNF
+24 ETFDF

-56 NKSFRDLGDRQFKS
+56 NKSFRDLGDRQFKN

-84 QLDNNVTRFLS
+84 QLDNNITRFIS

-116 FTGSYSHGCRYD
+116 FTGSYSAACCYD
-128 IDNIPI
+128 IDNIPV
-134 VKQEGNKKIL
+134 VKQEENRRIL
-144 KGFVECKNLLENI
+144 KGFVECRNLLDNI

-180 GTLRQYQ
+180 ATLRQYQ

-209 LFSNSKDEKDLVEN
+209 LFSNSKNEKELVVN

-256 NQSKIERKALI
+256 NQSKIEKKSLV

-278 EDIDRYVKLDDD
+278 DDIDRYVALYEDKC
-290 RREHIARMSAYV
+290 EYTAKMAAYV
-302 KKLNDTIEKLTVNLD
+302 KKLNDTISDLTSGIEEKNN
-317 DKSSLLSV
+317 SLAD
-325 IENDINQIIYEKIS
+325 IKNIINQIIYEKIS
-339 NDIYGHYDSK
+339 YEIYHYYDSK
-349 AEVVLER
+349 DEVVSER
-356 TEQEVEI
+356 TQQEAEI
-363 TRLKQVEDKLTR
+363 TRLSYVNDKLAR
-375 QLCVYDCNKL
+375 QKCVYDCNKL
-385 YLELKDIKAE
+385 YLELKDIKTE
-395 KAEIEGKIEI
+395 KVEVEEKIDI
-405 LLRDAENSRIQI
+405 LLKDSENNRAEI
-417 EKIGHALYNYY
+417 EKIGHALYEHY
-428 SSEMEKNIHIC
+428 SLAVKNSIQKNEI
-439 DNNDNNV
+439 NDNSISD
-446 CETESIL
+446 TENAL
-453 NNLTTD
+453 NKYIND
-459 KDNIERL
+459 KKDNEKI
-466 IREKSTEKG
+466 IRQKSTETG

-480 VSSYDDVEETFNRQ
+480 VDSYNDAEETFNTR
-494 FLCNIKRNIL
+494 FHCDIKRNIL
-504 GLYEEGIL
+504 GLYEEGTL
-512 EVKKKEMDE
+512 EVRKKEFDE
-521 ERQQENNKLS
+521 EKQEESNRLS

-539 LDIKVKK
+539 LDIKTKM

-553 IVAELSDVK
+553 IAGKLSDVK
-562 HEISEQINVLTDL
+562 HEISDQNNLLMDY
-575 EQQKNYRIRVIKYA
+575 EQQKSYRLRVIKYA
-589 GLKESDLDRTDTIT
+589 GLKESDIDRTDIIIN
-603 SSLANKIQELEI
+603 SLANKLQELEI
-615 DKKKLIMSQ
+615 DKKKLIMAQ
-624 SELEKQYAQLKEGKT
+624 SGLEKQHEQLKEGKT
-639 IELPDNVRSYC
+639 IELPDNVRNYC
-650 ERNDIHFVYG
+650 MQNDIRYVYG
-660 MEWLNKNG
+660 MEWLNKNS
-668 RTKEDNTKLVE
+668 RKLDDKARLVE
-679 NNPFIPYSI
+679 NNPFIPYSV
-688 IMDRSVFERI
+688 IMEKTAFERMRNI
-698 RATDEKVYTSF
+698 DEKLYTSF
-709 PIPIIIRDELEKTFD
+709 PIPIIIKEDLEKTTG
-724 TVKDNITT
+724 TVNGNITT

-744 HLLDKAEL
+744 RLLDKAEL
-752 DKMLF
+752 DKMLE
-757 EIQDNINNLVVQIQ
+757 EIQDRISNLTDKLQAKNN
-771 LKNSD
+771 D
-776 IEVFNK
+776 IETYNK
-782 YRMEIENQT
+782 YRIGIEEQT
-791 FSTELYKATEKKIN
+791 FSMDAVATAKKKVSECN
-805 EIKEQQVHLKQRQM
+805 EEEAQLKQRQA
-819 QIMSENDLLSEENEE
+819 QIRSEKDSISAEYEE
-834 NNRCIQKSEKL
+834 NNRSIRSSENI
-845 ITKYNIRT
+845 ITNYNIRSD
-853 EEYNKLC
+853 EFNKLC
-860 DKYKNYNMNLNSL
+860 EKYKLYNMNLKSL
-873 IRVENELQDLE
+873 IRLQNELKELE
-884 KKNKSID
+884 NKNRSFD
-891 NEIDEARDKL
+891 NEIATNRDEL
-901 INLKS
+901 MNLKS
-906 KKNKLKDIINSNKIK
+906 KRAKLKEIIDSNKIK
-921 IEAFSSYKDY
+921 TEEFKIYKENNCTE
-931 DSAGTD
+931 SD
-937 SNIIP
+937 SNIVP
-942 EELEAKFNALTKEV
+942 EEYEAKYYALTKVV
-956 SYSLEELNSRLKKLT
+956 SDSIDELNGRLKKLT
-971 VRMTTKEKDLA
+971 VRVTTKEKDLA
-982 KKNNRHIAE
+982 KKNYKHIAE
-991 EEYKKVYYSEE
+991 EEYKNIYCSEE

-1011 DKTRNNLNAA
+1011 KKNGVSLNAA
-1021 IEHNDK
+1021 IESNDK

-1037 DIEYN
+1037 DIEYGFRRLN
-1042 YKQLVEKTG
+1042 EQTG
-1051 YKELLPKEL
+1051 YKELLLKET
-1060 ITDAE
+1060 IVDTE
-1065 FDKRINLKR
+1065 FDKRINLRK
-1074 HDSSVIKKE
+1074 HDIGIIRKE
-1083 IESLES
+1083 IGNLEA

-1104 SDIKS
+1104 ADVKIY
-1109 EVTRDKMSEIL
+1109 VTQDKMSEIF
-1120 NDIPDLMTID
+1120 NDIPDLMTIE
-1130 KSELDRYQ
+1130 KTELDRYQ
-1138 AEIRRK
+1138 ADMRRK
-1144 LAGVKERLS
+1144 LSSIKEQLS
-1153 KEQNNISEIIRNIG
+1153 KEQNDISEMIRNIA
-1167 GKNEYQDVY
+1167 GKNEYQDAY

-1183 LLLQVGNPHNLSLQY
+1183 LLVQVGNPQNLSKQY
-1198 DVNKSTYESQ
+1198 AINRATYESQ
-1208 LEKLIVDLANIDS
+1208 LEKLIIDLANIDS

-1258 MLRIQVPDWEGEK
+1258 MLRIQVPDWESEK

-1302 LGSIISTNNL
+1302 IGSIISTKNL

-1339 TEVSSNSGG
+1339 AEVSSNSGG

-1372 FSTAEEGKV
+1372 FSAAEEGKV
-1381 LIMDNPFAQTYSVHL
+1381 LIMDNPFAQTYSAHL

-1468 ISLFDMVEEE
+1468 MDLFEMVEE

>member
-24 QTFNF
+24 ETFDF

-84 QLDNNVTRFLS
+84 QLDNNITRFIS

-116 FTGSYSHGCRYD
+116 FTGSYSAACCYD
-128 IDNIPI
+128 IDNIPV
-134 VKQEGNKKIL
+134 VKQEENRRIL
-144 KGFVECKNLLENI
+144 KGFVECRNLLDNI

-180 GTLRQYQ
+180 ATLRQYQ

-209 LFSNSKDEKDLVEN
+209 LFSNSKDEKELVVN

-256 NQSKIERKALI
+256 NQSKIEKKSLV

-278 EDIDRYVKLDDD
+278 DDIDRYVALYEDKC
-290 RREHIARMSAYV
+290 EYTAKMAAYV
-302 KKLNDTIEKLTVNLD
+302 KKLNDTISDLTSGIEEKNN
-317 DKSSLLSV
+317 SLAD
-325 IENDINQIIYEKIS
+325 IKNIINQIIYEKIS
-339 NDIYGHYDSK
+339 YEIYHYYDSK
-349 AEVVLER
+349 EEVVSER
-356 TEQEVEI
+356 TQQEAEI
-363 TRLKQVEDKLTR
+363 TRLSYVNDKLAR
-375 QLCVYDCNKL
+375 QKCVYDCNKL
-385 YLELKDIKAE
+385 YLELKDIKTE
-395 KAEIEGKIEI
+395 KAEVEEKIDI
-405 LLRDAENSRIQI
+405 LLKDSENNRAEI
-417 EKIGHALYNYY
+417 EKIGHALYEHY
-428 SSEMEKNIHIC
+428 SLAVKNSIQKNEI
-439 DNNDNNV
+439 NDNSISD
-446 CETESIL
+446 TENAL
-453 NNLTTD
+453 NKYIND
-459 KDNIERL
+459 KKDNEKI
-466 IREKSTEKG
+466 IRQKSTETG

-480 VSSYDDVEETFNRQ
+480 VDSYNDAEEKFNTR
-494 FLCNIKRNIL
+494 FHCDIKRNIL
-504 GLYEEGIL
+504 GLYEEGTL
-512 EVKKKEMDE
+512 EVRKKEFDE
-521 ERQQENNKLS
+521 EKQEESNRLS

-539 LDIKVKK
+539 LDIKTKM

-553 IVAELSDVK
+553 IAGKLSDVK
-562 HEISEQINVLTDL
+562 HEISDQNNLLMDY
-575 EQQKNYRIRVIKYA
+575 EQQKSYRLRVIKYA
-589 GLKESDLDRTDTIT
+589 GLKESDIDRTDIIIN
-603 SSLANKIQELEI
+603 SLANKLQELEI
-615 DKKKLIMSQ
+615 DKKKLIMAQ
-624 SELEKQYAQLKEGKT
+624 SGLEKQHEQLKEGKT
-639 IELPDNVRSYC
+639 IELPDNVINYC
-650 ERNDIHFVYG
+650 MQNDIRYVYG
-660 MEWLNKNG
+660 MEWLNKNS
-668 RTKEDNTKLVE
+668 RKLDDKARLVE
-679 NNPFIPYSI
+679 NNPFIPYSV
-688 IMDRSVFERI
+688 IMEKTAFERMRNI
-698 RATDEKVYTSF
+698 DEKLYTSF
-709 PIPIIIRDELEKTFD
+709 PIPIIIKEDLEKT
-724 TVKDNITT
+724 TGTINGNITT

-744 HLLDKAEL
+744 RLLDKAEL
-752 DKMLF
+752 DKMLE
-757 EIQDNINNLVVQIQ
+757 EIQDRISNLTDKLQAKNN
-771 LKNSD
+771 D
-776 IEVFNK
+776 IETYNK
-782 YRMEIENQT
+782 YRIGIEEQT
-791 FSTELYKATEKKIN
+791 FSMDAVASAKKKVSECN
-805 EIKEQQVHLKQRQM
+805 EEEAQLKQRQA
-819 QIMSENDLLSEENEE
+819 QIRSEKDSISAEYEE
-834 NNRCIQKSEKL
+834 NNRSIRSSENI
-845 ITKYNIRT
+845 ITNYNIRSD
-853 EEYNKLC
+853 EFDKLC
-860 DKYKNYNMNLNSL
+860 EKYKLYNMNLKSL
-873 IRVENELQDLE
+873 IRLQNELKELE
-884 KKNKSID
+884 NKNRSFD
-891 NEIDEARDKL
+891 NEIATNRDEL
-901 INLKS
+901 MNLKS
-906 KKNKLKDIINSNKIK
+906 KRAKLKEIIDSNKIK
-921 IEAFSSYKDY
+921 TEEFKIYKENNCTE
-931 DSAGTD
+931 SD
-937 SNIIP
+937 SNIVP
-942 EELEAKFNALTKEV
+942 EEYEAKYYALTKVV
-956 SYSLEELNSRLKKLT
+956 SDSFDELNGRLKKLT
-971 VRMTTKEKDLA
+971 VRVTTKEKDLA
-982 KKNNRHIAE
+982 KKNYKHIAE
-991 EEYKKVYYSEE
+991 EEYKNIYCSEE

-1011 DKTRNNLNAA
+1011 KKNGVSLNAA
-1021 IEHNDK
+1021 IESNDK

-1037 DIEYN
+1037 DIEYGFRRLN
-1042 YKQLVEKTG
+1042 EQTG
-1051 YKELLPKEL
+1051 YKELLPKET
-1060 ITDAE
+1060 IVDTE
-1065 FDKRINLKR
+1065 FDKRINLRK
-1074 HDSSVIKKE
+1074 HDIGIIRKE
-1083 IESLES
+1083 IGNLEA

-1104 SDIKS
+1104 ADVKIY
-1109 EVTRDKMSEIL
+1109 VIQDKMSEIF
-1120 NDIPDLMTID
+1120 NDIPDLMTIE
-1130 KSELDRYQ
+1130 KTELDRYQ
-1138 AEIRRK
+1138 ADMRRK
-1144 LAGVKERLS
+1144 LSSIKEQLS
-1153 KEQNNISEIIRNIG
+1153 KEQNDISEMIRNIA
-1167 GKNEYQDVY
+1167 GKNEYQDAY

-1183 LLLQVGNPHNLSLQY
+1183 LLVQVGNPQNLSKQY
-1198 DVNKSTYESQ
+1198 AINRATYESQ
-1208 LEKLIVDLANIDS
+1208 LEKLIIDLANIDS

-1240 IAMID
+1240 IAMVD

-1258 MLRIQVPDWEGEK
+1258 MLRIQVPDWESEK

-1302 LGSIISTNNL
+1302 IGSIISTKNL

-1339 TEVSSNSGG
+1339 AEVSSNSGG

-1381 LIMDNPFAQTYSVHL
+1381 LIMDNPFAQTYSAHL

-1419 DSIYNRF
+1419 DYIYNRF

-1468 ISLFDMVEEE
+1468 MDLFEMVEE

>member
-24 QTFNF
+24 ETFDF

-84 QLDNNVTRFLS
+84 QLDNNITRFIS

-116 FTGSYSHGCRYD
+116 FTGSYSAACCYD
-128 IDNIPI
+128 IDNIPV
-134 VKQEGNKKIL
+134 VKQEENRRIL
-144 KGFVECKNLLENI
+144 KGFVECRNLLDNI

-180 GTLRQYQ
+180 ATLRQYQ

-209 LFSNSKDEKDLVEN
+209 LFSNSKDEKELVVN

-256 NQSKIERKALI
+256 NQSKIEKKSLV

-278 EDIDRYVKLDDD
+278 DDIDRYVALYEDKC
-290 RREHIARMSAYV
+290 EYTAKMAAYV
-302 KKLNDTIEKLTVNLD
+302 KKLNDTISDLTSGIEEKNN
-317 DKSSLLSV
+317 SLAD
-325 IENDINQIIYEKIS
+325 IKNIINQIIYEKIS
-339 NDIYGHYDSK
+339 YEIYHYYDSK
-349 AEVVLER
+349 EEVVSER
-356 TEQEVEI
+356 TQQEAEI
-363 TRLKQVEDKLTR
+363 TRLSYVNDKLAR
-375 QLCVYDCNKL
+375 QKCVYDCNKL
-385 YLELKDIKAE
+385 YLELKDIKTE
-395 KAEIEGKIEI
+395 KAEVEEKIDI
-405 LLRDAENSRIQI
+405 LLKDSENNRAEI
-417 EKIGHALYNYY
+417 EKIGHALYEHY
-428 SSEMEKNIHIC
+428 SLAVKNSIQKNEI
-439 DNNDNNV
+439 NDNSISD
-446 CETESIL
+446 TENAL
-453 NNLTTD
+453 NKYIND
-459 KDNIERL
+459 KKDNEKI
-466 IREKSTEKG
+466 IRQKSTETRFHC
-475 SLQNS
+475 
-480 VSSYDDVEETFNRQ
+480 D
-494 FLCNIKRNIL
+494 IKRNIL
-504 GLYEEGIL
+504 GLYEEGTL
-512 EVKKKEMDE
+512 EVRKKEFDE
-521 ERQQENNKLS
+521 EKQEESNRLS

-539 LDIKVKK
+539 LDIKTKM

-553 IVAELSDVK
+553 IAGKLSDVK
-562 HEISEQINVLTDL
+562 HEISDQNNLLMDY
-575 EQQKNYRIRVIKYA
+575 EQQKSYRLRVIKYA
-589 GLKESDLDRTDTIT
+589 GLKESDIDRTDIIIN
-603 SSLANKIQELEI
+603 SLANKLQELEI
-615 DKKKLIMSQ
+615 DKKKLIMAQ
-624 SELEKQYAQLKEGKT
+624 SGLEKQHEQLKEGKT
-639 IELPDNVRSYC
+639 IELPDNVINYC
-650 ERNDIHFVYG
+650 MQNDIRYVYG
-660 MEWLNKNG
+660 MEWLNKNS
-668 RTKEDNTKLVE
+668 RKLDDKARLVE
-679 NNPFIPYSI
+679 NNPFIPYSV
-688 IMDRSVFERI
+688 IMEKTAFERMRNI
-698 RATDEKVYTSF
+698 DEKLYTSF
-709 PIPIIIRDELEKTFD
+709 PIPIIIKEDLEKT
-724 TVKDNITT
+724 TGTINGNITT

-744 HLLDKAEL
+744 RLLDKAEL
-752 DKMLF
+752 DKMLE
-757 EIQDNINNLVVQIQ
+757 EIQDRISNLTDKLQAKNN
-771 LKNSD
+771 D
-776 IEVFNK
+776 IETYNK
-782 YRMEIENQT
+782 YRIGIEEQT
-791 FSTELYKATEKKIN
+791 FSMDAVASAKKKVSECN
-805 EIKEQQVHLKQRQM
+805 EEEAQLKQRQA
-819 QIMSENDLLSEENEE
+819 QIRSEKDSISAEYEE
-834 NNRCIQKSEKL
+834 NNRSIRSSENI
-845 ITKYNIRT
+845 ITNYNIRSD
-853 EEYNKLC
+853 EFDKLC
-860 DKYKNYNMNLNSL
+860 EKYKLYNMNLKSL
-873 IRVENELQDLE
+873 IRLQNELKELE
-884 KKNKSID
+884 NKNRSFD
-891 NEIDEARDKL
+891 NEIATNRDEL
-901 INLKS
+901 MNLKS
-906 KKNKLKDIINSNKIK
+906 KRAKLKEIIDSNKIK
-921 IEAFSSYKDY
+921 TEEFKIYKENNCTE
-931 DSAGTD
+931 SD
-937 SNIIP
+937 SNIVP
-942 EELEAKFNALTKEV
+942 EEYEAKYYALTKVV
-956 SYSLEELNSRLKKLT
+956 SDSFDELNGRLKKLT
-971 VRMTTKEKDLA
+971 VRVTTKEKDLA
-982 KKNNRHIAE
+982 KKNYKHIAE
-991 EEYKKVYYSEE
+991 EEYKNIYCSEE

-1011 DKTRNNLNAA
+1011 KKNGVSLNAA
-1021 IEHNDK
+1021 IESNDK

-1037 DIEYN
+1037 DIEYGFRRLN
-1042 YKQLVEKTG
+1042 EQTG
-1051 YKELLPKEL
+1051 YKELLPKET
-1060 ITDAE
+1060 IVDTE
-1065 FDKRINLKR
+1065 FDKRINLRK
-1074 HDSSVIKKE
+1074 HDIGIIRKE
-1083 IESLES
+1083 IGNLEA

-1104 SDIKS
+1104 ADVKIY
-1109 EVTRDKMSEIL
+1109 VIQDKMSEIF
-1120 NDIPDLMTID
+1120 NDIPDLMTIE
-1130 KSELDRYQ
+1130 KTELDRYQ
-1138 AEIRRK
+1138 ADMRRK
-1144 LAGVKERLS
+1144 LSSIKEQLS
-1153 KEQNNISEIIRNIG
+1153 KEQNDISEMIRNIA
-1167 GKNEYQDVY
+1167 GKNEYQDAY

-1183 LLLQVGNPHNLSLQY
+1183 LLVQVGNPQNLSKQY
-1198 DVNKSTYESQ
+1198 AINRATYESQ
-1208 LEKLIVDLANIDS
+1208 LEKLIIDLANIDS

-1240 IAMID
+1240 IAMVD

-1258 MLRIQVPDWEGEK
+1258 MLRIQVPDWESEK

-1302 LGSIISTNNL
+1302 IGSIISTKNL

-1339 TEVSSNSGG
+1339 AEVSSNSGG

-1381 LIMDNPFAQTYSVHL
+1381 LIMDNPFAQTYSAHL

-1468 ISLFDMVEEE
+1468 MDLFEMVEE

>member
-24 QTFNF
+24 ETFDF

-84 QLDNNVTRFLS
+84 QLDNNITRFIS

-116 FTGSYSHGCRYD
+116 FTGSYSAACCYD
-128 IDNIPI
+128 IDNIPV
-134 VKQEGNKKIL
+134 VKQEGNRRIL
-144 KGFVECKNLLENI
+144 KGFVECRNLLDNI

-180 GTLRQYQ
+180 ATLRQYQ

-209 LFSNSKDEKDLVEN
+209 LFSNSKDEKELVVN

-256 NQSKIERKALI
+256 NQSKIEKKSLV

-278 EDIDRYVKLDDD
+278 DDIDRYVALYEDKC
-290 RREHIARMSAYV
+290 EYTAKMAAYV
-302 KKLNDTIEKLTVNLD
+302 KKLNDTISDLTSGIEEKNN
-317 DKSSLLSV
+317 SLAD
-325 IENDINQIIYEKIS
+325 IKNIINQIIYEKIS
-339 NDIYGHYDSK
+339 YEIYHYYDSK
-349 AEVVLER
+349 DEVVSER
-356 TEQEVEI
+356 TQQEAEI
-363 TRLKQVEDKLTR
+363 TRLSYVNDKLAR
-375 QLCVYDCNKL
+375 QKCVYDCNKL
-385 YLELKDIKAE
+385 YLELKDIKTE
-395 KAEIEGKIEI
+395 KAEVEEKIDI
-405 LLRDAENSRIQI
+405 LLKDSENNRAEI
-417 EKIGHALYNYY
+417 EKIGHALYEYY
-428 SSEMEKNIHIC
+428 SLAVKNSIQKNEI
-439 DNNDNNV
+439 NDNSISD
-446 CETESIL
+446 TENAL
-453 NNLTTD
+453 NKYIND
-459 KDNIERL
+459 KKDNEKL
-466 IREKSTEKG
+466 IRQKSTETG

-480 VSSYDDVEETFNRQ
+480 VDSYNDAEETFNTR
-494 FLCNIKRNIL
+494 FHCDIKRNIL
-504 GLYEEGIL
+504 GLYEEGTL
-512 EVKKKEMDE
+512 EVRKKEFDE
-521 ERQQENNKLS
+521 EKQEESNRLS

-539 LDIKVKK
+539 LDIKTKM

-553 IVAELSDVK
+553 IAGKLSDVK
-562 HEISEQINVLTDL
+562 HEISDQNNLLMDY
-575 EQQKNYRIRVIKYA
+575 EQQKSYRLRVIKYA
-589 GLKESDLDRTDTIT
+589 GLKESNIDRTDIIIN
-603 SSLANKIQELEI
+603 SLANKLQELEI
-615 DKKKLIMSQ
+615 DKKKLIMAQ
-624 SELEKQYAQLKEGKT
+624 SGLEKQHEQLKEGKT
-639 IELPDNVRSYC
+639 IELPDNVRNYC
-650 ERNDIHFVYG
+650 MQNDIRYVYG
-660 MEWLNKNG
+660 MEWLNKNS
-668 RTKEDNTKLVE
+668 RKLDDKARLVE
-679 NNPFIPYSI
+679 NNPFIPYSV
-688 IMDRSVFERI
+688 IMEKTAFERMRNI
-698 RATDEKVYTSF
+698 DEKLYTSF
-709 PIPIIIRDELEKTFD
+709 PIPIIIKEDLEKTTG
-724 TVKDNITT
+724 TVNGNITT

-752 DKMLF
+752 DKMLE
-757 EIQDNINNLVVQIQ
+757 EIQDRISNLTDKLQAKNN
-771 LKNSD
+771 D
-776 IEVFNK
+776 IETYNK
-782 YRMEIENQT
+782 YRIGIEEQT
-791 FSTELYKATEKKIN
+791 FSMDAVASAKKKVSECN
-805 EIKEQQVHLKQRQM
+805 EEEAQLKQRQA
-819 QIMSENDLLSEENEE
+819 QIRSEKDSISAEYEE
-834 NNRCIQKSEKL
+834 NNRSIRSSENI
-845 ITKYNIRT
+845 ITNYNIRSD
-853 EEYNKLC
+853 EFDKLC
-860 DKYKNYNMNLNSL
+860 EKYKLYNMNLKSL
-873 IRVENELQDLE
+873 IRLQNELKELE
-884 KKNKSID
+884 NKNRSFD
-891 NEIDEARDKL
+891 NEIATNRDEL
-901 INLKS
+901 MNLKS
-906 KKNKLKDIINSNKIK
+906 KRAKLKEIIDSNKIK
-921 IEAFSSYKDY
+921 TEEFKIYKENNCTE
-931 DSAGTD
+931 SD
-937 SNIIP
+937 SNIVP
-942 EELEAKFNALTKEV
+942 EEYEAKYYALTKVV
-956 SYSLEELNSRLKKLT
+956 SDSIDELNGRLKKLT
-971 VRMTTKEKDLA
+971 VRVTTKEKDLA
-982 KKNNRHIAE
+982 KKNDKHIAE
-991 EEYKKVYYSEE
+991 EEYKNIYCSEE

-1011 DKTRNNLNAA
+1011 KKNGVSLNAA
-1021 IEHNDK
+1021 IESNDK

-1037 DIEYN
+1037 DIEYGFRRLN
-1042 YKQLVEKTG
+1042 EQTG
-1051 YKELLPKEL
+1051 YKELLPKET
-1060 ITDAE
+1060 IVDTE
-1065 FDKRINLKR
+1065 FDKRINLRK
-1074 HDSSVIKKE
+1074 HDIGIITKE
-1083 IESLES
+1083 IGNLEA

-1104 SDIKS
+1104 ADVKIY
-1109 EVTRDKMSEIL
+1109 VTQDKMSEIF
-1120 NDIPDLMTID
+1120 NDIPDLMTIE
-1130 KSELDRYQ
+1130 KTELDRYQ
-1138 AEIRRK
+1138 ADMRRK
-1144 LAGVKERLS
+1144 LSSIKEQLS
-1153 KEQNNISEIIRNIG
+1153 KEQNDISEMIRNIA
-1167 GKNEYQDVY
+1167 GKNEYQDAY

-1183 LLLQVGNPHNLSLQY
+1183 LLVQVGNPQNLSKQY
-1198 DVNKSTYESQ
+1198 AINRATYESQ
-1208 LEKLIVDLANIDS
+1208 LEKLIIDLANIDS

-1258 MLRIQVPDWEGEK
+1258 MLRIQVPDWESEK

-1302 LGSIISTNNL
+1302 IGSIISTKNL

-1339 TEVSSNSGG
+1339 AEVSSNSGG

-1372 FSTAEEGKV
+1372 FSAAEEGKV
-1381 LIMDNPFAQTYSVHL
+1381 LIMDNPFSQTYSAHL

-1468 ISLFDMVEEE
+1468 MDLFEMVEE

>member
-24 QTFNF
+24 ETFDF

-84 QLDNNVTRFLS
+84 QLDNNITRFIS

-116 FTGSYSHGCRYD
+116 FTGSYSAACCYD
-128 IDNIPI
+128 IDNIPV
-134 VKQEGNKKIL
+134 VKQEENRRIL
-144 KGFVECKNLLENI
+144 KGFVECRNLLDNI

-180 GTLRQYQ
+180 ATLRQYQ

-209 LFSNSKDEKDLVEN
+209 LFSNSKDEKELVVN

-256 NQSKIERKALI
+256 NQSKIEKKSLV

-278 EDIDRYVKLDDD
+278 DDIDRYVALYEDKC
-290 RREHIARMSAYV
+290 EYTAKMAAYV
-302 KKLNDTIEKLTVNLD
+302 KKLNDTISDLTSGIEEKNN
-317 DKSSLLSV
+317 SLAD
-325 IENDINQIIYEKIS
+325 IKNIINQIIYEKIS
-339 NDIYGHYDSK
+339 YEIYHYYDSK
-349 AEVVLER
+349 EEVVSER
-356 TEQEVEI
+356 TQQEAEI
-363 TRLKQVEDKLTR
+363 TRLSYVNDKLAR
-375 QLCVYDCNKL
+375 QKCVYDCNKL
-385 YLELKDIKAE
+385 YLELKDIKTE
-395 KAEIEGKIEI
+395 KAEVEEKIDI
-405 LLRDAENSRIQI
+405 LLKDSENNRAEI
-417 EKIGHALYNYY
+417 EKIGHALYEHY
-428 SSEMEKNIHIC
+428 SLAVKNSIQKNEI
-439 DNNDNNV
+439 NDNSISD
-446 CETESIL
+446 TENAL
-453 NNLTTD
+453 NKYIND
-459 KDNIERL
+459 KKDNEKI
-466 IREKSTEKG
+466 IRQKSTETG

-480 VSSYDDVEETFNRQ
+480 VDSYNDAEEKFNTR
-494 FLCNIKRNIL
+494 FHCDIKRNIL
-504 GLYEEGIL
+504 GLYEEGTL
-512 EVKKKEMDE
+512 EVRKKEFDE
-521 ERQQENNKLS
+521 EKQEESNRLS

-539 LDIKVKK
+539 LDIKTKM
-546 LSQEEVD
+546 LSQED
-553 IVAELSDVK
+553 
-562 HEISEQINVLTDL
+562 
-575 EQQKNYRIRVIKYA
+575 
-589 GLKESDLDRTDTIT
+589 
-603 SSLANKIQELEI
+603 
-615 DKKKLIMSQ
+615 
-624 SELEKQYAQLKEGKT
+624 
-639 IELPDNVRSYC
+639 
-650 ERNDIHFVYG
+650 
-660 MEWLNKNG
+660 
-668 RTKEDNTKLVE
+668 
-679 NNPFIPYSI
+679 
-688 IMDRSVFERI
+688 
-698 RATDEKVYTSF
+698 
-709 PIPIIIRDELEKTFD
+709 LEKT
-724 TVKDNITT
+724 TGTINGNITT

-744 HLLDKAEL
+744 RLLDKAEL
-752 DKMLF
+752 DKMLE
-757 EIQDNINNLVVQIQ
+757 EIQDRISNLTDKLQAKNN
-771 LKNSD
+771 D
-776 IEVFNK
+776 IETYNK
-782 YRMEIENQT
+782 YRIGIEEQT
-791 FSTELYKATEKKIN
+791 FSMDAVASAKKKVSECN
-805 EIKEQQVHLKQRQM
+805 EEEAQLKQRQA
-819 QIMSENDLLSEENEE
+819 QIRSEKDSISAEYEE
-834 NNRCIQKSEKL
+834 NNRSIRSSENI
-845 ITKYNIRT
+845 ITNYNIRSD
-853 EEYNKLC
+853 EFDKLC
-860 DKYKNYNMNLNSL
+860 EKYKLYNMNLKSL
-873 IRVENELQDLE
+873 IRLQNELKELE
-884 KKNKSID
+884 NKNRSFD
-891 NEIDEARDKL
+891 NEIATNRDEL
-901 INLKS
+901 MNLKS
-906 KKNKLKDIINSNKIK
+906 KRAKLKEIIDSNKIK
-921 IEAFSSYKDY
+921 TEEFKIYKENNCTE
-931 DSAGTD
+931 SD
-937 SNIIP
+937 SNIVP
-942 EELEAKFNALTKEV
+942 EEYEAKYYALTKVV
-956 SYSLEELNSRLKKLT
+956 SDSFDELNGRLKKLT
-971 VRMTTKEKDLA
+971 VRVTTKEKDLA
-982 KKNNRHIAE
+982 KKNYKHIAE
-991 EEYKKVYYSEE
+991 EEYKNIYCSEE

-1011 DKTRNNLNAA
+1011 KKNGVSLNAA
-1021 IEHNDK
+1021 IESNDK

-1037 DIEYN
+1037 DIEYGFRRLN
-1042 YKQLVEKTG
+1042 EQTG
-1051 YKELLPKEL
+1051 YKELLPKET
-1060 ITDAE
+1060 IVDTE
-1065 FDKRINLKR
+1065 FDKRINLRK
-1074 HDSSVIKKE
+1074 HDIGIIRKE
-1083 IESLES
+1083 IGNLEA

-1104 SDIKS
+1104 ADVKIY
-1109 EVTRDKMSEIL
+1109 VIQDKMSEIF
-1120 NDIPDLMTID
+1120 NDIPDLMTIE
-1130 KSELDRYQ
+1130 KTELDRYQ
-1138 AEIRRK
+1138 ADMRRK
-1144 LAGVKERLS
+1144 LSSIKEQLS
-1153 KEQNNISEIIRNIG
+1153 KEQNDISEMIRNIA
-1167 GKNEYQDVY
+1167 GKNEYQDAY

-1183 LLLQVGNPHNLSLQY
+1183 LLVQVGNPQNLSKQY
-1198 DVNKSTYESQ
+1198 AINRATYESQ
-1208 LEKLIVDLANIDS
+1208 LEKLIIDLANIDS

-1240 IAMID
+1240 IAMVD

-1258 MLRIQVPDWEGEK
+1258 MLRIQVPDWESEK

-1302 LGSIISTNNL
+1302 IGSIISTKNL

-1339 TEVSSNSGG
+1339 AEVSSNSGG

-1381 LIMDNPFAQTYSVHL
+1381 LIMDNPFAQTYSAHL

-1468 ISLFDMVEEE
+1468 MDLFEMVEE

>member
-24 QTFNF
+24 ETFDF

-84 QLDNNVTRFLS
+84 QLDNNITRFIS

-116 FTGSYSHGCRYD
+116 FTGSYSAACCYD
-128 IDNIPI
+128 IDNIPV
-134 VKQEGNKKIL
+134 VKQEGNRRIL
-144 KGFVECKNLLENI
+144 KGFVECRNLLDNI

-180 GTLRQYQ
+180 ATLRQYQ

-209 LFSNSKDEKDLVEN
+209 LFSNSKDEKELVVN

-228 IEDKL
+228 IEDKF

-256 NQSKIERKALI
+256 NQSKIEKKSLV

-278 EDIDRYVKLDDD
+278 DDIDRYVALYEDKC
-290 RREHIARMSAYV
+290 EYTAKMAAYV
-302 KKLNDTIEKLTVNLD
+302 KKLNDTISDLTSGIEEKNN
-317 DKSSLLSV
+317 SLAD
-325 IENDINQIIYEKIS
+325 IKNIINQIIYEKIS
-339 NDIYGHYDSK
+339 YEIYHYYDSK
-349 AEVVLER
+349 DEVVSER
-356 TEQEVEI
+356 TQQEAEI
-363 TRLKQVEDKLTR
+363 TRLSYVNDKLAR
-375 QLCVYDCNKL
+375 QKCVYDCNKM
-385 YLELKDIKAE
+385 YLELKDIKTE
-395 KAEIEGKIEI
+395 KAEVEEKIDI
-405 LLRDAENSRIQI
+405 LLKDSENNRAEI
-417 EKIGHALYNYY
+417 EKIGHALYEHY
-428 SSEMEKNIHIC
+428 SLAVKNSIQKNEI
-439 DNNDNNV
+439 NDNSISD
-446 CETESIL
+446 TENAL
-453 NNLTTD
+453 NKYIND
-459 KDNIERL
+459 KKDNEKL
-466 IREKSTEKG
+466 IRQKSTETG

-480 VSSYDDVEETFNRQ
+480 VDSYNDAEETFNTR
-494 FLCNIKRNIL
+494 FHCDIKRNIL
-504 GLYEEGIL
+504 GLYEEGTL
-512 EVKKKEMDE
+512 EVRKKEFDE
-521 ERQQENNKLS
+521 EKQEESNRLS

-539 LDIKVKK
+539 LDIKTKM

-553 IVAELSDVK
+553 IAGKLSDVK
-562 HEISEQINVLTDL
+562 HEISDQNNLLMDY
-575 EQQKNYRIRVIKYA
+575 EQQKSYRLRVIKYA
-589 GLKESDLDRTDTIT
+589 GLKEPDIDRTDIIIN
-603 SSLANKIQELEI
+603 SLANKLQELEI
-615 DKKKLIMSQ
+615 DKKKLIMAHSG
-624 SELEKQYAQLKEGKT
+624 LEKQHEQLKEGKT
-639 IELPDNVRSYC
+639 IELPDNVRNYC
-650 ERNDIHFVYG
+650 MQNDIRYVYG
-660 MEWLNKNG
+660 MEWLNKNS
-668 RTKEDNTKLVE
+668 RKLDDKARLVE
-679 NNPFIPYSI
+679 NNPFIPYSV
-688 IMDRSVFERI
+688 IMEKTAFERMRNI
-698 RATDEKVYTSF
+698 DEKLYTSF
-709 PIPIIIRDELEKTFD
+709 PIPIIIKEDLEKTTG
-724 TVKDNITT
+724 TVNGNITT

-752 DKMLF
+752 DKMLE
-757 EIQDNINNLVVQIQ
+757 EIQDRISNLTDKLQAKNN
-771 LKNSD
+771 D
-776 IEVFNK
+776 IETYNK
-782 YRMEIENQT
+782 YRIGIEEQT
-791 FSTELYKATEKKIN
+791 FSMDAVASAKKKVSECN
-805 EIKEQQVHLKQRQM
+805 EEEAQLKQRQA
-819 QIMSENDLLSEENEE
+819 QIRSEKDSISAEYEE
-834 NNRCIQKSEKL
+834 NNRSIRSSENI
-845 ITKYNIRT
+845 ITNYNIRSD
-853 EEYNKLC
+853 EFDKLC
-860 DKYKNYNMNLNSL
+860 EKYKLYNMNLKSL
-873 IRVENELQDLE
+873 IRLQNELKELE
-884 KKNKSID
+884 NKNRSFD
-891 NEIDEARDKL
+891 NEIATNRDEL
-901 INLKS
+901 MNLKS
-906 KKNKLKDIINSNKIK
+906 KRAKLKEIIDSNKIK
-921 IEAFSSYKDY
+921 TEEFKIYKENNCTE
-931 DSAGTD
+931 SD
-937 SNIIP
+937 SNIVP
-942 EELEAKFNALTKEV
+942 EEYEAKYYALTKVV
-956 SYSLEELNSRLKKLT
+956 SDSIDELNGRLKKLT
-971 VRMTTKEKDLA
+971 VRVTTKEKDLA
-982 KKNNRHIAE
+982 KKNDKHIAE
-991 EEYKKVYYSEE
+991 EEYKNIYCSEE

-1011 DKTRNNLNAA
+1011 KKNGVSLNAA
-1021 IEHNDK
+1021 IESNDK

-1037 DIEYN
+1037 DIEYGFRRLN
-1042 YKQLVEKTG
+1042 EQTG
-1051 YKELLPKEL
+1051 YKELLPKET
-1060 ITDAE
+1060 IVDTE
-1065 FDKRINLKR
+1065 FDKRINLRK
-1074 HDSSVIKKE
+1074 HDSGIIRKE
-1083 IESLES
+1083 IGNLEA

-1104 SDIKS
+1104 ADVKIY
-1109 EVTRDKMSEIL
+1109 VTQDKMSEIF
-1120 NDIPDLMTID
+1120 NDIPDLMTIE
-1130 KSELDRYQ
+1130 KTELDRYQ
-1138 AEIRRK
+1138 ADMRRK
-1144 LAGVKERLS
+1144 LSSIKEQLS
-1153 KEQNNISEIIRNIG
+1153 KEQNDISEMIRNIA
-1167 GKNEYQDVY
+1167 GKNEYQDAY

-1183 LLLQVGNPHNLSLQY
+1183 LLVQVGNPQNLSKQY
-1198 DVNKSTYESQ
+1198 AINRATYESQ
-1208 LEKLIVDLANIDS
+1208 LEKLIIDLANIDS

-1258 MLRIQVPDWEGEK
+1258 MLRIQVPDWESEK

-1302 LGSIISTNNL
+1302 IGSIISTKNL

-1339 TEVSSNSGG
+1339 AEVSSNSGG

-1372 FSTAEEGKV
+1372 FSAAEEGKV
-1381 LIMDNPFAQTYSVHL
+1381 LIMDNPFAQTYSAHL

-1468 ISLFDMVEEE
+1468 MDLFEMVEE

>member
-24 QTFNF
+24 ETFDF

-84 QLDNNVTRFLS
+84 QLDNNITRFIS

-116 FTGSYSHGCRYD
+116 FTGSYSAACCYD
-128 IDNIPI
+128 IDNIPV
-134 VKQEGNKKIL
+134 VKQEENRRIL
-144 KGFVECKNLLENI
+144 KGFVECRNLLDNI

-180 GTLRQYQ
+180 ATLRQYQ

-209 LFSNSKDEKDLVEN
+209 LFSNSKDEKELVVN

-256 NQSKIERKALI
+256 NQSKIEKKSLV

-278 EDIDRYVKLDDD
+278 DDIDRYVALYEDKC
-290 RREHIARMSAYV
+290 EYTAKMAAYV
-302 KKLNDTIEKLTVNLD
+302 KKLNDTISDLTSGIEEKNN
-317 DKSSLLSV
+317 SLAD
-325 IENDINQIIYEKIS
+325 IKNIINQIIYEKIS
-339 NDIYGHYDSK
+339 YEIYHYYDSK
-349 AEVVLER
+349 EEVVSER
-356 TEQEVEI
+356 TQQEAEI
-363 TRLKQVEDKLTR
+363 TRLSYVNDKLAR
-375 QLCVYDCNKL
+375 QKCVYDCNKL
-385 YLELKDIKAE
+385 YLELKDIKTE
-395 KAEIEGKIEI
+395 KAEVEEKIDI
-405 LLRDAENSRIQI
+405 LLKDSENNRAEI
-417 EKIGHALYNYY
+417 EKIGHALYEHY
-428 SSEMEKNIHIC
+428 SLAVKNSIQKNEI
-439 DNNDNNV
+439 NDNSISD
-446 CETESIL
+446 TENAL
-453 NNLTTD
+453 NKYIND
-459 KDNIERL
+459 KKDNEKI
-466 IREKSTEKG
+466 IRQKSTETG

-480 VSSYDDVEETFNRQ
+480 VDSYNDAEEKFNTR
-494 FLCNIKRNIL
+494 FHCDIKRNIL
-504 GLYEEGIL
+504 GLYEEGTL
-512 EVKKKEMDE
+512 EVRKKEFDE
-521 ERQQENNKLS
+521 EKQEESNRLS

-539 LDIKVKK
+539 LDIKTKM

-553 IVAELSDVK
+553 IAGKLSDVK
-562 HEISEQINVLTDL
+562 HEISDQNNLLMDY
-575 EQQKNYRIRVIKYA
+575 EQQKSYRLRVIKYA
-589 GLKESDLDRTDTIT
+589 GLKESDIDRTDIIIN
-603 SSLANKIQELEI
+603 SLANKLQELEI
-615 DKKKLIMSQ
+615 DKKKLIMAQ
-624 SELEKQYAQLKEGKT
+624 SGLEKQHEQLKEGKT
-639 IELPDNVRSYC
+639 IELPDNVINYC
-650 ERNDIHFVYG
+650 MQNDIRYVYG
-660 MEWLNKNG
+660 MEWLNKNS
-668 RTKEDNTKLVE
+668 RKLDDKARLVE
-679 NNPFIPYSI
+679 NNPFIPYSV
-688 IMDRSVFERI
+688 IMEKTAFERMRNI
-698 RATDEKVYTSF
+698 DEKLYTSF
-709 PIPIIIRDELEKTFD
+709 PIPIIIKEDLEKT
-724 TVKDNITT
+724 TGTINGNITT

-744 HLLDKAEL
+744 RLLDKAEL
-752 DKMLF
+752 DKMLE
-757 EIQDNINNLVVQIQ
+757 EIQDRISNLTDKLQAKNN
-771 LKNSD
+771 D
-776 IEVFNK
+776 IETYNK
-782 YRMEIENQT
+782 YRIGIEEQT
-791 FSTELYKATEKKIN
+791 FSMDAVASAKKKVSECN
-805 EIKEQQVHLKQRQM
+805 EEEAQLKQRQA
-819 QIMSENDLLSEENEE
+819 QIRSEKDSISAEYEE
-834 NNRCIQKSEKL
+834 NNRSIRSSENI
-845 ITKYNIRT
+845 ITNYNIRSD
-853 EEYNKLC
+853 EFDKLC
-860 DKYKNYNMNLNSL
+860 EKYKLYNMNLKSL
-873 IRVENELQDLE
+873 IRLQNELKELE
-884 KKNKSID
+884 NKNRSFD
-891 NEIDEARDKL
+891 NEIATNRDEL
-901 INLKS
+901 MNLKS
-906 KKNKLKDIINSNKIK
+906 KRAKLKEIIDSNKIK
-921 IEAFSSYKDY
+921 TEEFKIYKENNCTE
-931 DSAGTD
+931 SD
-937 SNIIP
+937 SNIVP
-942 EELEAKFNALTKEV
+942 EEYEAKYYALTKVV
-956 SYSLEELNSRLKKLT
+956 SDSFDELNGRLKKLT
-971 VRMTTKEKDLA
+971 VRVTTKEKDLA
-982 KKNNRHIAE
+982 KKNYKHIAE
-991 EEYKKVYYSEE
+991 EEYKNIYCSEE

-1011 DKTRNNLNAA
+1011 KKNGVSLNAA
-1021 IEHNDK
+1021 IESNDK

-1037 DIEYN
+1037 DIEYGFRRLN
-1042 YKQLVEKTG
+1042 EQTG
-1051 YKELLPKEL
+1051 YKELLPKET
-1060 ITDAE
+1060 IVDTE
-1065 FDKRINLKR
+1065 FDKRINLRK
-1074 HDSSVIKKE
+1074 HDIGIIRKE
-1083 IESLES
+1083 IGNLEA

-1104 SDIKS
+1104 ADVKIY
-1109 EVTRDKMSEIL
+1109 VIQDKMSEIF
-1120 NDIPDLMTID
+1120 NDIPDLMTIE
-1130 KSELDRYQ
+1130 KTELDRYQ
-1138 AEIRRK
+1138 ADMRRK
-1144 LAGVKERLS
+1144 LSSIKEQLS
-1153 KEQNNISEIIRNIG
+1153 KEQNDISEMIRNIA
-1167 GKNEYQDVY
+1167 GKNEYQDAY

-1183 LLLQVGNPHNLSLQY
+1183 LLVQVGNPQNLSKQY
-1198 DVNKSTYESQ
+1198 AINRATYESQ
-1208 LEKLIVDLANIDS
+1208 LEKLIIDLANIDS

-1240 IAMID
+1240 IAMVD

-1258 MLRIQVPDWEGEK
+1258 MLRIQVPDWESEK

-1302 LGSIISTNNL
+1302 IGSIISTKNL

-1339 TEVSSNSGG
+1339 AEVSSNSGG

-1359 CLLSYMRRDENDL
+1359 CLLSYMRRDENVL

-1381 LIMDNPFAQTYSVHL
+1381 LIMDNPFAQTYSAHL

-1468 ISLFDMVEEE
+1468 MDLFEMVEE

>member
-24 QTFNF
+24 ETFDF

-84 QLDNNVTRFLS
+84 QLDNNITRFIS

-116 FTGSYSHGCRYD
+116 FTGSYSAACCYD
-128 IDNIPI
+128 IDNIPV
-134 VKQEGNKKIL
+134 VKQEENRRIL
-144 KGFVECKNLLENI
+144 KGFVECRNLLDNI

-180 GTLRQYQ
+180 ATLRQYQ

-209 LFSNSKDEKDLVEN
+209 LFSNSKDEKELVVN

-256 NQSKIERKALI
+256 NQSKIEKKSLV

-278 EDIDRYVKLDDD
+278 DDIDRYVALYEDKC
-290 RREHIARMSAYV
+290 EYTAKMAAYV
-302 KKLNDTIEKLTVNLD
+302 KKLNDTISDLTSGIEEKNN
-317 DKSSLLSV
+317 SLAD
-325 IENDINQIIYEKIS
+325 IKNIINQIIYEKIS
-339 NDIYGHYDSK
+339 YEIYHYYDSK
-349 AEVVLER
+349 DEVVSER
-356 TEQEVEI
+356 TQQEAEI
-363 TRLKQVEDKLTR
+363 TRLSYVNDKLAR
-375 QLCVYDCNKL
+375 QKCVYDCNKL
-385 YLELKDIKAE
+385 YLELKDIKTE
-395 KAEIEGKIEI
+395 KAEVEEKIDI
-405 LLRDAENSRIQI
+405 LLKDSENNRAEI
-417 EKIGHALYNYY
+417 EKIGHALYEHY
-428 SSEMEKNIHIC
+428 SLAVKNSIQKNEI
-439 DNNDNNV
+439 NDNSISD
-446 CETESIL
+446 TENAL
-453 NNLTTD
+453 NKYIND
-459 KDNIERL
+459 KKDNEKL
-466 IREKSTEKG
+466 IRQKSTETG

-480 VSSYDDVEETFNRQ
+480 VDSYNDAEETFNTR
-494 FLCNIKRNIL
+494 FHCDIKRNIL
-504 GLYEEGIL
+504 GLYEEGTL
-512 EVKKKEMDE
+512 EVRKKEFDE
-521 ERQQENNKLS
+521 EKQEESNRLS

-539 LDIKVKK
+539 LDIKTKM

-553 IVAELSDVK
+553 IVGKLSDVK
-562 HEISEQINVLTDL
+562 HEISDQNNLLMDY
-575 EQQKNYRIRVIKYA
+575 EQQKSYRLRVIKYA
-589 GLKESDLDRTDTIT
+589 GLKESDIDRTDIIIN
-603 SSLANKIQELEI
+603 SLANKLQELEI
-615 DKKKLIMSQ
+615 DKKKLIMAQ
-624 SELEKQYAQLKEGKT
+624 SGLEKQHEQLKEGKT
-639 IELPDNVRSYC
+639 IELPDNVRNYC
-650 ERNDIHFVYG
+650 MQNDIRYVYG
-660 MEWLNKNG
+660 MEWLNKNS
-668 RTKEDNTKLVE
+668 RKLDDKARLVE
-679 NNPFIPYSI
+679 NNPFIPYSV
-688 IMDRSVFERI
+688 IMEKTAFERMRNI
-698 RATDEKVYTSF
+698 DEKLYTSF
-709 PIPIIIRDELEKTFD
+709 PIPIIIKEDLEKTTG
-724 TVKDNITT
+724 TVNGNITT

-752 DKMLF
+752 DKMLE
-757 EIQDNINNLVVQIQ
+757 EIQDRISNLTDKLQAKNN
-771 LKNSD
+771 D
-776 IEVFNK
+776 IETYNK
-782 YRMEIENQT
+782 YRIGIEEQT
-791 FSTELYKATEKKIN
+791 FSMDAVASAKKKVSECN
-805 EIKEQQVHLKQRQM
+805 EEEAQLKQRQA
-819 QIMSENDLLSEENEE
+819 QIRSEKDSISAEYEE
-834 NNRCIQKSEKL
+834 NNRRIRSSENI
-845 ITKYNIRT
+845 ITNYNIRSD
-853 EEYNKLC
+853 EFDKLC
-860 DKYKNYNMNLNSL
+860 EKYKLYNMNLKSL
-873 IRVENELQDLE
+873 IRLQNELKELE
-884 KKNKSID
+884 NKNRSFD
-891 NEIDEARDKL
+891 NEIATNRDEL
-901 INLKS
+901 MNLKS
-906 KKNKLKDIINSNKIK
+906 KRAKLKEIIDSNKIK
-921 IEAFSSYKDY
+921 TEEFKIYKENNCTE
-931 DSAGTD
+931 SD
-937 SNIIP
+937 SNIVP
-942 EELEAKFNALTKEV
+942 EEYEAKYYALTKVV
-956 SYSLEELNSRLKKLT
+956 SDSIDELNGRLKKLT
-971 VRMTTKEKDLA
+971 VRVTTKEKDLA
-982 KKNNRHIAE
+982 KKNDKYIAE
-991 EEYKKVYYSEE
+991 EEYKNIYCSEE

-1011 DKTRNNLNAA
+1011 KKNGVSLNAA
-1021 IEHNDK
+1021 IESNDK

-1037 DIEYN
+1037 DIEYGFRRLN
-1042 YKQLVEKTG
+1042 EQTG
-1051 YKELLPKEL
+1051 HKELLPKET
-1060 ITDAE
+1060 IVDTE
-1065 FDKRINLKR
+1065 FDKRINLRK
-1074 HDSSVIKKE
+1074 HDIGIIRKE
-1083 IESLES
+1083 IGNLEA

-1104 SDIKS
+1104 ADVKIY
-1109 EVTRDKMSEIL
+1109 VTQDKMSEIF
-1120 NDIPDLMTID
+1120 NDIPDLMTIE
-1130 KSELDRYQ
+1130 KTELDRYQ
-1138 AEIRRK
+1138 ADMRRK
-1144 LAGVKERLS
+1144 LSSIKEQLS
-1153 KEQNNISEIIRNIG
+1153 KEQNDISEMIRNIA
-1167 GKNEYQDVY
+1167 GKNEYQDAY

-1183 LLLQVGNPHNLSLQY
+1183 LLVQVGNPQNLSKQY
-1198 DVNKSTYESQ
+1198 AINRATYESQ
-1208 LEKLIVDLANIDS
+1208 LEKLIIDLANIDS

-1258 MLRIQVPDWEGEK
+1258 MLRIQVPDWESEK

-1302 LGSIISTNNL
+1302 IGSIISTKNL

-1339 TEVSSNSGG
+1339 AEVSSNSGG

-1372 FSTAEEGKV
+1372 FSAAEEGKV
-1381 LIMDNPFAQTYSVHL
+1381 LIMDNPFAQTYSAHL

-1468 ISLFDMVEEE
+1468 MDLFEMVEE

>member
-24 QTFNF
+24 ETFDF

-84 QLDNNVTRFLS
+84 QLDNNITRFIS

-116 FTGSYSHGCRYD
+116 FTGSYSAACCYD
-128 IDNIPI
+128 IDNIPV
-134 VKQEGNKKIL
+134 VKQEGNRRIL
-144 KGFVECKNLLENI
+144 KGFVECRNLLDNI

-180 GTLRQYQ
+180 ATLRQYQ

-209 LFSNSKDEKDLVEN
+209 LFSNSKDEKELVVN

-256 NQSKIERKALI
+256 NQSKIEKKSLV

-278 EDIDRYVKLDDD
+278 DDIDRYVALYEDKC
-290 RREHIARMSAYV
+290 EYTAKMAAYV
-302 KKLNDTIEKLTVNLD
+302 KKLNDTISDLTSGIEEKNN
-317 DKSSLLSV
+317 SLAD
-325 IENDINQIIYEKIS
+325 IKNIINQIIYEKIS
-339 NDIYGHYDSK
+339 YEIYHYYDSK
-349 AEVVLER
+349 DEVVSER
-356 TEQEVEI
+356 TQQEAEI
-363 TRLKQVEDKLTR
+363 TRLSYVNDKLAR
-375 QLCVYDCNKL
+375 QKCVYDCNKL
-385 YLELKDIKAE
+385 YLELKDIKTE
-395 KAEIEGKIEI
+395 KAEVEEKIDI
-405 LLRDAENSRIQI
+405 LLKDSENNRAEI
-417 EKIGHALYNYY
+417 EKIGHALYEHY
-428 SSEMEKNIHIC
+428 SLAVKNSIQKNEI
-439 DNNDNNV
+439 NDNSISD
-446 CETESIL
+446 TENAL
-453 NNLTTD
+453 NKYIND
-459 KDNIERL
+459 KKDNEKL
-466 IREKSTEKG
+466 IRQKSTETG

-480 VSSYDDVEETFNRQ
+480 VDSYNDAEETFNTR
-494 FLCNIKRNIL
+494 FHCDIKRNIL
-504 GLYEEGIL
+504 GLYEEGTL
-512 EVKKKEMDE
+512 EVRKKEFDE
-521 ERQQENNKLS
+521 EKQEESNRLS

-539 LDIKVKK
+539 LDIKTKM

-553 IVAELSDVK
+553 IAGKLSDVK
-562 HEISEQINVLTDL
+562 HEISDQNNLLMDY
-575 EQQKNYRIRVIKYA
+575 EQQKSYRLMVIKYA
-589 GLKESDLDRTDTIT
+589 GLKEPDIDRTDIIIN
-603 SSLANKIQELEI
+603 SLANKLQELEI
-615 DKKKLIMSQ
+615 DKKKLIMAHSG
-624 SELEKQYAQLKEGKT
+624 LEKQHEQLKEGKT
-639 IELPDNVRSYC
+639 IELPDNVRNYC
-650 ERNDIHFVYG
+650 MQNDIRYVYG
-660 MEWLNKNG
+660 MEWLNKNS
-668 RTKEDNTKLVE
+668 RKLDDKARLVE
-679 NNPFIPYSI
+679 NNPFIPYSV
-688 IMDRSVFERI
+688 IMEKTAFERMRNI
-698 RATDEKVYTSF
+698 DEKLYTSF
-709 PIPIIIRDELEKTFD
+709 PIPIIIKEDLEKTTG
-724 TVKDNITT
+724 TVNGNITT

-752 DKMLF
+752 DKMLE
-757 EIQDNINNLVVQIQ
+757 EIQDRISNLTDKLQAKNN
-771 LKNSD
+771 D
-776 IEVFNK
+776 IETYNK
-782 YRMEIENQT
+782 YRIGIEEQT
-791 FSTELYKATEKKIN
+791 FSMDAVASAKKKVSECN
-805 EIKEQQVHLKQRQM
+805 EEEAQLKQRQA
-819 QIMSENDLLSEENEE
+819 QIRSEKDSISAEYEE
-834 NNRCIQKSEKL
+834 NNRSIRSSENI
-845 ITKYNIRT
+845 ITNYNIRSD
-853 EEYNKLC
+853 EFDKLC
-860 DKYKNYNMNLNSL
+860 EKYKLYNMNLKSL
-873 IRVENELQDLE
+873 IRLQNELKELE
-884 KKNKSID
+884 NKNRSFD
-891 NEIDEARDKL
+891 NEIATNRDEL
-901 INLKS
+901 MNLKS
-906 KKNKLKDIINSNKIK
+906 KRAKLKEIIDSNKIK
-921 IEAFSSYKDY
+921 TEEFKIYKENNY
-931 DSAGTD
+931 TESD
-937 SNIIP
+937 SNIVP
-942 EELEAKFNALTKEV
+942 EEYEAKYYALTKVV
-956 SYSLEELNSRLKKLT
+956 SDSIDELNGRLKKLT
-971 VRMTTKEKDLA
+971 VRVTTKEKDLA
-982 KKNNRHIAE
+982 KKNDKHIAE
-991 EEYKKVYYSEE
+991 EEYKNIYCSEE

-1011 DKTRNNLNAA
+1011 KKNGVSLNAA
-1021 IEHNDK
+1021 IESNDK

-1037 DIEYN
+1037 DIEYGFRRLN
-1042 YKQLVEKTG
+1042 EQTG
-1051 YKELLPKEL
+1051 YKELLPKET
-1060 ITDAE
+1060 IVDTE
-1065 FDKRINLKR
+1065 FDKRINLRK
-1074 HDSSVIKKE
+1074 HDSGIIRKE
-1083 IESLES
+1083 IGNLEA

-1104 SDIKS
+1104 ADVKIY
-1109 EVTRDKMSEIL
+1109 VTQDKMSEIF
-1120 NDIPDLMTID
+1120 NDIPDLMTIE
-1130 KSELDRYQ
+1130 KTELDRYQ
-1138 AEIRRK
+1138 ADMRRK
-1144 LAGVKERLS
+1144 LSSIKEQLS
-1153 KEQNNISEIIRNIG
+1153 KEQNDISEMIRNIA
-1167 GKNEYQDVY
+1167 GKNEYQDAY

-1183 LLLQVGNPHNLSLQY
+1183 LLVQVGNPQNLSKQY
-1198 DVNKSTYESQ
+1198 AINRATYESQ
-1208 LEKLIVDLANIDS
+1208 LEKLIIDLANIDS

-1258 MLRIQVPDWEGEK
+1258 MLRIQVPDWESEK

-1302 LGSIISTNNL
+1302 IGSIISTKNL
-1312 YDDVIGIGNI
+1312 YDNVIGIGNI

-1339 TEVSSNSGG
+1339 AEVSSNSGG

-1372 FSTAEEGKV
+1372 FSAAEEGKV
-1381 LIMDNPFAQTYSVHL
+1381 LIMDNPFAQTYSAHL

-1468 ISLFDMVEEE
+1468 MDLFEMVEE

>member
-24 QTFNF
+24 ETFDF

-84 QLDNNVTRFLS
+84 QLDNNITRFIS

-116 FTGSYSHGCRYD
+116 FTGSYSAACCYD
-128 IDNIPI
+128 IDNIPV
-134 VKQEGNKKIL
+134 VKQEGNRRIL
-144 KGFVECKNLLENI
+144 KGFVECRNLLDNI

-180 GTLRQYQ
+180 ATLRQYQ

-209 LFSNSKDEKDLVEN
+209 LFSNSKDEKELVVN

-256 NQSKIERKALI
+256 NQSKIEKKSLV

-278 EDIDRYVKLDDD
+278 DDIDRYVALYEDKC
-290 RREHIARMSAYV
+290 EYTAKMAAYV
-302 KKLNDTIEKLTVNLD
+302 KKLNDTISDLTSGIEEKNN
-317 DKSSLLSV
+317 SLAD
-325 IENDINQIIYEKIS
+325 IKNIINQIIYEKIS
-339 NDIYGHYDSK
+339 YEIYHYYDSK
-349 AEVVLER
+349 DEVVSER
-356 TEQEVEI
+356 TQQEAEI
-363 TRLKQVEDKLTR
+363 TRLSYVNDKLAR
-375 QLCVYDCNKL
+375 QKCVYDCNKL
-385 YLELKDIKAE
+385 YLELKDIKTE
-395 KAEIEGKIEI
+395 KAEVEEKIDI
-405 LLRDAENSRIQI
+405 LLKDSENNRAEI
-417 EKIGHALYNYY
+417 EKIGHALYEHY
-428 SSEMEKNIHIC
+428 SLAVKNSIQKNEI
-439 DNNDNNV
+439 NDNSISD
-446 CETESIL
+446 TENAL
-453 NNLTTD
+453 NKYIND
-459 KDNIERL
+459 KKDNEKL
-466 IREKSTEKG
+466 IRQKSTETG

-480 VSSYDDVEETFNRQ
+480 VDSYNDAEETFNTR
-494 FLCNIKRNIL
+494 FHCDIKRNIL
-504 GLYEEGIL
+504 GLYEEGTL
-512 EVKKKEMDE
+512 EVRKKEFDE
-521 ERQQENNKLS
+521 EKQEESNRLS

-539 LDIKVKK
+539 LDIKTKM

-553 IVAELSDVK
+553 IAGKLSDVK
-562 HEISEQINVLTDL
+562 HEISDQNNLLMDY
-575 EQQKNYRIRVIKYA
+575 EQQKSYRLRVIKYA
-589 GLKESDLDRTDTIT
+589 GLKESDIDRTDIIIN
-603 SSLANKIQELEI
+603 SLANKLQELEI
-615 DKKKLIMSQ
+615 DKKKLIMAQ
-624 SELEKQYAQLKEGKT
+624 SGLEKQHEQLKEGKT
-639 IELPDNVRSYC
+639 IELPDNVRNYC
-650 ERNDIHFVYG
+650 MQNDIRYVYG
-660 MEWLNKNG
+660 MEWLNKNS
-668 RTKEDNTKLVE
+668 RKLDDKARLVE
-679 NNPFIPYSI
+679 NNPFIPYSV
-688 IMDRSVFERI
+688 IMEKTAFERMRNI
-698 RATDEKVYTSF
+698 DEKLYTSF
-709 PIPIIIRDELEKTFD
+709 PIPIIIKEDLEKTTG
-724 TVKDNITT
+724 TVNGNITT

-752 DKMLF
+752 DKMLE
-757 EIQDNINNLVVQIQ
+757 EIQDRISNLTDKLQAKNN
-771 LKNSD
+771 D
-776 IEVFNK
+776 IETYNK
-782 YRMEIENQT
+782 YRIGIEEQT
-791 FSTELYKATEKKIN
+791 FSMDAVASAKKKVSECN
-805 EIKEQQVHLKQRQM
+805 EEEAQLKQRQA
-819 QIMSENDLLSEENEE
+819 QIRSEKDSISAEYEE
-834 NNRCIQKSEKL
+834 NNRSIRSSENI
-845 ITKYNIRT
+845 ITNYNIRSD
-853 EEYNKLC
+853 EFDKLC
-860 DKYKNYNMNLNSL
+860 EKYKLYNMNLKSL
-873 IRVENELQDLE
+873 IRLQNELKELE
-884 KKNKSID
+884 NKNRSFD
-891 NEIDEARDKL
+891 NEIATNRDEL
-901 INLKS
+901 MNLKS
-906 KKNKLKDIINSNKIK
+906 KRAKLKEIIDSNKIK
-921 IEAFSSYKDY
+921 TEEFKIYKENNCTE
-931 DSAGTD
+931 SD
-937 SNIIP
+937 SNIVP
-942 EELEAKFNALTKEV
+942 EEYEAKYYALTKVV
-956 SYSLEELNSRLKKLT
+956 SDSIDELNGRLKKLT
-971 VRMTTKEKDLA
+971 VRVTTKEKDLA
-982 KKNNRHIAE
+982 KKNDKHIAE
-991 EEYKKVYYSEE
+991 EEYKNIYCSEE

-1011 DKTRNNLNAA
+1011 KKNGVSLNAA
-1021 IEHNDK
+1021 IESNDK

-1037 DIEYN
+1037 DIEYGFRILN
-1042 YKQLVEKTG
+1042 EQTG
-1051 YKELLPKEL
+1051 YKELLPKET
-1060 ITDAE
+1060 IVDTE
-1065 FDKRINLKR
+1065 FDKRINLRK
-1074 HDSSVIKKE
+1074 HDIGIIRKE
-1083 IESLES
+1083 IGNLEA

-1104 SDIKS
+1104 ADVKIY
-1109 EVTRDKMSEIL
+1109 VTQDKMSEIF
-1120 NDIPDLMTID
+1120 NDIPDLMTIE
-1130 KSELDRYQ
+1130 KTELDRYQ
-1138 AEIRRK
+1138 ADMRRK
-1144 LAGVKERLS
+1144 LSSIKEQLS
-1153 KEQNNISEIIRNIG
+1153 KEQNDISEMIRNIA
-1167 GKNEYQDVY
+1167 GKNEYQDAY

-1183 LLLQVGNPHNLSLQY
+1183 LLVQVGNPQNLSKQY
-1198 DVNKSTYESQ
+1198 AINRATYESQ
-1208 LEKLIVDLANIDS
+1208 LEKLIIDLANIDS

-1258 MLRIQVPDWEGEK
+1258 MLRIQVPDWESEK

-1302 LGSIISTNNL
+1302 IGSIISTKNL

-1339 TEVSSNSGG
+1339 AEVSSNSGG

-1372 FSTAEEGKV
+1372 FSAAEEGKV
-1381 LIMDNPFAQTYSVHL
+1381 LIMDNPFAQTYSAHL

-1468 ISLFDMVEEE
+1468 MDLFEMVEE

>member
-24 QTFNF
+24 ETFDF

-84 QLDNNVTRFLS
+84 QLDNNITRFIS

-116 FTGSYSHGCRYD
+116 FTGSYSAACCYD
-128 IDNIPI
+128 IDNIQV
-134 VKQEGNKKIL
+134 VKQEGNRRIL
-144 KGFVECKNLLENI
+144 KGFVECRNLLDNI

-180 GTLRQYQ
+180 ATLRQYQ

-209 LFSNSKDEKDLVEN
+209 LFSNSKDEKELVVN

-256 NQSKIERKALI
+256 NQSKIEKKSLV

-278 EDIDRYVKLDDD
+278 DDIDRYVALYEDKC
-290 RREHIARMSAYV
+290 EYTAKMAAYV
-302 KKLNDTIEKLTVNLD
+302 KKLNDTISDLTSGIEEKNN
-317 DKSSLLSV
+317 SLAD
-325 IENDINQIIYEKIS
+325 IKNIINQIIYEKIS
-339 NDIYGHYDSK
+339 YEIYHYYDSK
-349 AEVVLER
+349 DEVVSER
-356 TEQEVEI
+356 TQQEAEI
-363 TRLKQVEDKLTR
+363 TRLSYVNDKLAR
-375 QLCVYDCNKL
+375 QKCVYDCNKL
-385 YLELKDIKAE
+385 YLELKDIKTE
-395 KAEIEGKIEI
+395 KAEVEEKIDI
-405 LLRDAENSRIQI
+405 LLKDSENNRAEI
-417 EKIGHALYNYY
+417 EKIGHALYEHY
-428 SSEMEKNIHIC
+428 SLAVKNSIQKNEI
-439 DNNDNNV
+439 NDNSISD
-446 CETESIL
+446 TENAL
-453 NNLTTD
+453 NKYIND
-459 KDNIERL
+459 KKDNEKL
-466 IREKSTEKG
+466 IRQKSTETG

-480 VSSYDDVEETFNRQ
+480 VDSYNDAEETFNTR
-494 FLCNIKRNIL
+494 FHCDIKRNIL
-504 GLYEEGIL
+504 GLYEEGTL
-512 EVKKKEMDE
+512 EVRKKEFDE
-521 ERQQENNKLS
+521 EKQEESNRLS

-539 LDIKVKK
+539 LDIKTKM

-553 IVAELSDVK
+553 IAGKLSDVK
-562 HEISEQINVLTDL
+562 HEISDQNNLLMDY
-575 EQQKNYRIRVIKYA
+575 EQQKSYRLRVIKYA
-589 GLKESDLDRTDTIT
+589 GLKESDIDRTDIIIN
-603 SSLANKIQELEI
+603 SLANKLQELEI
-615 DKKKLIMSQ
+615 DKKKLIMAQ
-624 SELEKQYAQLKEGKT
+624 SGLEKQHEQLKEGKT
-639 IELPDNVRSYC
+639 IELPDNVRNYC
-650 ERNDIHFVYG
+650 MQNDIRYVYG
-660 MEWLNKNG
+660 MEWLNKNS
-668 RTKEDNTKLVE
+668 RKLDDKARLVE
-679 NNPFIPYSI
+679 NNTFIPYSV
-688 IMDRSVFERI
+688 IMEKTAFERMRNI
-698 RATDEKVYTSF
+698 DEKLYTSF
-709 PIPIIIRDELEKTFD
+709 PIPIIIKEDLEKTTG
-724 TVKDNITT
+724 TVNGNITT

-752 DKMLF
+752 DKMLE
-757 EIQDNINNLVVQIQ
+757 EIQDRISNLTDKLQAKNN
-771 LKNSD
+771 D
-776 IEVFNK
+776 IETYNK
-782 YRMEIENQT
+782 YRIGIEEQT
-791 FSTELYKATEKKIN
+791 FSMDAVASAKKKVSECN
-805 EIKEQQVHLKQRQM
+805 EEEAQLKQRQA
-819 QIMSENDLLSEENEE
+819 QIRSEKDSISAEYEE
-834 NNRCIQKSEKL
+834 NNRSIRSSENI
-845 ITKYNIRT
+845 ITNYNIRSD
-853 EEYNKLC
+853 EFDKLC
-860 DKYKNYNMNLNSL
+860 EKYKLYNMNLKSL
-873 IRVENELQDLE
+873 IRLQNELNELE
-884 KKNKSID
+884 NKNRSFD
-891 NEIDEARDKL
+891 NEIATNRDEL
-901 INLKS
+901 MNLKS
-906 KKNKLKDIINSNKIK
+906 KRAKLKEIIDSNKIK
-921 IEAFSSYKDY
+921 TEEFKIYKENNCTE
-931 DSAGTD
+931 SD
-937 SNIIP
+937 SNIVP
-942 EELEAKFNALTKEV
+942 EEYEAKYYALTKVV
-956 SYSLEELNSRLKKLT
+956 SDSIDELNGRLKKLT
-971 VRMTTKEKDLA
+971 VRVTTKEKDLA
-982 KKNNRHIAE
+982 KKNDKHIAE
-991 EEYKKVYYSEE
+991 EEYKNIYCSEE

-1011 DKTRNNLNAA
+1011 KKNGVSLNAA
-1021 IEHNDK
+1021 IESNDK

-1037 DIEYN
+1037 DIEYGFRRLN
-1042 YKQLVEKTG
+1042 EQTG
-1051 YKELLPKEL
+1051 YKELLPKET
-1060 ITDAE
+1060 IVDTE
-1065 FDKRINLKR
+1065 FDKRINLRK
-1074 HDSSVIKKE
+1074 HDIGIIRKE
-1083 IESLES
+1083 IGNLEA

-1104 SDIKS
+1104 ADVKIY
-1109 EVTRDKMSEIL
+1109 VTQDKMSEIF
-1120 NDIPDLMTID
+1120 NDIPDLMTIE
-1130 KSELDRYQ
+1130 KTELDRYQ
-1138 AEIRRK
+1138 ADMRRK
-1144 LAGVKERLS
+1144 LSSIKEQLS
-1153 KEQNNISEIIRNIG
+1153 KEQNDISEMIRNIA
-1167 GKNEYQDVY
+1167 GKNEYQDAY

-1183 LLLQVGNPHNLSLQY
+1183 LLVQVGNPQNLSKQY
-1198 DVNKSTYESQ
+1198 AINRATYESQ
-1208 LEKLIVDLANIDS
+1208 LEKLIIDLANIDS

-1258 MLRIQVPDWEGEK
+1258 MLRIQVPDWESEK

-1302 LGSIISTNNL
+1302 IGSIISTKNL

-1339 TEVSSNSGG
+1339 AEVSSNSGG

-1372 FSTAEEGKV
+1372 FSAAEEGKV
-1381 LIMDNPFAQTYSVHL
+1381 LIMDNPFAQTYSAHL

-1468 ISLFDMVEEE
+1468 MDLFEMVEE

>member
-24 QTFNF
+24 ETFDF

-84 QLDNNVTRFLS
+84 QLDNNITRFIS

-116 FTGSYSHGCRYD
+116 FTGSYSAACCYD
-128 IDNIPI
+128 IDNIPV
-134 VKQEGNKKIL
+134 VKQEGNRRIL
-144 KGFVECKNLLENI
+144 KGFVECRNLLDNI

-180 GTLRQYQ
+180 ATLRQYQ

-209 LFSNSKDEKDLVEN
+209 LFSNSKDEKELVVN

-228 IEDKL
+228 IEDKF

-256 NQSKIERKALI
+256 NQSKIEKKSLV

-278 EDIDRYVKLDDD
+278 DDIDRYVALYEDKC
-290 RREHIARMSAYV
+290 EYTAKMAAYV
-302 KKLNDTIEKLTVNLD
+302 KKLNDTISDLTSGIEEKNN
-317 DKSSLLSV
+317 SLAD
-325 IENDINQIIYEKIS
+325 IKNIINQIIYEKIS
-339 NDIYGHYDSK
+339 YEIYHYYDSK
-349 AEVVLER
+349 DEVVSER
-356 TEQEVEI
+356 TQQEAEI
-363 TRLKQVEDKLTR
+363 TRLSYVNDKLAR
-375 QLCVYDCNKL
+375 QKCVYDCNKL
-385 YLELKDIKAE
+385 YLELKDIKTE
-395 KAEIEGKIEI
+395 KAEVEEKIDI
-405 LLRDAENSRIQI
+405 LLKDSENNRAEI
-417 EKIGHALYNYY
+417 EKIGHALYEHY
-428 SSEMEKNIHIC
+428 SLAVKNSIQKNEI
-439 DNNDNNV
+439 NDNSISD
-446 CETESIL
+446 TENAL
-453 NNLTTD
+453 NKYIND
-459 KDNIERL
+459 KKDNEKL
-466 IREKSTEKG
+466 IRQKSTETG

-480 VSSYDDVEETFNRQ
+480 VDSYNDAEETFNTR
-494 FLCNIKRNIL
+494 FHCDIKRNIL
-504 GLYEEGIL
+504 GLYEEGTL
-512 EVKKKEMDE
+512 EVRKKEFDE
-521 ERQQENNKLS
+521 EKQEESNRLS

-539 LDIKVKK
+539 LDIKTKM

-553 IVAELSDVK
+553 IAGKLSDVK
-562 HEISEQINVLTDL
+562 HEISDQNNLLMDY
-575 EQQKNYRIRVIKYA
+575 EQQKSYRLRVIKYA
-589 GLKESDLDRTDTIT
+589 GLKEPDIDRTDIIIN
-603 SSLANKIQELEI
+603 SLANKLQELEI
-615 DKKKLIMSQ
+615 DKKKLIMAHSG
-624 SELEKQYAQLKEGKT
+624 LEKQHEQLKEGKT
-639 IELPDNVRSYC
+639 IELPDNVRNYC
-650 ERNDIHFVYG
+650 MQNDIRYVYG
-660 MEWLNKNG
+660 MEWLNKNS
-668 RTKEDNTKLVE
+668 RKLDDKARLVE
-679 NNPFIPYSI
+679 NNPFIPYSV
-688 IMDRSVFERI
+688 IMEKTAFERMRNI
-698 RATDEKVYTSF
+698 DEKLYTSF
-709 PIPIIIRDELEKTFD
+709 PIPIIIKEDLEKTTG
-724 TVKDNITT
+724 TVNGNITT

-752 DKMLF
+752 DKMLE
-757 EIQDNINNLVVQIQ
+757 EIQDRISNLTDKLQAKNN
-771 LKNSD
+771 D
-776 IEVFNK
+776 IETYNK
-782 YRMEIENQT
+782 YRIGIEEQT
-791 FSTELYKATEKKIN
+791 FSMDAVASAKKKVSECN
-805 EIKEQQVHLKQRQM
+805 EEEAQLKQRQA
-819 QIMSENDLLSEENEE
+819 QIRSEKDSISAEYEE
-834 NNRCIQKSEKL
+834 NNRSIRSSENI
-845 ITKYNIRT
+845 ITNYNIRSD
-853 EEYNKLC
+853 EFDKLC
-860 DKYKNYNMNLNSL
+860 EKYKLYNMNLKSL
-873 IRVENELQDLE
+873 IRLQNELKELE
-884 KKNKSID
+884 NKNRSFD
-891 NEIDEARDKL
+891 NEIATNRDEL
-901 INLKS
+901 MNLKS
-906 KKNKLKDIINSNKIK
+906 KRAKLKEIIDSNKIK
-921 IEAFSSYKDY
+921 TEEFKIYKENNY
-931 DSAGTD
+931 TESD
-937 SNIIP
+937 SNIVP
-942 EELEAKFNALTKEV
+942 EEYEAKYYALTKVV
-956 SYSLEELNSRLKKLT
+956 SDSIDELNGRLKKLT
-971 VRMTTKEKDLA
+971 VRVTTKEKDLA
-982 KKNNRHIAE
+982 KKNDKHIAE
-991 EEYKKVYYSEE
+991 EEYKNIYCSEE

-1011 DKTRNNLNAA
+1011 KKNGVSLNAA
-1021 IEHNDK
+1021 IESNDK

-1037 DIEYN
+1037 DIEYGFRRLN
-1042 YKQLVEKTG
+1042 EQTG
-1051 YKELLPKEL
+1051 YKELLPKET
-1060 ITDAE
+1060 IVDTE
-1065 FDKRINLKR
+1065 FDKRINLRK
-1074 HDSSVIKKE
+1074 HDSGIIRKE
-1083 IESLES
+1083 IGNLEA

-1104 SDIKS
+1104 ADVKIY
-1109 EVTRDKMSEIL
+1109 VTQDKMSEIF
-1120 NDIPDLMTID
+1120 NDIPDLMTIE
-1130 KSELDRYQ
+1130 KTELDRYQ
-1138 AEIRRK
+1138 ADMRRK
-1144 LAGVKERLS
+1144 LSSIKEQLS
-1153 KEQNNISEIIRNIG
+1153 KEQNDISEMIRNIA
-1167 GKNEYQDVY
+1167 GKNEYQDAY

-1183 LLLQVGNPHNLSLQY
+1183 LLVQVGNPQNLSKQY
-1198 DVNKSTYESQ
+1198 AINRATYESQ
-1208 LEKLIVDLANIDS
+1208 LEKLIIDLANIDS

-1258 MLRIQVPDWEGEK
+1258 MLRIQVPDWESEK

-1302 LGSIISTNNL
+1302 IGSIISTKNL
-1312 YDDVIGIGNI
+1312 YDNVIGIGNI

-1339 TEVSSNSGG
+1339 AEVSSNSGG

-1372 FSTAEEGKV
+1372 FSAAEEGKV
-1381 LIMDNPFAQTYSVHL
+1381 LIMDNPFAQTYSAHL

-1468 ISLFDMVEEE
+1468 MDLFEMVEE

>member
-24 QTFNF
+24 ETFDF

-84 QLDNNVTRFLS
+84 QLDNNITRFIS

-116 FTGSYSHGCRYD
+116 FTGSYSAACCYD
-128 IDNIPI
+128 IDNIPV
-134 VKQEGNKKIL
+134 VKQEENRRIL
-144 KGFVECKNLLENI
+144 KGFVECRNLLDNI

-180 GTLRQYQ
+180 ATLRQYQ

-209 LFSNSKDEKDLVEN
+209 LFSNSKDEKELVVN

-256 NQSKIERKALI
+256 NQSKIEKKSLV

-278 EDIDRYVKLDDD
+278 DDIDRYVALYEDKC
-290 RREHIARMSAYV
+290 EYTAKMAAYV
-302 KKLNDTIEKLTVNLD
+302 KKLNDTISDLTSGIEEKNN
-317 DKSSLLSV
+317 SLAD
-325 IENDINQIIYEKIS
+325 IKNIINQIIYEKIS
-339 NDIYGHYDSK
+339 YEIYHYYDSK
-349 AEVVLER
+349 EEVVSER
-356 TEQEVEI
+356 TQQEAEI
-363 TRLKQVEDKLTR
+363 TRLSYVNDKLAR
-375 QLCVYDCNKL
+375 QKCVYDCNKL
-385 YLELKDIKAE
+385 YLELKDIKTE
-395 KAEIEGKIEI
+395 KAEVEEKIDI
-405 LLRDAENSRIQI
+405 LLKDSENNRAEI
-417 EKIGHALYNYY
+417 EKIGHALYEHY
-428 SSEMEKNIHIC
+428 SLAVKNSIQKNEI
-439 DNNDNNV
+439 NDNSISD
-446 CETESIL
+446 TENAL
-453 NNLTTD
+453 NKYIND
-459 KDNIERL
+459 KKDNEKI
-466 IREKSTEKG
+466 IRQKSTETG

-480 VSSYDDVEETFNRQ
+480 VDSYNDAEEKFNTR
-494 FLCNIKRNIL
+494 FHCDIKRNIL
-504 GLYEEGIL
+504 GLYEEGTL
-512 EVKKKEMDE
+512 EVRKKEFDE
-521 ERQQENNKLS
+521 EKQEESNRLS

-539 LDIKVKK
+539 LDIKTKM

-553 IVAELSDVK
+553 IAGKLSDVK
-562 HEISEQINVLTDL
+562 HEISDQNNLLMDY
-575 EQQKNYRIRVIKYA
+575 EQQKSYRLRVIKYA
-589 GLKESDLDRTDTIT
+589 GLKESDIDRTDIIIN
-603 SSLANKIQELEI
+603 SLANKLQELEI
-615 DKKKLIMSQ
+615 DKKKLIMAQ
-624 SELEKQYAQLKEGKT
+624 SGLEKQHEQLKEGKT
-639 IELPDNVRSYC
+639 IELPDNVINYC
-650 ERNDIHFVYG
+650 MQNDIRYVYG
-660 MEWLNKNG
+660 MEWLNKNS
-668 RTKEDNTKLVE
+668 RKLDDKARLVE
-679 NNPFIPYSI
+679 NNPFIPYSV
-688 IMDRSVFERI
+688 IMEKTAFERMRNI
-698 RATDEKVYTSF
+698 DEKLYTSF
-709 PIPIIIRDELEKTFD
+709 PIPIIIKEDLEKT
-724 TVKDNITT
+724 TGTINGNITT

-744 HLLDKAEL
+744 RLLDKAEL
-752 DKMLF
+752 DKMLE
-757 EIQDNINNLVVQIQ
+757 EIQDRISNLTDKLQAKNN
-771 LKNSD
+771 D
-776 IEVFNK
+776 IETYNK
-782 YRMEIENQT
+782 YRIGIEEQT
-791 FSTELYKATEKKIN
+791 FSMDAVASAKKKVSECN
-805 EIKEQQVHLKQRQM
+805 EEEAQLKQRQA
-819 QIMSENDLLSEENEE
+819 QIRSEKDSISAEYEE
-834 NNRCIQKSEKL
+834 NNRSIRSSENI
-845 ITKYNIRT
+845 ITNYNIRSD
-853 EEYNKLC
+853 EFDKLC
-860 DKYKNYNMNLNSL
+860 EKYRLYNMNLKSL
-873 IRVENELQDLE
+873 IRLQNELKELE
-884 KKNKSID
+884 NKNRSFD
-891 NEIDEARDKL
+891 NEIATNRDEL
-901 INLKS
+901 MNLKS
-906 KKNKLKDIINSNKIK
+906 KRAKLKEIIDSNKIK
-921 IEAFSSYKDY
+921 TEEFKIYKENNCTE
-931 DSAGTD
+931 SD
-937 SNIIP
+937 SNIVP
-942 EELEAKFNALTKEV
+942 EEYEAKYYALTKVV
-956 SYSLEELNSRLKKLT
+956 SDSFDELNGRLKKLT
-971 VRMTTKEKDLA
+971 VRVTTKEKDLA
-982 KKNNRHIAE
+982 KKNYKHIAE
-991 EEYKKVYYSEE
+991 EEYKNIYCSEE

-1011 DKTRNNLNAA
+1011 KKNGVSLNAA
-1021 IEHNDK
+1021 IESNDK

-1037 DIEYN
+1037 DIEYGFRRLN
-1042 YKQLVEKTG
+1042 EQTG
-1051 YKELLPKEL
+1051 YKELLPKET
-1060 ITDAE
+1060 IVDTE
-1065 FDKRINLKR
+1065 FDKRINLRK
-1074 HDSSVIKKE
+1074 HDIGIIRKE
-1083 IESLES
+1083 IGNLEA

-1104 SDIKS
+1104 ADVKIY
-1109 EVTRDKMSEIL
+1109 VIQDKMSEIF
-1120 NDIPDLMTID
+1120 NDIPDLMTIE
-1130 KSELDRYQ
+1130 KTELDRYQ
-1138 AEIRRK
+1138 ADMRRK
-1144 LAGVKERLS
+1144 LSSIKEQLS
-1153 KEQNNISEIIRNIG
+1153 KEQNDISEMIRNIA
-1167 GKNEYQDVY
+1167 GKNEYQDAY

-1183 LLLQVGNPHNLSLQY
+1183 LLVQVGNPQNLSKQY
-1198 DVNKSTYESQ
+1198 AINRATYESQ
-1208 LEKLIVDLANIDS
+1208 LEKLIIDLANIDS

-1240 IAMID
+1240 IAMVD

-1258 MLRIQVPDWEGEK
+1258 MLRIQVPDWESEK

-1302 LGSIISTNNL
+1302 IGSIISTKNL

-1339 TEVSSNSGG
+1339 AEVSSNSGG

-1381 LIMDNPFAQTYSVHL
+1381 LIMDNPFAQTYSAHL

-1468 ISLFDMVEEE
+1468 MDLFEMVEE